1 MAARG
6 PPDDDDK
13 NHERLYV
20 KIQREE
26 RKVIPPVQLARQEI
40 RMTYLPSDQPL
51 PCIITTSSS
60 CEGRRQET
68 EGIVGMEVSPLGSQ
82 SKVRV
87 PKMAGPHGSPITT
100 SSVMEM
106 SSTMTAS
113 SSRHA
118 KMEVNSSS
126 KSSQQEEL
134 LNAQVLEFFEEH
146 GKNIQEQQQQ
156 QQQTQALVPHFQQHK
171 RSPSPSAVRQ
181 SIGLD
186 HLDNLVKL
194 MEQLS
199 TLRDENLKLKKKCD
213 YLESTKH
220 LLQIKSAV
228 ESEIGYLTQ
237 GGSNSLP
244 KPKSKSK
251 SAVRVKT
258 RQRLPSAEDAQCL
271 ERMEV
276 HSESSIKRPKT
287 VPLSKRSFSTGSID
301 IPSDI
306 MEQSGEEE
314 ISEKILSLST
324 NKSRRSSRSSSKAS
338 KSPTTKRKAKT
349 SNWSKIIKVITRQKA
364 PEPYAISMKGSR
376 KSQQGRPHS
385 KELTV
390 PISAVDGRSVDS
402 GVGSGLEADGTEAQR
417 KSTSSGEPMSPPPFT
432 KEELKQKE
440 EMDLT
445 SDIWMGPPEWIKKH
459 EDEFSTVTSDQ
470 SEKEIIILKSNDS
483 KDDSDYLLQVPITRR
498 KSSPS
503 LLDHS
508 DREEDS
514 SDEEE
519 EDFTP
524 LRRSSSYKVQ
534 STQENS
540 DIKDVVDSPKLIKKS
555 HKTPLGK
562 VGKIFHVRKDS
573 IKKQLIKKQRHLGEE
588 GDMDLEGE
596 DEGPI
601 GRSTPKTSPS
611 VLRQRTLELA
621 DSPPSKAST
630 SHGTIDVSALMG
642 NMSDDFSKKMKEWN
656 ELQTTKRFSASQ
668 REGDGSEATIP
679 EQIAAVSPEFQKKM
693 DEWERTRSIK
703 YTSEDHDKSAS
714 RESREGSPEAFT
726 PPDSLSHPINIEEI
740 QRKLTDSFSRKME
753 EWEKQKYKGREGS
766 PGLIRRNSG
775 GKSITRKEERQKSR
789 KVKEGK
795 GKLERQRERELQ
807 RVEKEQQKL
816 EKEKMRLEKERLK
829 ALEREA
835 RIEKMKG
842 RLSQSDM
849 DSKFKNPV
857 LSPLAEYKVTS
868 DFAKKL
874 HQWELKKGPGSVSM
888 ATYLETQ
895 QKSLGQSPSP
905 DSSSKKESFSVED
918 QQQTPVRKLSKGQK
932 PPPLTLMPCS
942 DSPDEVS
949 PGARSRSS
957 LDSFE
962 DETSITTESMTES
975 NISSL
980 EKANAR
986 LLEELQEK
994 EMEYANLQEEVRD
1007 LNDKLN
1013 KARIQHST
1021 ELEHYKECLAGGSTV
1036 PPLSPFTMSN
1046 QLTELESKIQELK
1059 SFGENLAVTLESAAV
1074 CKWQS
1079 IEGEENVN
1087 SRLMDLLEK
1096 MRQMLIQASQSE
1108 EVYQK
1113 SSALHSFEK
1122 LYSQA
1127 MQLQLSNLRLSQ
1139 IERNKEIM
1147 SMKRQLLLQEANNL
1161 LLQADITRRETELLR
1176 YKQVAKKN
1184 PSLKRWNTYGGMEG
1198 RVVEG
1203 KEAESVPPYKRFT
1216 KNIVNKSVVN
1226 GAEEIQEAS
1235 EPSTS
1240 DTSKDESMRT
1250 DDASPAVTR
1259 HTNTRSSSSV
1269 IHVSQAIHP
1278 MSRKPP
1284 SSERVSTSQDQDKE
1298 TSETFE
1304 STVVVPASQ
1313 DPRKII
1319 HTDKG
1324 VEISLT
1330 IKLPKANV
1338 SMPRDISQHELS
1350 VPRSQRGKPVDASK
1364 VTMGQVSEISE
1375 TCSASDITEMKFPEL
1390 LIPEWKKTT
1399 DGGLMKVERLEVEE
1413 PILSNSV
1420 PSVASHPPSETIPV
1434 TSDSSQ
1440 SDSGHYTSVSVDV
1453 SKEKSVDQRVPAISE
1468 EQARSLEQMTQNKRH
1483 TFTGVMDTGSDTA
1496 IAAKPLKQTS
1506 VTISPMICRRTYES
1520 SVHWPRLRNISNI
1533 HRIKPAEELL
1543 QESRR
1548 YRQGQSIYM
1557 TRILQK
1563 YAVSEETKKYFD
1575 ERQSNYDKEN
1585 FAHHGYVKTIVQR
1598 LSREGTPDSGGS
1610 SSNVSAKPGT
1620 SITIHRADSPRAKSE
1635 FVQQIVRKLSA
1646 PTGPGQSRT
1655 GVAPLK
1661 DLTNGVGVK
1670 KLAQAFD
1677 SGRNTPEKT
1686 LSDTEQ
1692 KPFKSVLVTS
1702 LRQKSHDLGHI
1713 SFDSSSSTSTLTSP
1727 NTTEDY
1733 DPFDGRK
1740 ESSVSEHVINF
1751 SSMPLL
1757 SVAEEDSSDTNNGY
1771 RERAATTCEASSS
1784 QGARSSQIDEIH
1796 AFSDSDISCPSS
1808 GKRHIS
1814 HKTIVPAGA
1823 TKMEIVFPQ
1832 RLTEKGSGKVK
1843 MGTIGLLCQQTMLSF
1858 DLGLTMKAEQ
1868 QQQKE
1873 TSEVRLRKKSQGEE
1887 ERPRPLSSCSDTSN
1901 EEKKKAKSKFF
1912 ESNWLQRPRRF
1923 FKVSKCCDRTA
1934 SENINV
1940 FDR

>member
-1 MAARG
+1 
-6 PPDDDDK
+6 
-13 NHERLYV
+13 
-20 KIQREE
+20 
-26 RKVIPPVQLARQEI
+26 
-40 RMTYLPSDQPL
+40 MTYLPSDQPL

-60 CEGRRQET
+60 CEGRQQET
-68 EGIVGMEVSPLGSQ
+68 EGIVGMEVSPMGAQ
-82 SKVRV
+82 SRAAV
-87 PKMAGPHGSPITT
+87 PNMAGPHGSQITT
-100 SSVMEM
+100 TSVMEM
-106 SSTMTAS
+106 SSTLTT
-113 SSRHA
+113 
-118 KMEVNSSS
+118 SSS
-126 KSSQQEEL
+126 KKAKVEVKSSSVLFQEEDL
-134 LNAQVLEFFEEH
+134 LPHAQVLEFFEEH
-146 GKNIQEQQQQ
+146 GKNIQEQQLHQQ
-156 QQQTQALVPHFQQHK
+156 SRNLVPQQHK
-171 RSPSPSAVRQ
+171 RSASPSPVRQ
-181 SIGLD
+181 SMGLD

-237 GGSNSLP
+237 GSNSLP
-244 KPKSKSK
+244 KAKSKPKSVGRS
-251 SAVRVKT
+251 KT
-258 RQRLPSAEDAQCL
+258 RQRLPSAEDAQIL
-271 ERMEV
+271 ESMEV
-276 HSESSIKRPKT
+276 HSESSIKRPKA

-306 MEQSGEEE
+306 MEQSGEDE

-324 NKSRRSSRSSSKAS
+324 NKGRRSSRSSSKAA
-338 KSPTTKRKAKT
+338 KSPTAKRKSKT
-349 SNWSKIIKVITRQKA
+349 SNWSKIIKVITRQKD
-364 PEPYAISMKGSR
+364 PEPYGISVKGSR
-376 KSQQGRPHS
+376 KSQPGRPHS

-390 PISAVDGRSVDS
+390 PSSAIDGRSVDS
-402 GVGSGLEADGTEAQR
+402 GVGSGMEADGTEAQR
-417 KSTSSGEPMSPPPFT
+417 RSTSSGEPMSPPPFT
-432 KEELKQKE
+432 KEEPRQRQEL
-440 EMDLT
+440 DLT

-459 EDEFSTVTSDQ
+459 EDEFSTLTSDQ
-470 SEKEIIILKSNDS
+470 SEKEVIILKSNDS
-483 KDDSDYLLQVPITRR
+483 KDDSDYLQVPITRR

-519 EDFTP
+519 EDYSL
-524 LRRSSSYKVQ
+524 LRRSSSYKIQ
-534 STQENS
+534 STHDNS
-540 DIKDVVDSPKLIKKS
+540 DIKDVVDSPKIIKKT

-573 IKKQLIKKQRHLGEE
+573 VKKQLSKKQKHLGEE
-588 GDMDLEGE
+588 GLEVDLEGE

-611 VLRQRTLELA
+611 VPRQRALEMA
-621 DSPPSKAST
+621 ESPPSKSFT
-630 SHGTIDVSALMG
+630 SHGTFDVSALMG
-642 NMSDDFSKKMKEWN
+642 GMSDEFSKKMKEWN

-668 REGDGSEATIP
+668 RDVEGSESIIP

-703 YTSEDHDKSAS
+703 YTSDDHDKSAS

-726 PPDSLSHPINIEEI
+726 PPDTLGQSINIEEI
-740 QRKLTDSFSRKME
+740 QKKLTDSFSRKME
-753 EWEKQKYKGREGS
+753 EWEKQKYKPREGS
-766 PGLIRRNSG
+766 PGLVRKDSG
-775 GKSITRKEERQKSR
+775 GKSIIRKEERQKSR
-789 KVKEGK
+789 KMKDGK

-849 DSKFKNPV
+849 DTKFKNPV

-874 HQWELKKGPGSVSM
+874 HQWELRKGSGSVSM

-905 DSSSKKESFSVED
+905 DSSTKKETFTVEEEP
-918 QQQTPVRKLSKGQK
+918 QAPTRKLSRGQK

-994 EMEYANLQEEVRD
+994 ELEYANLQEEVRD

-1013 KARIQHST
+1013 KARIQHSK
-1021 ELEHYKECLAGGSTV
+1021 ELEQYKECLAGGSAV
-1036 PPLSPFTMSN
+1036 PPVSPLNMSN

-1216 KNIVNKSVVN
+1216 KNIANKSAVS
-1226 GAEEIQEAS
+1226 ATEEFHDAS

-1240 DTSKDESMRT
+1240 DTSKDDSLRT
-1250 DDASPAVTR
+1250 DDASPMVTR
-1259 HTNTRSSSSV
+1259 HSDTKSSSS
-1269 IHVSQAIHP
+1269 IHVSPVIHTIP
-1278 MSRKPP
+1278 MTSL
-1284 SSERVSTSQDQDKE
+1284 SSEEATIPNKE
-1298 TSETFE
+1298 QVEEIPEKYE

-1313 DPRKII
+1313 NQRQVI

-1338 SMPRDISQHELS
+1338 SLPRDISQHELS
-1350 VPRSQRGKPVDASK
+1350 VPRSQREKHVEPSTVA
-1364 VTMGQVSEISE
+1364 MCQVSELSE
-1375 TCSASDITEMKFPEL
+1375 SCSSSDITEMKFPEL

-1399 DGGLMKVERLEVEE
+1399 DKSLQQVESHEVDEA
-1413 PILSNSV
+1413 ILSTSV
-1420 PSVASHPPSETIPV
+1420 PSVASQPLNDSIQV

-1440 SDSGHYTSVSVDV
+1440 SDSGRFTSVSGEA
-1453 SKEKSVDQRVPAISE
+1453 SKLKAEEQSVPVITE
-1468 EQARSLEQMTQNKRH
+1468 EQAKSLEQLNQNKRH

-1496 IAAKPLKQTS
+1496 IAAKPYKQTS
-1506 VTISPMICRRTYES
+1506 VTISPLIGRRTYES
-1520 SVHWPRLRNISNI
+1520 SVHWPKMRNIANI

-1563 YAVSEETKKYFD
+1563 YALSEETKKYFD
-1575 ERQSNYDKEN
+1575 ERQMSFDKEN

-1598 LSREGTPDSGGS
+1598 LSREGTPESGGS
-1610 SSNVSAKPGT
+1610 SSNISVKPGT

-1677 SGRNTPEKT
+1677 SGRNTPERT

-1692 KPFKSVLVTS
+1692 KPYKSVLVTS
-1702 LRQKSHDLGHI
+1702 LRKRSHDLGHI

-1727 NTTEDY
+1727 NTTEEF
-1733 DPFDGRK
+1733 DPYDGRK
-1740 ESSVSEHVINF
+1740 ADSAISEHVINY

-1771 RERAATTCEASSS
+1771 RERAATTTTCESSS
-1784 QGARSSQIDEIH
+1784 EAGVRSSQIEEIH
-1796 AFSDSDISCPSS
+1796 AFSDSNITCPSTS
-1808 GKRHIS
+1808 KRHIS

-1823 TKMEIVFPQ
+1823 SKMEIVFPQ

-1868 QQQKE
+1868 QQKE
-1873 TSEVRLRKKSQGEE
+1873 TAEVKLRKKSDVEE
-1887 ERPRPLSSCSDTSN
+1887 DRPRPHSTGSDTSS
-1901 EEKKKAKSKFF
+1901 EDKKKAKSKFF

-1923 FKVSKCCDRTA
+1923 FKVSK
-1934 SENINV
+1934 
-1940 FDR
+1940 

>member
-6 PPDDDDK
+6 PPDDK

-20 KIQREE
+20 KVQREE
-26 RKVIPPVQLARQEI
+26 RQIIPPVQLARQEI
-40 RMTYLPSDQPL
+40 KMTYLPSDQPL

-60 CEGRRQET
+60 CEGRQQET
-68 EGIVGMEVSPLGSQ
+68 EGIVGMEVSPMGAQ
-82 SKVRV
+82 SRAAV
-87 PKMAGPHGSPITT
+87 PNMAGPHGSQITT
-100 SSVMEM
+100 TSVMEM
-106 SSTMTAS
+106 SSTLTT
-113 SSRHA
+113 
-118 KMEVNSSS
+118 SSS
-126 KSSQQEEL
+126 KKAKVEVKSSSVLFQEEDL
-134 LNAQVLEFFEEH
+134 LPHAQVLEFFEEH
-146 GKNIQEQQQQ
+146 GKNIQEQQLHQQ
-156 QQQTQALVPHFQQHK
+156 SRNLVPQQHK
-171 RSPSPSAVRQ
+171 RSASPSPVRQ
-181 SIGLD
+181 SMGLD

-237 GGSNSLP
+237 GSNSLP
-244 KPKSKSK
+244 KAKSKPKSVGRS
-251 SAVRVKT
+251 KT
-258 RQRLPSAEDAQCL
+258 RQRLPSAEDAQIL
-271 ERMEV
+271 ESMEV
-276 HSESSIKRPKT
+276 HSESSIKRPKA

-306 MEQSGEEE
+306 MEQSGEDE

-324 NKSRRSSRSSSKAS
+324 NKGRRSSRSSSKAA
-338 KSPTTKRKAKT
+338 KSPTAKRKSKT
-349 SNWSKIIKVITRQKA
+349 SNWSKIIKVITRQKD
-364 PEPYAISMKGSR
+364 PEPYGISVKGSR
-376 KSQQGRPHS
+376 KSQPGRPHS

-390 PISAVDGRSVDS
+390 PSSAIDGRSVDS
-402 GVGSGLEADGTEAQR
+402 GVGSGMEADGTEVQR
-417 KSTSSGEPMSPPPFT
+417 RSTSSGEPMSPPPFT
-432 KEELKQKE
+432 KEEPRQKQE
-440 EMDLT
+440 LDLT

-459 EDEFSTVTSDQ
+459 EDEFSTLTSDQ
-470 SEKEIIILKSNDS
+470 SEKEVIILKSNDS
-483 KDDSDYLLQVPITRR
+483 KDDSDYLQVPITRR

-519 EDFTP
+519 EDYTL
-524 LRRSSSYKVQ
+524 LRRSSSYKIQ
-534 STQENS
+534 STHDNS
-540 DIKDVVDSPKLIKKS
+540 DIKDVVDSPKVIKKT

-573 IKKQLIKKQRHLGEE
+573 VKKQLSKKQKHLGEE
-588 GDMDLEGE
+588 GLEMDLEGE

-601 GRSTPKTSPS
+601 GRSTPRTSPS
-611 VLRQRTLELA
+611 VPRQRALEMA
-621 DSPPSKAST
+621 ESPPSKSFT
-630 SHGTIDVSALMG
+630 SHGTFDVSALMG
-642 NMSDDFSKKMKEWN
+642 GMSDEFSKKMKEWN

-668 REGDGSEATIP
+668 RDVEGSESIIP

-703 YTSEDHDKSAS
+703 YTSDDHDKSAS

-726 PPDSLSHPINIEEI
+726 PPDTLGQSINIEEI
-740 QRKLTDSFSRKME
+740 QKKLTDSFSRKME
-753 EWEKQKYKGREGS
+753 EWEKQKYKPREGS
-766 PGLIRRNSG
+766 PGLVRKDSG
-775 GKSITRKEERQKSR
+775 GKSIVRKEERQKSR
-789 KVKEGK
+789 KMKDGK

-849 DSKFKNPV
+849 DTKFKNPV

-874 HQWELKKGPGSVSM
+874 HQWELRKGSGSVSM

-905 DSSSKKESFSVED
+905 DSSTKKETFTVEEEP
-918 QQQTPVRKLSKGQK
+918 QAPTRKLSRGQK

-994 EMEYANLQEEVRD
+994 ELEYANLQEEVRD

-1013 KARIQHST
+1013 KARIQHSK
-1021 ELEHYKECLAGGSTV
+1021 ELEQYKECLAGGSAV
-1036 PPLSPFTMSN
+1036 PPVSPLNMSN
-1046 QLTELESKIQELK
+1046 QLSELESKIQELK

-1216 KNIVNKSVVN
+1216 KNIANKSAVS
-1226 GAEEIQEAS
+1226 ATEEFHDAS

-1240 DTSKDESMRT
+1240 DTSKDDSLRT
-1250 DDASPAVTR
+1250 DDASPMVTR
-1259 HTNTRSSSSV
+1259 HSDTKSSSS
-1269 IHVSQAIHP
+1269 IHVSPVVHTIP
-1278 MSRKPP
+1278 MTSL
-1284 SSERVSTSQDQDKE
+1284 SSEEATYIPSKE
-1298 TSETFE
+1298 QVEEIPEKYE

-1313 DPRKII
+1313 NQRQVI

-1338 SMPRDISQHELS
+1338 SLPRDISQHELS
-1350 VPRSQRGKPVDASK
+1350 VPRSQREKHVEPSTVA
-1364 VTMGQVSEISE
+1364 MCQVSELSE
-1375 TCSASDITEMKFPEL
+1375 SCSSSDITEMKFPEL

-1399 DGGLMKVERLEVEE
+1399 DKSLQQVESHEVEE
-1413 PILSNSV
+1413 AILSTSV
-1420 PSVASHPPSETIPV
+1420 PSVASQPLNDSIQV

-1440 SDSGHYTSVSVDV
+1440 SDSGRFTSVSGEA
-1453 SKEKSVDQRVPAISE
+1453 SKLKAEEQSVPVITE
-1468 EQARSLEQMTQNKRH
+1468 EQAKSLEQLNQNKRH

-1496 IAAKPLKQTS
+1496 IAAKPYKQTS
-1506 VTISPMICRRTYES
+1506 VTISPLIGRRTYES
-1520 SVHWPRLRNISNI
+1520 SVHWPKMRNIANI

-1563 YAVSEETKKYFD
+1563 YALSEETKKYFD
-1575 ERQSNYDKEN
+1575 ERQMSFDKEN

-1598 LSREGTPDSGGS
+1598 LSREGTPESGGS
-1610 SSNVSAKPGT
+1610 SSNISVKPGT

-1677 SGRNTPEKT
+1677 SGRNTPERT

-1692 KPFKSVLVTS
+1692 KPYKSVLVTS
-1702 LRQKSHDLGHI
+1702 LRKRSHDLGHI

-1727 NTTEDY
+1727 NTTEEF
-1733 DPFDGRK
+1733 DPYDGRK
-1740 ESSVSEHVINF
+1740 ADSAISEHVINY

-1771 RERAATTCEASSS
+1771 RERAATTTTCESSS
-1784 QGARSSQIDEIH
+1784 EAGVRSSQIEEIH
-1796 AFSDSDISCPSS
+1796 AFSDSNITCPSTS
-1808 GKRHIS
+1808 KRHIS

-1823 TKMEIVFPQ
+1823 SKMEIVFPQ

-1868 QQQKE
+1868 QQKE
-1873 TSEVRLRKKSQGEE
+1873 TAEVKLRKKSDVEE
-1887 ERPRPLSSCSDTSN
+1887 DRPRPHSTGSDTSS
-1901 EEKKKAKSKFF
+1901 EDKKKAKSKFF

-1923 FKVSKCCDRTA
+1923 FKVSKCCNRTA
-1934 SENINV
+1934 SDNNYV

>member
-6 PPDDDDK
+6 PPDDK

-20 KIQREE
+20 KVQREE
-26 RKVIPPVQLARQEI
+26 RQIIPPVQLARQEI
-40 RMTYLPSDQPL
+40 KMTYLPSDQPL

-60 CEGRRQET
+60 CEGRQQET
-68 EGIVGMEVSPLGSQ
+68 EGIVGMEVSPMGAQ
-82 SKVRV
+82 SRAAV
-87 PKMAGPHGSPITT
+87 PNMAGPHGSQITT
-100 SSVMEM
+100 TSVMEM
-106 SSTMTAS
+106 SSTLTT
-113 SSRHA
+113 
-118 KMEVNSSS
+118 SSS
-126 KSSQQEEL
+126 KKAKVEVKSSSVLFQEEDL
-134 LNAQVLEFFEEH
+134 LPHAQVLEFFEEH
-146 GKNIQEQQQQ
+146 GKNIQEQQLHQQ
-156 QQQTQALVPHFQQHK
+156 SRNLVPQQHK
-171 RSPSPSAVRQ
+171 RSASPSPVRQ
-181 SIGLD
+181 SMGLD

-237 GGSNSLP
+237 GSNSLP
-244 KPKSKSK
+244 KAKSKPKSVGRS
-251 SAVRVKT
+251 KT
-258 RQRLPSAEDAQCL
+258 RQRLPSAEDAQIL
-271 ERMEV
+271 ESMEV
-276 HSESSIKRPKT
+276 HSESSIKRPKA

-306 MEQSGEEE
+306 MEQSGEDE

-324 NKSRRSSRSSSKAS
+324 NKGRRSSRSSSKAA
-338 KSPTTKRKAKT
+338 KSPTAKRKSKT
-349 SNWSKIIKVITRQKA
+349 SNWSKIIKVITRQKD
-364 PEPYAISMKGSR
+364 PEPYGISVKGSR
-376 KSQQGRPHS
+376 KSQPGRPHS

-390 PISAVDGRSVDS
+390 PSSAIDGRSVDS
-402 GVGSGLEADGTEAQR
+402 GVGSGMEADGTEVQR
-417 KSTSSGEPMSPPPFT
+417 RSTSSGEPMSPPPFT
-432 KEELKQKE
+432 KEEPRQKQE
-440 EMDLT
+440 LDLT

-459 EDEFSTVTSDQ
+459 EDEFSTLTSDQ
-470 SEKEIIILKSNDS
+470 SEKEVIILKSNDS
-483 KDDSDYLLQVPITRR
+483 KDDSDYLQVPITRR

-519 EDFTP
+519 EDYTL
-524 LRRSSSYKVQ
+524 LRRSSSYKIQ
-534 STQENS
+534 STHDNS
-540 DIKDVVDSPKLIKKS
+540 DIKDVVDSPKVIKKT

-573 IKKQLIKKQRHLGEE
+573 VKKQLSKKQKHLGEE
-588 GDMDLEGE
+588 GLEMDLEGE

-601 GRSTPKTSPS
+601 GRSTPRTSPS
-611 VLRQRTLELA
+611 VPRQRALEMA
-621 DSPPSKAST
+621 ESPPSKSFT
-630 SHGTIDVSALMG
+630 SHGTFDVSALMG
-642 NMSDDFSKKMKEWN
+642 GMSDEFSKKMKEWN

-668 REGDGSEATIP
+668 RDVEGSESIIP

-703 YTSEDHDKSAS
+703 YTSDDHDKSAS

-726 PPDSLSHPINIEEI
+726 PPDTLGQSINIEEI
-740 QRKLTDSFSRKME
+740 QKKLTDSFSRKME
-753 EWEKQKYKGREGS
+753 EWEKQKYKPREGS
-766 PGLIRRNSG
+766 PGLVRKDSG
-775 GKSITRKEERQKSR
+775 GKSIVRKEERQKSR
-789 KVKEGK
+789 KMKDGK

-849 DSKFKNPV
+849 DTKFKNPV

-874 HQWELKKGPGSVSM
+874 HQWELRKGSGSVSM

-905 DSSSKKESFSVED
+905 DSSTKKETFTVEEEP
-918 QQQTPVRKLSKGQK
+918 QAPTRKLSRGQK

-994 EMEYANLQEEVRD
+994 ELEYANLQEEVRD

-1013 KARIQHST
+1013 KARIQHSK
-1021 ELEHYKECLAGGSTV
+1021 ELEQYKECLAGGSAV
-1036 PPLSPFTMSN
+1036 PPVSPLNMSN
-1046 QLTELESKIQELK
+1046 QLSELESKIQELK

-1127 MQLQLSNLRLSQ
+1127 MQLQVQLSNLRLSQ

-1216 KNIVNKSVVN
+1216 KNIANKSAVS
-1226 GAEEIQEAS
+1226 ATEEFHDAS

-1240 DTSKDESMRT
+1240 DTSKDDSLRT
-1250 DDASPAVTR
+1250 DDASPMVTR
-1259 HTNTRSSSSV
+1259 HSDTKSSSS
-1269 IHVSQAIHP
+1269 IHVSPVVHTIP
-1278 MSRKPP
+1278 MTSL
-1284 SSERVSTSQDQDKE
+1284 SSEEATYIPSKE
-1298 TSETFE
+1298 QVEEIPEKYE

-1313 DPRKII
+1313 NQRQVI

-1338 SMPRDISQHELS
+1338 SLPRDISQHELS
-1350 VPRSQRGKPVDASK
+1350 VPRSQREKHVEPSTVA
-1364 VTMGQVSEISE
+1364 MCQVSELSE
-1375 TCSASDITEMKFPEL
+1375 SCSSSDITEMKFPEL

-1399 DGGLMKVERLEVEE
+1399 DKSLQQVESHEVEE
-1413 PILSNSV
+1413 AILSTSV
-1420 PSVASHPPSETIPV
+1420 PSVASQPLNDSIQV

-1440 SDSGHYTSVSVDV
+1440 SDSGRFTSVSGEA
-1453 SKEKSVDQRVPAISE
+1453 SKLKAEEQSVPVITE
-1468 EQARSLEQMTQNKRH
+1468 EQAKSLEQLNQNKRH

-1496 IAAKPLKQTS
+1496 IAAKPYKQTS
-1506 VTISPMICRRTYES
+1506 VTISPLIGRRTYES
-1520 SVHWPRLRNISNI
+1520 SVHWPKMRNIANI

-1563 YAVSEETKKYFD
+1563 YALSEETKKYFD
-1575 ERQSNYDKEN
+1575 ERQMSFDKEN

-1598 LSREGTPDSGGS
+1598 LSREGTPESGGS
-1610 SSNVSAKPGT
+1610 SSNISVKPGT

-1677 SGRNTPEKT
+1677 SGRNTPERT

-1692 KPFKSVLVTS
+1692 KPYKSVLVTS
-1702 LRQKSHDLGHI
+1702 LRKRSHDLGHI

-1727 NTTEDY
+1727 NTTEEF
-1733 DPFDGRK
+1733 DPYDGRK
-1740 ESSVSEHVINF
+1740 ADSAISEHVINY

-1771 RERAATTCEASSS
+1771 RERAATTTTCESSS
-1784 QGARSSQIDEIH
+1784 EAGVRSSQIEEIH
-1796 AFSDSDISCPSS
+1796 AFSDSNITCPSTS
-1808 GKRHIS
+1808 KRHIS

-1823 TKMEIVFPQ
+1823 SKMEIVFPQ

-1868 QQQKE
+1868 QQKE
-1873 TSEVRLRKKSQGEE
+1873 TAEVKLRKKSDVEE
-1887 ERPRPLSSCSDTSN
+1887 DRPRPHSTGSDTSS
-1901 EEKKKAKSKFF
+1901 EDKKKAKSKFF

-1923 FKVSKCCDRTA
+1923 FKVSK
-1934 SENINV
+1934 
-1940 FDR
+1940 

>member
-6 PPDDDDK
+6 PPDDK

-20 KIQREE
+20 KVQREE
-26 RKVIPPVQLARQEI
+26 RQIIPPVQLARQEI
-40 RMTYLPSDQPL
+40 KMTYLPSDQPL

-60 CEGRRQET
+60 CEGRQQET
-68 EGIVGMEVSPLGSQ
+68 EGIVGMEVSPMGAQ
-82 SKVRV
+82 SRAAV
-87 PKMAGPHGSPITT
+87 PNMAGPHGSQITT
-100 SSVMEM
+100 TSVMEM
-106 SSTMTAS
+106 SSTLTT
-113 SSRHA
+113 
-118 KMEVNSSS
+118 SSS
-126 KSSQQEEL
+126 KKAKVEVKSSSVLFQEEDL
-134 LNAQVLEFFEEH
+134 LPHAQVLEFFEEH
-146 GKNIQEQQQQ
+146 GKNIQEQQLHQQ
-156 QQQTQALVPHFQQHK
+156 SRNLVPQQHK
-171 RSPSPSAVRQ
+171 RSASPSPVRQ
-181 SIGLD
+181 SMGLD

-237 GGSNSLP
+237 GSNSLP
-244 KPKSKSK
+244 KAKSKPKSVGRS
-251 SAVRVKT
+251 KT
-258 RQRLPSAEDAQCL
+258 RQRLPSAEDAQIL
-271 ERMEV
+271 ESMEV
-276 HSESSIKRPKT
+276 HSESSIKRPKA

-306 MEQSGEEE
+306 MEQSGEDE

-324 NKSRRSSRSSSKAS
+324 NKGRRSSRSSSKAA
-338 KSPTTKRKAKT
+338 KSPTAKRKSKT
-349 SNWSKIIKVITRQKA
+349 SNWSKIIKVITRQKD
-364 PEPYAISMKGSR
+364 PEPYGISVKGSR
-376 KSQQGRPHS
+376 KSQPGRPHS

-390 PISAVDGRSVDS
+390 PSSAIDGRSVDS
-402 GVGSGLEADGTEAQR
+402 GVGSGMEADGTEAQR
-417 KSTSSGEPMSPPPFT
+417 RSTSSGEPMSPPPFT
-432 KEELKQKE
+432 KEEPRQRQEL
-440 EMDLT
+440 DLT

-459 EDEFSTVTSDQ
+459 EDEFSTLTSDQ
-470 SEKEIIILKSNDS
+470 SEKEVIILKSNDS
-483 KDDSDYLLQVPITRR
+483 KDDSDYLQVPITRR

-519 EDFTP
+519 EDYSL
-524 LRRSSSYKVQ
+524 LRRSSSYKIQ
-534 STQENS
+534 STHDNS
-540 DIKDVVDSPKLIKKS
+540 DIKDVVDSPKIIKKT

-573 IKKQLIKKQRHLGEE
+573 VKKQLSKKQKHLGEE
-588 GDMDLEGE
+588 GLEVDLEGE

-611 VLRQRTLELA
+611 VPRQRALEMA
-621 DSPPSKAST
+621 ESPPSKSFT
-630 SHGTIDVSALMG
+630 SHGTFDVSALMG
-642 NMSDDFSKKMKEWN
+642 GMSDEFSKKMKEWN

-668 REGDGSEATIP
+668 RDVEGSESIIP

-703 YTSEDHDKSAS
+703 YTSDDHDKSAS

-726 PPDSLSHPINIEEI
+726 PPDTLGQSINIEEI
-740 QRKLTDSFSRKME
+740 QKKLTDSFSRKME
-753 EWEKQKYKGREGS
+753 EWEKQKYKPREGS
-766 PGLIRRNSG
+766 PGLVRKDSG
-775 GKSITRKEERQKSR
+775 GKSIIRKEERQKSR
-789 KVKEGK
+789 KMKDGK

-849 DSKFKNPV
+849 DTKFKNPV

-874 HQWELKKGPGSVSM
+874 HQWELRKGSGSVSM

-905 DSSSKKESFSVED
+905 DSSTKKETFTVEEEP
-918 QQQTPVRKLSKGQK
+918 QAPTRKLSRGQK

-994 EMEYANLQEEVRD
+994 ELEYANLQEEVRD

-1013 KARIQHST
+1013 KARIQHSK
-1021 ELEHYKECLAGGSTV
+1021 ELEQYKECLAGGSAV
-1036 PPLSPFTMSN
+1036 PPVSPLNMSN

-1216 KNIVNKSVVN
+1216 KNIANKSAVS
-1226 GAEEIQEAS
+1226 ATEEFHDAS

-1240 DTSKDESMRT
+1240 DTSKDDSLRT
-1250 DDASPAVTR
+1250 DDASPMVTR
-1259 HTNTRSSSSV
+1259 HSDTKSSSS
-1269 IHVSQAIHP
+1269 IHVSPVIHTIP
-1278 MSRKPP
+1278 MTSL
-1284 SSERVSTSQDQDKE
+1284 SSEEATIPNKE
-1298 TSETFE
+1298 QVEEIPEKYE

-1313 DPRKII
+1313 NQRQVI

-1338 SMPRDISQHELS
+1338 SLPRDISQHELS
-1350 VPRSQRGKPVDASK
+1350 VPRSQREKHVEPSTVA
-1364 VTMGQVSEISE
+1364 MCQVSELSE
-1375 TCSASDITEMKFPEL
+1375 SCSSSDITEMKFPEL

-1399 DGGLMKVERLEVEE
+1399 DKSLQQVESHEVDEA
-1413 PILSNSV
+1413 ILSTSV
-1420 PSVASHPPSETIPV
+1420 PSVASQPLNDSIQV

-1440 SDSGHYTSVSVDV
+1440 SDSGRFTSVSGEA
-1453 SKEKSVDQRVPAISE
+1453 SKLKAEEQSVPVITE
-1468 EQARSLEQMTQNKRH
+1468 EQAKSLEQLNQNKRH

-1496 IAAKPLKQTS
+1496 IAAKPYKQTS
-1506 VTISPMICRRTYES
+1506 VTISPLIGRRTYES
-1520 SVHWPRLRNISNI
+1520 SVHWPKMRNIANI

-1563 YAVSEETKKYFD
+1563 YALSEETKKYFD
-1575 ERQSNYDKEN
+1575 ERQMSFDKEN

-1598 LSREGTPDSGGS
+1598 LSREGTPESGGS
-1610 SSNVSAKPGT
+1610 SSNISVKPGT

-1677 SGRNTPEKT
+1677 SGRNTPERT

-1692 KPFKSVLVTS
+1692 KPYKSVLVTS
-1702 LRQKSHDLGHI
+1702 LRKRSHDLGHI

-1727 NTTEDY
+1727 NTTEEF
-1733 DPFDGRK
+1733 DPYDGRK
-1740 ESSVSEHVINF
+1740 ADSAISEHVINY

-1771 RERAATTCEASSS
+1771 RERAATTTTCESSS
-1784 QGARSSQIDEIH
+1784 EAGVRSSQIEEIH
-1796 AFSDSDISCPSS
+1796 AFSDSNITCPSTS
-1808 GKRHIS
+1808 KRHIS

-1823 TKMEIVFPQ
+1823 SKMEIVFPQ

-1868 QQQKE
+1868 QQKE
-1873 TSEVRLRKKSQGEE
+1873 TAEVKLRKKSDVEE
-1887 ERPRPLSSCSDTSN
+1887 DRPRPHSTGSDTSS
-1901 EEKKKAKSKFF
+1901 EDKKKAKSKFF

-1923 FKVSKCCDRTA
+1923 FKVSKCCNRTA
-1934 SENINV
+1934 SDNNYV

>member
-6 PPDDDDK
+6 PPDDK

-20 KIQREE
+20 KVQREE
-26 RKVIPPVQLARQEI
+26 RQIIPPVQLARQEI
-40 RMTYLPSDQPL
+40 KMTYLPSDQPL

-60 CEGRRQET
+60 CEGRQQET
-68 EGIVGMEVSPLGSQ
+68 EGIVGMEVSPMGAQ
-82 SKVRV
+82 SRAAV
-87 PKMAGPHGSPITT
+87 PNMAGPHGSQITT
-100 SSVMEM
+100 TSVMEM
-106 SSTMTAS
+106 SSTLTT
-113 SSRHA
+113 
-118 KMEVNSSS
+118 SSS
-126 KSSQQEEL
+126 KKAKVEVKSSSVLFQEEDL
-134 LNAQVLEFFEEH
+134 LPHAQVLEFFEEH
-146 GKNIQEQQQQ
+146 GKNIQEQQLHQQ
-156 QQQTQALVPHFQQHK
+156 SRNLVPQQHK
-171 RSPSPSAVRQ
+171 RSASPSPVRQ
-181 SIGLD
+181 SMGLD

-237 GGSNSLP
+237 GSNSLP
-244 KPKSKSK
+244 KAKSKPKSVGRS
-251 SAVRVKT
+251 KT
-258 RQRLPSAEDAQCL
+258 RQRLPSAEDAQIL
-271 ERMEV
+271 ESMEV
-276 HSESSIKRPKT
+276 HSESSIKRPKA

-306 MEQSGEEE
+306 MEQSGEDE

-324 NKSRRSSRSSSKAS
+324 NKGRRSSRSSSKAA
-338 KSPTTKRKAKT
+338 KSPTAKRKSKT
-349 SNWSKIIKVITRQKA
+349 SNWSKIIKVITRQKD
-364 PEPYAISMKGSR
+364 PEPYGISVKGSR
-376 KSQQGRPHS
+376 KSQPGRPHS

-390 PISAVDGRSVDS
+390 PSSAIDGRSVDS
-402 GVGSGLEADGTEAQR
+402 GVGSGMEADGTEAQR
-417 KSTSSGEPMSPPPFT
+417 RSTSSGEPMSPPPFT
-432 KEELKQKE
+432 KEEPRQRQEL
-440 EMDLT
+440 DLT

-459 EDEFSTVTSDQ
+459 EDEFSTLTSDQ
-470 SEKEIIILKSNDS
+470 SEKEVIILKSNDS
-483 KDDSDYLLQVPITRR
+483 KDDSDYLQVPITRR

-519 EDFTP
+519 EDYTL
-524 LRRSSSYKVQ
+524 LRRSSSYKIQ
-534 STQENS
+534 STHDNS
-540 DIKDVVDSPKLIKKS
+540 DIKDVVDSPKIIKKT

-573 IKKQLIKKQRHLGEE
+573 VKKQLSKKQKHLGEE
-588 GDMDLEGE
+588 GLEMDLEGE

-601 GRSTPKTSPS
+601 GRSTPRTSPS
-611 VLRQRTLELA
+611 VPRQRALEMA
-621 DSPPSKAST
+621 ESPPSKSFT
-630 SHGTIDVSALMG
+630 SHGTFDVSALMG
-642 NMSDDFSKKMKEWN
+642 GMSDEFSKKMKEWN

-668 REGDGSEATIP
+668 RDVEGSESIIP

-703 YTSEDHDKSAS
+703 YTSDDHDKSAS

-726 PPDSLSHPINIEEI
+726 PPDTLGQSINIEEI
-740 QRKLTDSFSRKME
+740 QKKLTDSFSRKME
-753 EWEKQKYKGREGS
+753 EWEKQKYKPREGS
-766 PGLIRRNSG
+766 PGLVRKDSG
-775 GKSITRKEERQKSR
+775 GKSIVRKEERQKSR
-789 KVKEGK
+789 KMKDGK

-849 DSKFKNPV
+849 DTKFKNPV

-874 HQWELKKGPGSVSM
+874 HQWELRKGSGSVSM

-905 DSSSKKESFSVED
+905 DSSTKKETFTVEEEP
-918 QQQTPVRKLSKGQK
+918 QAPTRKLSRGQK

-994 EMEYANLQEEVRD
+994 ELEYANLQEEVRD

-1013 KARIQHST
+1013 KARIQHSK
-1021 ELEHYKECLAGGSTV
+1021 ELEQYKECLAGGSAV
-1036 PPLSPFTMSN
+1036 PPVSPLNMSN

-1127 MQLQLSNLRLSQ
+1127 MQLQVQLSNLRLSQ

-1216 KNIVNKSVVN
+1216 KNIANKSAVS
-1226 GAEEIQEAS
+1226 ATEEFHDAS

-1240 DTSKDESMRT
+1240 DTSKDDSLRT
-1250 DDASPAVTR
+1250 DDASPMVTR
-1259 HTNTRSSSSV
+1259 HSDTKSSSS
-1269 IHVSQAIHP
+1269 IHVSPVVHTIP
-1278 MSRKPP
+1278 MTSL
-1284 SSERVSTSQDQDKE
+1284 SSEEATYIPSKE
-1298 TSETFE
+1298 QVEEIPEKYE

-1313 DPRKII
+1313 NQRQVI

-1338 SMPRDISQHELS
+1338 SLPRDISQHELS
-1350 VPRSQRGKPVDASK
+1350 VPRSQREKHVEPSTVA
-1364 VTMGQVSEISE
+1364 MCQVSELSE
-1375 TCSASDITEMKFPEL
+1375 SCSSSDITEMKFPEL

-1399 DGGLMKVERLEVEE
+1399 DKSLQQVESHEVEE
-1413 PILSNSV
+1413 AILSTSV
-1420 PSVASHPPSETIPV
+1420 PSVASQPLNDSIQV

-1440 SDSGHYTSVSVDV
+1440 SDSGRFTSVSGEA
-1453 SKEKSVDQRVPAISE
+1453 SKLKAEEQSVPVITE
-1468 EQARSLEQMTQNKRH
+1468 EQAKSLEQLNQNKRH

-1496 IAAKPLKQTS
+1496 IAAKPYKQTS
-1506 VTISPMICRRTYES
+1506 VTISPLIGRRTYES
-1520 SVHWPRLRNISNI
+1520 SVHWPKMRNIANI

-1563 YAVSEETKKYFD
+1563 YALSEETKKYFD
-1575 ERQSNYDKEN
+1575 ERQMSFDKEN

-1598 LSREGTPDSGGS
+1598 LSREGTPESGGS
-1610 SSNVSAKPGT
+1610 SSNISVKPGT

-1677 SGRNTPEKT
+1677 SGRNTPERT

-1692 KPFKSVLVTS
+1692 KPYKSVLVTS
-1702 LRQKSHDLGHI
+1702 LRKRSHDLGHI

-1727 NTTEDY
+1727 NTTEEF
-1733 DPFDGRK
+1733 DPYDGRK
-1740 ESSVSEHVINF
+1740 ADSAISEHVINY

-1757 SVAEEDSSDTNNGY
+1757 SVAEEDSSDANNGY
-1771 RERAATTCEASSS
+1771 RERAATTTTCESSS
-1784 QGARSSQIDEIH
+1784 EAGVRSSQIEEIH
-1796 AFSDSDISCPSS
+1796 AFSDSNITCPSTS
-1808 GKRHIS
+1808 KRHIS
-1814 HKTIVPAGA
+1814 PKTIVPAGA
-1823 TKMEIVFPQ
+1823 SKMEIVFPQ

-1868 QQQKE
+1868 QQKE
-1873 TSEVRLRKKSQGEE
+1873 TAEVKLRKKSDVEE
-1887 ERPRPLSSCSDTSN
+1887 DRPRPHSTGSDTSS
-1901 EEKKKAKSKFF
+1901 EDKKKAKSKFF

-1923 FKVSKCCDRTA
+1923 FKVSK
-1934 SENINV
+1934 
-1940 FDR
+1940 

>member
-6 PPDDDDK
+6 PPDDK

-20 KIQREE
+20 KVQREE
-26 RKVIPPVQLARQEI
+26 RQIIPPVQLARQEI
-40 RMTYLPSDQPL
+40 KMTYLPSDQPL

-60 CEGRRQET
+60 CEGRQQET
-68 EGIVGMEVSPLGSQ
+68 EGIVGMEVSPMGAQ
-82 SKVRV
+82 SRAAV
-87 PKMAGPHGSPITT
+87 PNMAGPHGSQITT
-100 SSVMEM
+100 TSVMEM
-106 SSTMTAS
+106 SSTLTT
-113 SSRHA
+113 
-118 KMEVNSSS
+118 SSS
-126 KSSQQEEL
+126 KKAKVEVKSSSVLFQEEDL
-134 LNAQVLEFFEEH
+134 LPHAQVLEFFEEH
-146 GKNIQEQQQQ
+146 GKNIQEQQLHQQ
-156 QQQTQALVPHFQQHK
+156 SRNLVPQQHK
-171 RSPSPSAVRQ
+171 RSASPSPVRQ
-181 SIGLD
+181 SMGLD

-237 GGSNSLP
+237 GSNSLP
-244 KPKSKSK
+244 KAKSKPKSVGRS
-251 SAVRVKT
+251 KT
-258 RQRLPSAEDAQCL
+258 RQRLPSAEDAQIL
-271 ERMEV
+271 ESMEV
-276 HSESSIKRPKT
+276 HSESSIKRPKA

-306 MEQSGEEE
+306 MEQSGEDE

-324 NKSRRSSRSSSKAS
+324 NKGRRSSRSSSKAA
-338 KSPTTKRKAKT
+338 KSPTAKRKSKT
-349 SNWSKIIKVITRQKA
+349 SNWSKIIKVITRQKD
-364 PEPYAISMKGSR
+364 PEPYGISVKGSR
-376 KSQQGRPHS
+376 KSQPGRPHS

-390 PISAVDGRSVDS
+390 PSSAIDGRSVDS
-402 GVGSGLEADGTEAQR
+402 GVGSGMEADGTEAQR
-417 KSTSSGEPMSPPPFT
+417 RSTSSGEPMSPPPFT
-432 KEELKQKE
+432 KEEPRQRQEL
-440 EMDLT
+440 DLT

-459 EDEFSTVTSDQ
+459 EDEFSTLTSDQ
-470 SEKEIIILKSNDS
+470 SEKEVIILKSNDS
-483 KDDSDYLLQVPITRR
+483 KDDSDYLQVPITRR

-519 EDFTP
+519 EDYTL
-524 LRRSSSYKVQ
+524 LRRSSSYKIQ
-534 STQENS
+534 STHDNS
-540 DIKDVVDSPKLIKKS
+540 DIKDVVDSPKIIKKT

-573 IKKQLIKKQRHLGEE
+573 VKKQLSKKQKHLGEE
-588 GDMDLEGE
+588 GLEMDLEGE

-611 VLRQRTLELA
+611 VPRQRALEMA
-621 DSPPSKAST
+621 ESPPSKSFT
-630 SHGTIDVSALMG
+630 SHGTFDVSALMG
-642 NMSDDFSKKMKEWN
+642 GMSDEFSKKMKEWN

-668 REGDGSEATIP
+668 RDVEGSESIIP

-703 YTSEDHDKSAS
+703 YTSDDHDKSAS

-726 PPDSLSHPINIEEI
+726 PPDTLGQSINIEEI
-740 QRKLTDSFSRKME
+740 QKKLTDSFSRKME
-753 EWEKQKYKGREGS
+753 EWEKQKYKPREGS
-766 PGLIRRNSG
+766 PGLVRKDSG
-775 GKSITRKEERQKSR
+775 GKSIVRKEERQKSR
-789 KVKEGK
+789 KMKDGK

-849 DSKFKNPV
+849 DTKFKNPV

-874 HQWELKKGPGSVSM
+874 HQWELRKGSGSVSM

-905 DSSSKKESFSVED
+905 DSSTKKETFTVEEEP
-918 QQQTPVRKLSKGQK
+918 QAPTRKLSRGQK

-994 EMEYANLQEEVRD
+994 ELEYANLQEEVRD

-1013 KARIQHST
+1013 KARIQHSK
-1021 ELEHYKECLAGGSTV
+1021 ELGGSAV
-1036 PPLSPFTMSN
+1036 PPVSPLNMSN
-1046 QLTELESKIQELK
+1046 QLSELESKIQELK

-1127 MQLQLSNLRLSQ
+1127 MQLQVQLSNLRLSQ

-1216 KNIVNKSVVN
+1216 KNIANKSAVS
-1226 GAEEIQEAS
+1226 ATEEFHDAS

-1240 DTSKDESMRT
+1240 DTSKDDSLRT
-1250 DDASPAVTR
+1250 DDASPMVTR
-1259 HTNTRSSSSV
+1259 HSDTKSSSS
-1269 IHVSQAIHP
+1269 IHVSPVVHTIP
-1278 MSRKPP
+1278 MTSL
-1284 SSERVSTSQDQDKE
+1284 SSEEATYIPSKE
-1298 TSETFE
+1298 QVEEIPEKYE

-1313 DPRKII
+1313 NQRQVI

-1330 IKLPKANV
+1330 IKLPKANI
-1338 SMPRDISQHELS
+1338 SLPRDISQHELS
-1350 VPRSQRGKPVDASK
+1350 VPRSQREKHVEPSTVA
-1364 VTMGQVSEISE
+1364 MCQVSELSE
-1375 TCSASDITEMKFPEL
+1375 SCSSSDITEMKFPEL

-1399 DGGLMKVERLEVEE
+1399 DKSLQQVESHEVEE
-1413 PILSNSV
+1413 AILSISV
-1420 PSVASHPPSETIPV
+1420 PSVASQPLNDSIQV

-1440 SDSGHYTSVSVDV
+1440 SDSGRFTSVSGEA
-1453 SKEKSVDQRVPAISE
+1453 SKLKAEEQSVPVITE
-1468 EQARSLEQMTQNKRH
+1468 EQAKSLEQLNQNKRH

-1496 IAAKPLKQTS
+1496 IAAKPYKQTS
-1506 VTISPMICRRTYES
+1506 VTISPLIGRRTYES
-1520 SVHWPRLRNISNI
+1520 SVHWPKMRNIANI

-1563 YAVSEETKKYFD
+1563 YALSEETKKYFD
-1575 ERQSNYDKEN
+1575 ERQMSFDKEN

-1598 LSREGTPDSGGS
+1598 LSREGTPESGGS
-1610 SSNVSAKPGT
+1610 SSNISVKPGT

-1677 SGRNTPEKT
+1677 SGRNTPERT

-1692 KPFKSVLVTS
+1692 KPYKSVLVTS
-1702 LRQKSHDLGHI
+1702 LRKRSHDLGHI

-1727 NTTEDY
+1727 NTTEEF
-1733 DPFDGRK
+1733 DPYDGRK
-1740 ESSVSEHVINF
+1740 ADSAISEHVINY

-1771 RERAATTCEASSS
+1771 RERAATTTTCESSS
-1784 QGARSSQIDEIH
+1784 EAGVRSSQIEEIH
-1796 AFSDSDISCPSS
+1796 AFSDSNITCPSTS
-1808 GKRHIS
+1808 KRHIS

-1823 TKMEIVFPQ
+1823 SKMEIVFPQ

-1868 QQQKE
+1868 QQKE
-1873 TSEVRLRKKSQGEE
+1873 TAEVKLRKKSDVEE
-1887 ERPRPLSSCSDTSN
+1887 DRPRPHSTGSDTSS
-1901 EEKKKAKSKFF
+1901 EDKKKAKSKFF

-1923 FKVSKCCDRTA
+1923 FKVSKC
-1934 SENINV
+1934 
-1940 FDR
+1940 

>member
-6 PPDDDDK
+6 PPDDK

-20 KIQREE
+20 KVQREE
-26 RKVIPPVQLARQEI
+26 RQIIPPVQLARQEI
-40 RMTYLPSDQPL
+40 KMTYLPSDQPL

-60 CEGRRQET
+60 CEGRQQET
-68 EGIVGMEVSPLGSQ
+68 EGIVGMEVSPMGAQ
-82 SKVRV
+82 SRAAV
-87 PKMAGPHGSPITT
+87 PNMAGPHGSQITT
-100 SSVMEM
+100 TSVMEM
-106 SSTMTAS
+106 SSTLTT
-113 SSRHA
+113 
-118 KMEVNSSS
+118 SSS
-126 KSSQQEEL
+126 KKAKVEVKSSSVLFQEEDL
-134 LNAQVLEFFEEH
+134 LPHAQVLEFFEEH
-146 GKNIQEQQQQ
+146 GKNIQEQQLHQQ
-156 QQQTQALVPHFQQHK
+156 SRNLVPQQHK
-171 RSPSPSAVRQ
+171 RSASPSPVRQ
-181 SIGLD
+181 SMGLD

-237 GGSNSLP
+237 GSNSLP
-244 KPKSKSK
+244 KAKSKPKSVGRS
-251 SAVRVKT
+251 KT
-258 RQRLPSAEDAQCL
+258 RQRLPSAEDAQIL
-271 ERMEV
+271 ESMEV
-276 HSESSIKRPKT
+276 HSESSIKRPKA

-306 MEQSGEEE
+306 MEQSGEDE

-324 NKSRRSSRSSSKAS
+324 NKGRRSSRSSSKAA
-338 KSPTTKRKAKT
+338 KSPTAKRKSKT
-349 SNWSKIIKVITRQKA
+349 SNWSKIIKVITRQKD
-364 PEPYAISMKGSR
+364 PEPYGISVKGSR
-376 KSQQGRPHS
+376 KSQPGRPHS

-390 PISAVDGRSVDS
+390 PSSAIDGRSVDS
-402 GVGSGLEADGTEAQR
+402 GVGSGMEADGTEAQR
-417 KSTSSGEPMSPPPFT
+417 RSTSSGEPMSPPPFT
-432 KEELKQKE
+432 KEEPRQRQEL
-440 EMDLT
+440 DLT

-459 EDEFSTVTSDQ
+459 EDEFSTLTSDQ
-470 SEKEIIILKSNDS
+470 SEKEVIILKSNDS
-483 KDDSDYLLQVPITRR
+483 KDDSDYLQVPITRR

-519 EDFTP
+519 EDYSL
-524 LRRSSSYKVQ
+524 LRRSSSYKIQ
-534 STQENS
+534 STHDNS
-540 DIKDVVDSPKLIKKS
+540 DIKDVVDSPKIIKKT

-573 IKKQLIKKQRHLGEE
+573 VKKQLSKKQKHLGEE
-588 GDMDLEGE
+588 GLEMDLEGE

-601 GRSTPKTSPS
+601 GRSTPRTSPS
-611 VLRQRTLELA
+611 VPRQRALEMA
-621 DSPPSKAST
+621 ESPPSKSFT
-630 SHGTIDVSALMG
+630 SHGTFDVSALMG
-642 NMSDDFSKKMKEWN
+642 GMSDEFSKKMKEWN

-668 REGDGSEATIP
+668 RDVEGSESIIP

-703 YTSEDHDKSAS
+703 YTSDDHDKSAS

-726 PPDSLSHPINIEEI
+726 PPDTLGQSINIEEI
-740 QRKLTDSFSRKME
+740 QKKLTDSFSRKME
-753 EWEKQKYKGREGS
+753 EWEKQKYKPREGS
-766 PGLIRRNSG
+766 PGLVRKDSG
-775 GKSITRKEERQKSR
+775 GKSIVRKEERQKSR
-789 KVKEGK
+789 KMKDGK

-849 DSKFKNPV
+849 DTKFKNPV

-874 HQWELKKGPGSVSM
+874 HQWELRKGSGSVSM

-905 DSSSKKESFSVED
+905 DSSTKKETFTVEEEP
-918 QQQTPVRKLSKGQK
+918 QAPTRKLSRGQK

-994 EMEYANLQEEVRD
+994 ELEYANLQEEVRD

-1013 KARIQHST
+1013 KARIQHSK
-1021 ELEHYKECLAGGSTV
+1021 ELGGSAV
-1036 PPLSPFTMSN
+1036 PPVSPLNMSN

-1127 MQLQLSNLRLSQ
+1127 MQLQVQLSNLRLSQ

-1216 KNIVNKSVVN
+1216 KNIANKSAVS
-1226 GAEEIQEAS
+1226 ATEEFHDAS

-1240 DTSKDESMRT
+1240 DTSKDDSLRT
-1250 DDASPAVTR
+1250 DDASPMVTR
-1259 HTNTRSSSSV
+1259 HSDTKSSSS
-1269 IHVSQAIHP
+1269 IHVSPVVHTIP
-1278 MSRKPP
+1278 MTSL
-1284 SSERVSTSQDQDKE
+1284 SSEEATYIPSKE
-1298 TSETFE
+1298 QVEEIPEKYE

-1313 DPRKII
+1313 NQRQVI

-1338 SMPRDISQHELS
+1338 SLPRDISQHELS
-1350 VPRSQRGKPVDASK
+1350 VPRSQREKHVEPSTVA
-1364 VTMGQVSEISE
+1364 MCQVSELSE
-1375 TCSASDITEMKFPEL
+1375 SCSSSDITEMKFPEL

-1399 DGGLMKVERLEVEE
+1399 DKSLQQVESHEVEE
-1413 PILSNSV
+1413 AILSISV
-1420 PSVASHPPSETIPV
+1420 PSVASQPLNDSIQV

-1440 SDSGHYTSVSVDV
+1440 SDSGRFTSVSGEA
-1453 SKEKSVDQRVPAISE
+1453 SKLKAEEQSVPVITE
-1468 EQARSLEQMTQNKRH
+1468 EQAKSLEQLNQNKRH

-1496 IAAKPLKQTS
+1496 IAAKPYKQTS
-1506 VTISPMICRRTYES
+1506 VTISPLIGRRTYES
-1520 SVHWPRLRNISNI
+1520 SVHWPKMRNIANI

-1563 YAVSEETKKYFD
+1563 YALSEETKKYFD
-1575 ERQSNYDKEN
+1575 ERQMSFDKEN

-1598 LSREGTPDSGGS
+1598 LSREGTPESGGS
-1610 SSNVSAKPGT
+1610 SSNISVKPGT

-1646 PTGPGQSRT
+1646 PTGPGQTRT

-1677 SGRNTPEKT
+1677 SGRNTPERT

-1692 KPFKSVLVTS
+1692 KPYKSVLVTS
-1702 LRQKSHDLGHI
+1702 LRKRSHDLGHI

-1727 NTTEDY
+1727 NTTEEF
-1733 DPFDGRK
+1733 DPYDGRK
-1740 ESSVSEHVINF
+1740 ADSAISEHVINY

-1771 RERAATTCEASSS
+1771 RERAATTTTCESSS
-1784 QGARSSQIDEIH
+1784 EAGVRSSQIEEIH
-1796 AFSDSDISCPSS
+1796 AFSDSNITCPSTS
-1808 GKRHIS
+1808 KRHIS

-1823 TKMEIVFPQ
+1823 SKMEIVFPQ

-1868 QQQKE
+1868 QQKE
-1873 TSEVRLRKKSQGEE
+1873 TAEVKLRKKSDVEE
-1887 ERPRPLSSCSDTSN
+1887 DRPRPHSTGSDTSS
-1901 EEKKKAKSKFF
+1901 EDKKKAKSKFF

-1923 FKVSKCCDRTA
+1923 FKVSKCCNRTA
-1934 SENINV
+1934 SDNNYV

>member
-6 PPDDDDK
+6 PPDDK

-20 KIQREE
+20 KVQREE
-26 RKVIPPVQLARQEI
+26 RQIIPPVQLARQEI
-40 RMTYLPSDQPL
+40 KMTYLPSDQPL

-60 CEGRRQET
+60 CEGRQQET
-68 EGIVGMEVSPLGSQ
+68 EGIVGMEVSPMGAQ
-82 SKVRV
+82 SRAAV
-87 PKMAGPHGSPITT
+87 PNMAGPHGSQITT
-100 SSVMEM
+100 TSVMEM
-106 SSTMTAS
+106 SSTLTT
-113 SSRHA
+113 
-118 KMEVNSSS
+118 SSS
-126 KSSQQEEL
+126 KKAKVEVKSSSVLFQEEDL
-134 LNAQVLEFFEEH
+134 LPHAQVLEFFEEH
-146 GKNIQEQQQQ
+146 GKNIQEQQLHQQ
-156 QQQTQALVPHFQQHK
+156 SRNLVPQQHK
-171 RSPSPSAVRQ
+171 RSASPSPVRQ
-181 SIGLD
+181 SMGLD

-237 GGSNSLP
+237 GSNSLP
-244 KPKSKSK
+244 KVKSKPKSVGRS
-251 SAVRVKT
+251 KT
-258 RQRLPSAEDAQCL
+258 RQRLPSAEDAQIL
-271 ERMEV
+271 ESMEV
-276 HSESSIKRPKT
+276 HSESSIKRPKA

-306 MEQSGEEE
+306 MEQSGEDE

-324 NKSRRSSRSSSKAS
+324 NKGRRSSRSSSKAA
-338 KSPTTKRKAKT
+338 KSPTAKRKSKT
-349 SNWSKIIKVITRQKA
+349 SNWSKIIKVITRQKD
-364 PEPYAISMKGSR
+364 PEPYSISVKGSR
-376 KSQQGRPHS
+376 KSQPGRPHS

-390 PISAVDGRSVDS
+390 PSSAIDGRSVDS
-402 GVGSGLEADGTEAQR
+402 GVGSGMEADGTEAQR
-417 KSTSSGEPMSPPPFT
+417 RSTSSGEPMSPPPFT
-432 KEELKQKE
+432 KEEPRQRQEL
-440 EMDLT
+440 DLT

-459 EDEFSTVTSDQ
+459 EDEFSTLTSDQ
-470 SEKEIIILKSNDS
+470 SEKEVIILKSNDS
-483 KDDSDYLLQVPITRR
+483 KDDSDYLQVPITRR

-519 EDFTP
+519 EDYSL
-524 LRRSSSYKVQ
+524 LRRSSSYKIQ
-534 STQENS
+534 STHDNS
-540 DIKDVVDSPKLIKKS
+540 DIKDVVDSPKIIKKT

-573 IKKQLIKKQRHLGEE
+573 VKKQLSKKQKHLGEE
-588 GDMDLEGE
+588 GLEMDLEGE

-601 GRSTPKTSPS
+601 GRSTPRTSPS
-611 VLRQRTLELA
+611 VPRQRALEMA
-621 DSPPSKAST
+621 ESPPSKSFT
-630 SHGTIDVSALMG
+630 SHGTFDVSALMG
-642 NMSDDFSKKMKEWN
+642 GMSDEFSKKMKEWN

-668 REGDGSEATIP
+668 RDVEGSESIIP

-703 YTSEDHDKSAS
+703 YTSDDHDKSAS

-726 PPDSLSHPINIEEI
+726 PPDTLGQSINIEEI
-740 QRKLTDSFSRKME
+740 QKKLTDSFSRKME
-753 EWEKQKYKGREGS
+753 EWEKQKYKPREGS
-766 PGLIRRNSG
+766 PGLVRKDSG
-775 GKSITRKEERQKSR
+775 GKSIVRKEERQKSR
-789 KVKEGK
+789 KMKDGK

-849 DSKFKNPV
+849 DTKFKNPV

-874 HQWELKKGPGSVSM
+874 HQWELRKGSGSVSM

-905 DSSSKKESFSVED
+905 DSSTKKETFTVEEEP
-918 QQQTPVRKLSKGQK
+918 QAPTRKLSRGQK

-994 EMEYANLQEEVRD
+994 ELEYANLQEEVRD

-1013 KARIQHST
+1013 KARIQHSK
-1021 ELEHYKECLAGGSTV
+1021 ELGGSAV
-1036 PPLSPFTMSN
+1036 PPVSPLNMSN

-1127 MQLQLSNLRLSQ
+1127 MQLQVQLSNLRLSQ

-1216 KNIVNKSVVN
+1216 KNIANKSAVS
-1226 GAEEIQEAS
+1226 ATEEFHDAS

-1240 DTSKDESMRT
+1240 DTSKDDSLRT
-1250 DDASPAVTR
+1250 DDASPMVTR
-1259 HTNTRSSSSV
+1259 HSDTKSSSS
-1269 IHVSQAIHP
+1269 IHVSPVVHTIP
-1278 MSRKPP
+1278 MTSL
-1284 SSERVSTSQDQDKE
+1284 SSEEATYIPSKE
-1298 TSETFE
+1298 QVEEIPEKYE

-1313 DPRKII
+1313 NQRQVI

-1338 SMPRDISQHELS
+1338 SLPRDISQHELS
-1350 VPRSQRGKPVDASK
+1350 VPRSQREKHVEPSTVA
-1364 VTMGQVSEISE
+1364 MCQVSELSE
-1375 TCSASDITEMKFPEL
+1375 SCSSSDITEMKFPEL

-1399 DGGLMKVERLEVEE
+1399 DKSLQQVESHEVEE
-1413 PILSNSV
+1413 AILSISV
-1420 PSVASHPPSETIPV
+1420 PSVASQPLNDSIQV

-1440 SDSGHYTSVSVDV
+1440 SDSGRFTSVSGEA
-1453 SKEKSVDQRVPAISE
+1453 SKLKAEEQSVPVITE
-1468 EQARSLEQMTQNKRH
+1468 EQAKSLEQLNQNKRH

-1496 IAAKPLKQTS
+1496 IAAKPYKQTS
-1506 VTISPMICRRTYES
+1506 VTISPLIGRRTYES
-1520 SVHWPRLRNISNI
+1520 SVHWPKMRNIANI

-1563 YAVSEETKKYFD
+1563 YALSEETKKYFD
-1575 ERQSNYDKEN
+1575 ERQMSFDKEN

-1598 LSREGTPDSGGS
+1598 LSREGTPESGGS
-1610 SSNVSAKPGT
+1610 SSNISVKPGT

-1677 SGRNTPEKT
+1677 SGRNTPERT

-1692 KPFKSVLVTS
+1692 KPYKSVLVTS
-1702 LRQKSHDLGHI
+1702 LRKRSHDLGHI

-1727 NTTEDY
+1727 NTTEEF
-1733 DPFDGRK
+1733 DPYDGRK
-1740 ESSVSEHVINF
+1740 ADSAISEHVINY

-1771 RERAATTCEASSS
+1771 RERAATTTTCESSS
-1784 QGARSSQIDEIH
+1784 EAGVRSSQIEEIH
-1796 AFSDSDISCPSS
+1796 AFSDSNITCPSTS
-1808 GKRHIS
+1808 KRHIS

-1823 TKMEIVFPQ
+1823 SKMEIVFPQ

-1868 QQQKE
+1868 QQKE
-1873 TSEVRLRKKSQGEE
+1873 TAEVKLRKKSDVEE
-1887 ERPRPLSSCSDTSN
+1887 DRPRPHSTGSDTSS
-1901 EEKKKAKSKFF
+1901 EDKKKAKSKFF

-1923 FKVSKCCDRTA
+1923 FKVSKCCNRTA
-1934 SENINV
+1934 SDNNYV

>member
-6 PPDDDDK
+6 PPDDK

-20 KIQREE
+20 KVQREE
-26 RKVIPPVQLARQEI
+26 RQIIPPVQLARQEI
-40 RMTYLPSDQPL
+40 KMTYLPSDQPL

-60 CEGRRQET
+60 CEGRQQET
-68 EGIVGMEVSPLGSQ
+68 EGIVGMEVSPMGAQ
-82 SKVRV
+82 SRAAV
-87 PKMAGPHGSPITT
+87 PNMAGPHGSQITT
-100 SSVMEM
+100 TSVMEM
-106 SSTMTAS
+106 SSTLTT
-113 SSRHA
+113 
-118 KMEVNSSS
+118 SSS
-126 KSSQQEEL
+126 KKAKVEVKSSSVLFQEEDL
-134 LNAQVLEFFEEH
+134 LPHAQVLEFFEEH
-146 GKNIQEQQQQ
+146 GKNIQEQQLHQQ
-156 QQQTQALVPHFQQHK
+156 SRNLVPQQHK
-171 RSPSPSAVRQ
+171 RSASPSPVRQ
-181 SIGLD
+181 SMGLD

-237 GGSNSLP
+237 GSNSLP
-244 KPKSKSK
+244 KAKSKPKSVGRS
-251 SAVRVKT
+251 KT
-258 RQRLPSAEDAQCL
+258 RQRLPSAEDAQIL
-271 ERMEV
+271 ESMEV
-276 HSESSIKRPKT
+276 HSESSIKRPKA

-306 MEQSGEEE
+306 MEQSGEDE

-324 NKSRRSSRSSSKAS
+324 NKGRRSSRSSSKAA
-338 KSPTTKRKAKT
+338 KSPTAKRKSKT
-349 SNWSKIIKVITRQKA
+349 SNWSKIIKVITRQKD
-364 PEPYAISMKGSR
+364 PEPYGISVKGSR
-376 KSQQGRPHS
+376 KSQPGRPHS

-390 PISAVDGRSVDS
+390 PSSAIDGRSVDS
-402 GVGSGLEADGTEAQR
+402 GVGSGMEADGTEAQR
-417 KSTSSGEPMSPPPFT
+417 RSTSSGEPMSPPPFT
-432 KEELKQKE
+432 KEEPRQRQEL
-440 EMDLT
+440 DLT

-459 EDEFSTVTSDQ
+459 EDEFSTLTCDQ
-470 SEKEIIILKSNDS
+470 SEKEVIILKSNDS
-483 KDDSDYLLQVPITRR
+483 KDDSDYLQVPITRR

-519 EDFTP
+519 EDYTL
-524 LRRSSSYKVQ
+524 LRRSSSYKIQ
-534 STQENS
+534 STHDNS
-540 DIKDVVDSPKLIKKS
+540 DIKDVVDSPKIIKKT

-573 IKKQLIKKQRHLGEE
+573 VKKQLSKKQKHLGEE
-588 GDMDLEGE
+588 GLEMDLEGE

-611 VLRQRTLELA
+611 VPRQRALEMA
-621 DSPPSKAST
+621 ESPPSKSFT
-630 SHGTIDVSALMG
+630 SHGTFDVSALMG
-642 NMSDDFSKKMKEWN
+642 GMSDEFSKKMKEWN

-668 REGDGSEATIP
+668 RDVEGSESIIP

-703 YTSEDHDKSAS
+703 YTSDDHDKSAS

-726 PPDSLSHPINIEEI
+726 PPDTLGQSINIEEI
-740 QRKLTDSFSRKME
+740 QKKLTDSFSRKME
-753 EWEKQKYKGREGS
+753 EWEKQKYKPREGS
-766 PGLIRRNSG
+766 PGLVRKDSG
-775 GKSITRKEERQKSR
+775 GKSIVRKEERQKSR
-789 KVKEGK
+789 KMKDGK

-849 DSKFKNPV
+849 DTKFKNPV

-874 HQWELKKGPGSVSM
+874 HQWELRKGSGSVSM

-905 DSSSKKESFSVED
+905 DSSTKKETFTVEEEP
-918 QQQTPVRKLSKGQK
+918 QAPTRKLSRGQK

-994 EMEYANLQEEVRD
+994 ELEYANLQEEVRD

-1013 KARIQHST
+1013 KARIQHSK
-1021 ELEHYKECLAGGSTV
+1021 ELGGSAV
-1036 PPLSPFTMSN
+1036 PPVSPLNMSN

-1127 MQLQLSNLRLSQ
+1127 MQLQVQLSNLRLSQ

-1216 KNIVNKSVVN
+1216 KNIANKSAVS
-1226 GAEEIQEAS
+1226 ATEEFHDAS

-1240 DTSKDESMRT
+1240 DTSKDDSLRT
-1250 DDASPAVTR
+1250 DDASPMVTR
-1259 HTNTRSSSSV
+1259 HSDTKSSSS
-1269 IHVSQAIHP
+1269 IHVSPVVHTIP
-1278 MSRKPP
+1278 MTSL
-1284 SSERVSTSQDQDKE
+1284 SSEEATYIPSKE
-1298 TSETFE
+1298 QVEEIPEKYE

-1313 DPRKII
+1313 NQRQVI

-1338 SMPRDISQHELS
+1338 SLPRDISQHELS
-1350 VPRSQRGKPVDASK
+1350 VPRSQREKHVEPSTVA
-1364 VTMGQVSEISE
+1364 MCQVSELSE
-1375 TCSASDITEMKFPEL
+1375 SCSSSDITEMKFPEL

-1399 DGGLMKVERLEVEE
+1399 DKSLQQVESHEVEE
-1413 PILSNSV
+1413 AILSTSV
-1420 PSVASHPPSETIPV
+1420 LSVASQPLNDSIQV

-1440 SDSGHYTSVSVDV
+1440 SDSGRFTSVSGEA
-1453 SKEKSVDQRVPAISE
+1453 SKLKAEEQSVPVITE
-1468 EQARSLEQMTQNKRH
+1468 EQAKSLEQLNQNKRH

-1496 IAAKPLKQTS
+1496 IAAKPYKQTS
-1506 VTISPMICRRTYES
+1506 VTISPLIGRRTYES
-1520 SVHWPRLRNISNI
+1520 SVHWPKMRNIANI

-1563 YAVSEETKKYFD
+1563 YALSEETKKYFD
-1575 ERQSNYDKEN
+1575 ERQMSFDKEN

-1598 LSREGTPDSGGS
+1598 LSREGTPESGGS
-1610 SSNVSAKPGT
+1610 SSNISVKPGT

-1677 SGRNTPEKT
+1677 SGRNTPERT

-1692 KPFKSVLVTS
+1692 KPYKSVLVTS
-1702 LRQKSHDLGHI
+1702 LRKRSHDLGHI

-1727 NTTEDY
+1727 NTTEEF
-1733 DPFDGRK
+1733 DPYDGRK
-1740 ESSVSEHVINF
+1740 ADSAISEHVINY

-1771 RERAATTCEASSS
+1771 RERAATTTTCESSS
-1784 QGARSSQIDEIH
+1784 EAGVRSSQIEEIH
-1796 AFSDSDISCPSS
+1796 AFSDSNITCPSTS
-1808 GKRHIS
+1808 KRHIS

-1823 TKMEIVFPQ
+1823 SKMEIVFPQ

-1868 QQQKE
+1868 QQKE
-1873 TSEVRLRKKSQGEE
+1873 TAEVKLRKKSDVEE
-1887 ERPRPLSSCSDTSN
+1887 DRPRPHSTGSDTSS
-1901 EEKKKAKSKFF
+1901 EDKKKAKSKFF

-1923 FKVSKCCDRTA
+1923 FKVSKC
-1934 SENINV
+1934 
-1940 FDR
+1940 

>member
-6 PPDDDDK
+6 PPDDK

-20 KIQREE
+20 KVQREE
-26 RKVIPPVQLARQEI
+26 RQIIPPVQLARQEI
-40 RMTYLPSDQPL
+40 KMTYLPSDQPL

-60 CEGRRQET
+60 CEGRQQET
-68 EGIVGMEVSPLGSQ
+68 EGIVGMEVSPMGAQ
-82 SKVRV
+82 SRAAV
-87 PKMAGPHGSPITT
+87 PNMAGPHGSQITT
-100 SSVMEM
+100 TSVMEM
-106 SSTMTAS
+106 SSTLTT
-113 SSRHA
+113 
-118 KMEVNSSS
+118 SSS
-126 KSSQQEEL
+126 KKAKVEVKSSSVLFQEEDL
-134 LNAQVLEFFEEH
+134 LPHAQVLEFFEEH
-146 GKNIQEQQQQ
+146 GKNIQEQQLHQQ
-156 QQQTQALVPHFQQHK
+156 SRNLVPQQHK
-171 RSPSPSAVRQ
+171 RSASPSPVRQ
-181 SIGLD
+181 SMGLD

-237 GGSNSLP
+237 GSNSLP
-244 KPKSKSK
+244 KAKSKPKSVGRS
-251 SAVRVKT
+251 KT
-258 RQRLPSAEDAQCL
+258 RQRLPSAEDAQIL
-271 ERMEV
+271 ESMEV
-276 HSESSIKRPKT
+276 HSESSIKRPKA

-306 MEQSGEEE
+306 MEQSGEDE

-324 NKSRRSSRSSSKAS
+324 NKGRRSSRSSSKAA
-338 KSPTTKRKAKT
+338 KSPTAKRKSKT
-349 SNWSKIIKVITRQKA
+349 SNWSKIIKVITRQKD
-364 PEPYAISMKGSR
+364 PEPYGISVKGSR
-376 KSQQGRPHS
+376 KSQPGRPHS

-390 PISAVDGRSVDS
+390 PSSAIDGRSVDS
-402 GVGSGLEADGTEAQR
+402 GVGSGMEADGTEAQR
-417 KSTSSGEPMSPPPFT
+417 RSTSSGEPMSPPPFT
-432 KEELKQKE
+432 KEEPRQRQEL
-440 EMDLT
+440 DLT

-459 EDEFSTVTSDQ
+459 EDEFSTLTSDQ
-470 SEKEIIILKSNDS
+470 SEKEVIILKSNDS
-483 KDDSDYLLQVPITRR
+483 KDDSDYLQVPITRR

-519 EDFTP
+519 EDYSL
-524 LRRSSSYKVQ
+524 LRRSSSYKIQ
-534 STQENS
+534 STHDNS
-540 DIKDVVDSPKLIKKS
+540 DIKDVVDSPKIIKKT

-573 IKKQLIKKQRHLGEE
+573 VKKQLSKKQKHLGEE
-588 GDMDLEGE
+588 GLEVDLEGE

-611 VLRQRTLELA
+611 VPRQRALEMA
-621 DSPPSKAST
+621 ESPPSKSFT
-630 SHGTIDVSALMG
+630 SHGTFDVSALMG
-642 NMSDDFSKKMKEWN
+642 GMSDEFSKKMKEWN

-668 REGDGSEATIP
+668 RDVEGSESIIP

-703 YTSEDHDKSAS
+703 YTSDDHDKSAS

-726 PPDSLSHPINIEEI
+726 PPDTLGQSINIEEI
-740 QRKLTDSFSRKME
+740 QKKLTDSFSRKME
-753 EWEKQKYKGREGS
+753 EWEKQKYKPREGS
-766 PGLIRRNSG
+766 PGLVRKDSG
-775 GKSITRKEERQKSR
+775 GKSIIRKEERQKSR
-789 KVKEGK
+789 KMKDGK

-849 DSKFKNPV
+849 DTKFKNPV

-874 HQWELKKGPGSVSM
+874 HQWELRKGSGSVSM

-905 DSSSKKESFSVED
+905 DSSTKKETFTVEEEP
-918 QQQTPVRKLSKGQK
+918 QAPTRKLSRGQK

-994 EMEYANLQEEVRD
+994 ELEYANLQEEVRD

-1013 KARIQHST
+1013 KARIQHSK
-1021 ELEHYKECLAGGSTV
+1021 ELEQYKECLAGGSAV
-1036 PPLSPFTMSN
+1036 PPVSPLNMSN

-1127 MQLQLSNLRLSQ
+1127 MQLQVQLSNLRLSQ

-1216 KNIVNKSVVN
+1216 KNIANKSAVS
-1226 GAEEIQEAS
+1226 ATEEFHDAS

-1240 DTSKDESMRT
+1240 DTSKDDSLRT
-1250 DDASPAVTR
+1250 DDASPMVTR
-1259 HTNTRSSSSV
+1259 HSDTKSSSS
-1269 IHVSQAIHP
+1269 IHVSPVIHTIP
-1278 MSRKPP
+1278 MTSL
-1284 SSERVSTSQDQDKE
+1284 SSEEATIPNKE
-1298 TSETFE
+1298 QVEEIPEKYE

-1313 DPRKII
+1313 NQRQVI

-1338 SMPRDISQHELS
+1338 SLPRDISQHELS
-1350 VPRSQRGKPVDASK
+1350 VPRSQREKHVEPSTVA
-1364 VTMGQVSEISE
+1364 MCQVSELSE
-1375 TCSASDITEMKFPEL
+1375 SCSSSDITEMKFPEL

-1399 DGGLMKVERLEVEE
+1399 DKSLQQVESHEVDEA
-1413 PILSNSV
+1413 ILSTSV
-1420 PSVASHPPSETIPV
+1420 PSVASQPLNDSIQV

-1440 SDSGHYTSVSVDV
+1440 SDSGRFTSVSGEA
-1453 SKEKSVDQRVPAISE
+1453 SKLKAEEQSVPVITE
-1468 EQARSLEQMTQNKRH
+1468 EQAKSLEQLNQNKRH

-1496 IAAKPLKQTS
+1496 IAAKPYKQTS
-1506 VTISPMICRRTYES
+1506 VTISPLIGRRTYES
-1520 SVHWPRLRNISNI
+1520 SVHWPKMRNIANI

-1563 YAVSEETKKYFD
+1563 YALSEETKKYFD
-1575 ERQSNYDKEN
+1575 ERQMSFDKEN

-1598 LSREGTPDSGGS
+1598 LSREGTPESGGS
-1610 SSNVSAKPGT
+1610 SSNISVKPGT

-1677 SGRNTPEKT
+1677 SGRNTPERT

-1692 KPFKSVLVTS
+1692 KPYKSVLVTS
-1702 LRQKSHDLGHI
+1702 LRKRSHDLGHI

-1727 NTTEDY
+1727 NTTEEF
-1733 DPFDGRK
+1733 DPYDGRK
-1740 ESSVSEHVINF
+1740 ADSAISEHVINY

-1771 RERAATTCEASSS
+1771 RERAATTTTCESSS
-1784 QGARSSQIDEIH
+1784 EAGVRSSQIEEIH
-1796 AFSDSDISCPSS
+1796 AFSDSNITCPSTS
-1808 GKRHIS
+1808 KRHIS

-1823 TKMEIVFPQ
+1823 SKMEIVFPQ

-1868 QQQKE
+1868 QQKE
-1873 TSEVRLRKKSQGEE
+1873 TAEVKLRKKSDVEE
-1887 ERPRPLSSCSDTSN
+1887 DRPRPHSTGSDTSS
-1901 EEKKKAKSKFF
+1901 EDKKKAKSKFF

-1923 FKVSKCCDRTA
+1923 FKVSKC
-1934 SENINV
+1934 
-1940 FDR
+1940 

>member
-6 PPDDDDK
+6 PPDDK

-20 KIQREE
+20 KVQREE
-26 RKVIPPVQLARQEI
+26 RQIIPPVQLARQEI
-40 RMTYLPSDQPL
+40 KMTYLPSDQPL

-60 CEGRRQET
+60 CEGRQQET
-68 EGIVGMEVSPLGSQ
+68 EGIVGMEVSPMGAQ
-82 SKVRV
+82 SRAAV
-87 PKMAGPHGSPITT
+87 PNMAGPHGSQITT
-100 SSVMEM
+100 TSVMEM
-106 SSTMTAS
+106 SSTLTT
-113 SSRHA
+113 
-118 KMEVNSSS
+118 SSS
-126 KSSQQEEL
+126 KKAKVEVKSSSVLFQEEDL
-134 LNAQVLEFFEEH
+134 LPHAQVLEFFEEH
-146 GKNIQEQQQQ
+146 GKNIQEQQLHQQ
-156 QQQTQALVPHFQQHK
+156 SRNLVPQQHK
-171 RSPSPSAVRQ
+171 RSASPSPVRQ
-181 SIGLD
+181 SMGLD

-237 GGSNSLP
+237 GSNSLP
-244 KPKSKSK
+244 KAKSKPKSVGRS
-251 SAVRVKT
+251 KT
-258 RQRLPSAEDAQCL
+258 RQRLPSAEDAQIL
-271 ERMEV
+271 ESMEV
-276 HSESSIKRPKT
+276 HSESSIKRPKA

-306 MEQSGEEE
+306 MEQSGEDE

-324 NKSRRSSRSSSKAS
+324 NKGRRSSRSSSKAA
-338 KSPTTKRKAKT
+338 KSPTAKRKSKT
-349 SNWSKIIKVITRQKA
+349 SNWSKIIKVITRQKD
-364 PEPYAISMKGSR
+364 PEPYGISVKGSR
-376 KSQQGRPHS
+376 KSQPGRPHS

-390 PISAVDGRSVDS
+390 PSSAIDGRSVDS
-402 GVGSGLEADGTEAQR
+402 GVGSGMEADGTEAQR
-417 KSTSSGEPMSPPPFT
+417 RSTSSGEPMSPPPFT
-432 KEELKQKE
+432 KEEPRQRQEL
-440 EMDLT
+440 DLT

-459 EDEFSTVTSDQ
+459 EDEFSTLTSDQ
-470 SEKEIIILKSNDS
+470 SEKEVIILKSNDS
-483 KDDSDYLLQVPITRR
+483 KDDSDYLQVPITRR

-519 EDFTP
+519 EDYTL
-524 LRRSSSYKVQ
+524 LRRSSSYKIQ
-534 STQENS
+534 STHDNS
-540 DIKDVVDSPKLIKKS
+540 DIKDVVDSPKIIKKT

-573 IKKQLIKKQRHLGEE
+573 VKKQLSKKQKHLGEE
-588 GDMDLEGE
+588 GLEMDLEGE

-601 GRSTPKTSPS
+601 GRSTPRTSPS
-611 VLRQRTLELA
+611 VPRQRALEMA
-621 DSPPSKAST
+621 ESPPSKSFT
-630 SHGTIDVSALMG
+630 SHGTFDVSALMG
-642 NMSDDFSKKMKEWN
+642 GMSDEFSKKMKEWN

-668 REGDGSEATIP
+668 RDVEGSESIIP

-703 YTSEDHDKSAS
+703 YTSDDHDKSAS

-726 PPDSLSHPINIEEI
+726 PPDTLGQSINIEEI
-740 QRKLTDSFSRKME
+740 QKKLTDSFSRKME
-753 EWEKQKYKGREGS
+753 EWEKQKYKPREGS
-766 PGLIRRNSG
+766 PGLVRKDSG
-775 GKSITRKEERQKSR
+775 GKSIVRKEERQKSR
-789 KVKEGK
+789 KMKDGK

-849 DSKFKNPV
+849 DTKFKNPV

-874 HQWELKKGPGSVSM
+874 HQWELRKGSGSVSM

-905 DSSSKKESFSVED
+905 DSSTKKETFTVEEEP
-918 QQQTPVRKLSKGQK
+918 QAPTRKLSRGQK

-994 EMEYANLQEEVRD
+994 ELEYANLQEEVRD

-1013 KARIQHST
+1013 KARIQHSK
-1021 ELEHYKECLAGGSTV
+1021 ELGGSAV
-1036 PPLSPFTMSN
+1036 PPVSPLNMSN

-1127 MQLQLSNLRLSQ
+1127 MQLQVQLSNLRLSQ

-1216 KNIVNKSVVN
+1216 KNIANKSAVS
-1226 GAEEIQEAS
+1226 ATEEFHDAS

-1240 DTSKDESMRT
+1240 DTSKDDSLRT
-1250 DDASPAVTR
+1250 DDASPMVTR
-1259 HTNTRSSSSV
+1259 HSDTKSSSS
-1269 IHVSQAIHP
+1269 IHVSPVVHTIP
-1278 MSRKPP
+1278 MTSL
-1284 SSERVSTSQDQDKE
+1284 SSEEATYIPSKE
-1298 TSETFE
+1298 QVEEIPEKYE

-1313 DPRKII
+1313 NQRQVI

-1338 SMPRDISQHELS
+1338 SLPRDISQHELS
-1350 VPRSQRGKPVDASK
+1350 VPRSQREKHVEPSTVA
-1364 VTMGQVSEISE
+1364 MCQVSELSE
-1375 TCSASDITEMKFPEL
+1375 SCSSSDITEMKFPEL

-1399 DGGLMKVERLEVEE
+1399 DKSLQQVESHEVDEA
-1413 PILSNSV
+1413 ILSTSV
-1420 PSVASHPPSETIPV
+1420 PSVASQPLNDSIQV

-1440 SDSGHYTSVSVDV
+1440 SDSGRFTSVSGEA
-1453 SKEKSVDQRVPAISE
+1453 SKLKAEEQSVPVITE
-1468 EQARSLEQMTQNKRH
+1468 EQAKSLEQLNQNKRH

-1496 IAAKPLKQTS
+1496 IAAKPYKQTS
-1506 VTISPMICRRTYES
+1506 VTISPLIGRRTYES
-1520 SVHWPRLRNISNI
+1520 SVHWPKMRNIANI

-1563 YAVSEETKKYFD
+1563 YALSEETKKYFD
-1575 ERQSNYDKEN
+1575 ERQMSFDKEN

-1598 LSREGTPDSGGS
+1598 LSREGTPESGGS
-1610 SSNVSAKPGT
+1610 SSNISVKPGT

-1677 SGRNTPEKT
+1677 SGRNTPERT

-1692 KPFKSVLVTS
+1692 KPYKSVLVTS
-1702 LRQKSHDLGHI
+1702 LRKRSHDLGHI

-1727 NTTEDY
+1727 NTTEEF
-1733 DPFDGRK
+1733 DPYDGRK
-1740 ESSVSEHVINF
+1740 ADSAISEHVINY

-1771 RERAATTCEASSS
+1771 RERAATTTTCESSS
-1784 QGARSSQIDEIH
+1784 EAGVRSSQIEEIH
-1796 AFSDSDISCPSS
+1796 AFSDSNITCPSTS
-1808 GKRHIS
+1808 KRHIS

-1823 TKMEIVFPQ
+1823 SKMEIVFPQ

-1868 QQQKE
+1868 QQKE
-1873 TSEVRLRKKSQGEE
+1873 TAEVKLRKKSDVEE
-1887 ERPRPLSSCSDTSN
+1887 DRPRPHSTGSDTSS
-1901 EEKKKAKSKFF
+1901 EDKKKAKSKFF

-1923 FKVSKCCDRTA
+1923 FKVSKCCNRTA
-1934 SENINV
+1934 SDNNYV

>member
-6 PPDDDDK
+6 PPDDK

-20 KIQREE
+20 KVQREE
-26 RKVIPPVQLARQEI
+26 RQIIPPVQLARQEI
-40 RMTYLPSDQPL
+40 KMTYLPSDQPL

-60 CEGRRQET
+60 CEGRQQET
-68 EGIVGMEVSPLGSQ
+68 EGIVGMEVSPMGAQ
-82 SKVRV
+82 SRAAV
-87 PKMAGPHGSPITT
+87 PNMAGPHGSQITT
-100 SSVMEM
+100 TSVMEM
-106 SSTMTAS
+106 SSTLTT
-113 SSRHA
+113 
-118 KMEVNSSS
+118 SSS
-126 KSSQQEEL
+126 KKAKVEVKSSSVLFQEEDL
-134 LNAQVLEFFEEH
+134 LPHAQVLEFFEEH
-146 GKNIQEQQQQ
+146 GKNIQEQQLHQQ
-156 QQQTQALVPHFQQHK
+156 SRNLVPQQHK
-171 RSPSPSAVRQ
+171 RSASPSPVRQ
-181 SIGLD
+181 SMGLD

-237 GGSNSLP
+237 GSNSLP
-244 KPKSKSK
+244 KAKSKTK
-251 SAVRVKT
+251 SVGRSKT
-258 RQRLPSAEDAQCL
+258 RQRLPSAEDAQIL
-271 ERMEV
+271 ESMEV
-276 HSESSIKRPKT
+276 HSESSIKRPKA

-306 MEQSGEEE
+306 MEQSGEDE

-324 NKSRRSSRSSSKAS
+324 NKGRRSSRSSSKAA
-338 KSPTTKRKAKT
+338 KSPTAKRKSKT
-349 SNWSKIIKVITRQKA
+349 SNWSKIIKVITRQKD
-364 PEPYAISMKGSR
+364 PEPYGISVKGSR
-376 KSQQGRPHS
+376 KSQPGRPHS

-390 PISAVDGRSVDS
+390 PSSAIDGRSVDS
-402 GVGSGLEADGTEAQR
+402 GVGSGMEADGTEAQR
-417 KSTSSGEPMSPPPFT
+417 RSTSSGEPMSPPPFT
-432 KEELKQKE
+432 KEEPRQRQEL
-440 EMDLT
+440 DLT

-459 EDEFSTVTSDQ
+459 EDEFSTLTSDQ
-470 SEKEIIILKSNDS
+470 SEKEVIILKPNDS
-483 KDDSDYLLQVPITRR
+483 KDDSDYLQVPITRR

-519 EDFTP
+519 EDFTL
-524 LRRSSSYKVQ
+524 LRRSSSYKIQ
-534 STQENS
+534 STHDNS
-540 DIKDVVDSPKLIKKS
+540 DIKDVVDSPKIIKKT

-573 IKKQLIKKQRHLGEE
+573 VKKQSSKKQKHLGEE
-588 GDMDLEGE
+588 GLEMDLEGE

-611 VLRQRTLELA
+611 VPRQRALEMA
-621 DSPPSKAST
+621 ESPPSKSFT
-630 SHGTIDVSALMG
+630 SHGTFDVSALMG
-642 NMSDDFSKKMKEWN
+642 GMSDEFSKKMKEWN

-668 REGDGSEATIP
+668 RDVEGSESIIP

-703 YTSEDHDKSAS
+703 YTSDDHDKSAS

-726 PPDSLSHPINIEEI
+726 PPDTLGQSINIEEI
-740 QRKLTDSFSRKME
+740 QKKLTDSFSRKME
-753 EWEKQKYKGREGS
+753 EWEKQKYKPREGS
-766 PGLIRRNSG
+766 PGLVRKDSG
-775 GKSITRKEERQKSR
+775 GKSIVRKEERQKSR
-789 KVKEGK
+789 KMKDGK

-849 DSKFKNPV
+849 DTKFKNPV

-874 HQWELKKGPGSVSM
+874 HQWELRKGSGSVSM

-905 DSSSKKESFSVED
+905 DSSTKKETFTVEEEP
-918 QQQTPVRKLSKGQK
+918 QAPTRKLSRGQK

-994 EMEYANLQEEVRD
+994 ELEYANLQEEVRD

-1013 KARIQHST
+1013 KARIQHSK
-1021 ELEHYKECLAGGSTV
+1021 ELEQYKECLAGGSAV
-1036 PPLSPFTMSN
+1036 PPVSPLNMSN

-1127 MQLQLSNLRLSQ
+1127 MQLQVQLSNLRLSQ

-1216 KNIVNKSVVN
+1216 KNIANKSAVS
-1226 GAEEIQEAS
+1226 ATEEFHDAS

-1240 DTSKDESMRT
+1240 DTSKDDSLRT
-1250 DDASPAVTR
+1250 DDASPMVTR
-1259 HTNTRSSSSV
+1259 HSDTKSSSS
-1269 IHVSQAIHP
+1269 IHVSPVIHTIP
-1278 MSRKPP
+1278 MTSL
-1284 SSERVSTSQDQDKE
+1284 SSEEATIPNKE
-1298 TSETFE
+1298 QVEEIPEKYE

-1313 DPRKII
+1313 NQRQVI

-1338 SMPRDISQHELS
+1338 SLPRDISQHELS
-1350 VPRSQRGKPVDASK
+1350 VPRSQREKHVEPSTVA
-1364 VTMGQVSEISE
+1364 MCQVSELSE
-1375 TCSASDITEMKFPEL
+1375 SCSSSDITEMKFPEL

-1399 DGGLMKVERLEVEE
+1399 DKSLQQVESHEVDEA
-1413 PILSNSV
+1413 ILSTSV
-1420 PSVASHPPSETIPV
+1420 PSVASQPLNDSIQV

-1440 SDSGHYTSVSVDV
+1440 SDSGRFTSVSGEA
-1453 SKEKSVDQRVPAISE
+1453 SKLKAEEQSVPVITE
-1468 EQARSLEQMTQNKRH
+1468 EQAKSLEQLNQNKRH

-1496 IAAKPLKQTS
+1496 IAAKPYKQTS
-1506 VTISPMICRRTYES
+1506 VTISPLIGRRTYES
-1520 SVHWPRLRNISNI
+1520 SVHWPKMRNIANI

-1563 YAVSEETKKYFD
+1563 YALSEETKKYFD
-1575 ERQSNYDKEN
+1575 ERQMSFDKEN

-1598 LSREGTPDSGGS
+1598 LSREGTPESGGS
-1610 SSNVSAKPGT
+1610 SSNISVKPGT

-1677 SGRNTPEKT
+1677 SGRNTPERT

-1692 KPFKSVLVTS
+1692 KPYKSVLVTS
-1702 LRQKSHDLGHI
+1702 LRKRSHDLGHI

-1727 NTTEDY
+1727 NTTEEF
-1733 DPFDGRK
+1733 DPYDGRK
-1740 ESSVSEHVINF
+1740 ADSAISEHVINY

-1771 RERAATTCEASSS
+1771 RERAATTTTCESSS
-1784 QGARSSQIDEIH
+1784 EAGVRSSQIEEIH
-1796 AFSDSDISCPSS
+1796 AFSDSNITCPSTS
-1808 GKRHIS
+1808 KRHIS

-1823 TKMEIVFPQ
+1823 SKMEIVFPQ

-1868 QQQKE
+1868 QQKE
-1873 TSEVRLRKKSQGEE
+1873 TAEVKLRKKSDVEE
-1887 ERPRPLSSCSDTSN
+1887 DRPRPHSTGSDTSS
-1901 EEKKKAKSKFF
+1901 EDKKKAKSKFF

-1923 FKVSKCCDRTA
+1923 FKVSK
-1934 SENINV
+1934 
-1940 FDR
+1940 

>member
-6 PPDDDDK
+6 PPDDK

-20 KIQREE
+20 KVQREE
-26 RKVIPPVQLARQEI
+26 RQIIPPVQLARQEI
-40 RMTYLPSDQPL
+40 KMTYLPSDQPL

-60 CEGRRQET
+60 CEGRQQET
-68 EGIVGMEVSPLGSQ
+68 EGIVGMEVSPMGAQ
-82 SKVRV
+82 SRAAV
-87 PKMAGPHGSPITT
+87 PNMAGPHGSQITT
-100 SSVMEM
+100 TSVMEM
-106 SSTMTAS
+106 SSTLTT
-113 SSRHA
+113 
-118 KMEVNSSS
+118 SSS
-126 KSSQQEEL
+126 KKAKVEVKSSSVLFQEEDL
-134 LNAQVLEFFEEH
+134 LPHAQVLEFFEEH
-146 GKNIQEQQQQ
+146 GKNIQEQQLHQQ
-156 QQQTQALVPHFQQHK
+156 SRNLVPQQHK
-171 RSPSPSAVRQ
+171 RSASPSPVRQ
-181 SIGLD
+181 SMGLD

-237 GGSNSLP
+237 GSNSLP
-244 KPKSKSK
+244 KAKSKPKSVGRS
-251 SAVRVKT
+251 KT
-258 RQRLPSAEDAQCL
+258 RQRLPSAEDAQIL
-271 ERMEV
+271 ESMEV
-276 HSESSIKRPKT
+276 HSESSIKRPKA

-306 MEQSGEEE
+306 MEQSGEDE

-324 NKSRRSSRSSSKAS
+324 NKGRRSSRSSSKAA
-338 KSPTTKRKAKT
+338 KSPTAKRKSKT
-349 SNWSKIIKVITRQKA
+349 SNWSKIIKVITRQKD
-364 PEPYAISMKGSR
+364 PEPYGISVKGSR
-376 KSQQGRPHS
+376 KSQPGRPHS

-390 PISAVDGRSVDS
+390 PSSAIDGRSVDS
-402 GVGSGLEADGTEAQR
+402 GVGSGMEADGTEVQR
-417 KSTSSGEPMSPPPFT
+417 RSTSSGEPMSPPPFT
-432 KEELKQKE
+432 KEEPRQKQE
-440 EMDLT
+440 LDLT

-459 EDEFSTVTSDQ
+459 EDEFSTLTSDQ
-470 SEKEIIILKSNDS
+470 SEKEVIILKSNDS
-483 KDDSDYLLQVPITRR
+483 KDDSDYLQVPITRR

-519 EDFTP
+519 EDYTL
-524 LRRSSSYKVQ
+524 LRRSSSYKIQ
-534 STQENS
+534 STHDNS
-540 DIKDVVDSPKLIKKS
+540 DIKDVVDSPKVIKKT

-573 IKKQLIKKQRHLGEE
+573 VKKQLSKKQKHLGEE
-588 GDMDLEGE
+588 GLEMDLEGE

-601 GRSTPKTSPS
+601 GRSTPRTSPS
-611 VLRQRTLELA
+611 VPRQRALEMA
-621 DSPPSKAST
+621 ESPPSKSFT
-630 SHGTIDVSALMG
+630 SHGTFDVSALMG
-642 NMSDDFSKKMKEWN
+642 GMSDEFSKKMKEWN

-668 REGDGSEATIP
+668 RDVEGSESIIP

-703 YTSEDHDKSAS
+703 YTSDDHDKSAS

-726 PPDSLSHPINIEEI
+726 PPDTLGQSINIEEI
-740 QRKLTDSFSRKME
+740 QKKLTDSFSRKME
-753 EWEKQKYKGREGS
+753 EWEKQKYKPREGS
-766 PGLIRRNSG
+766 PGLVRKDSG
-775 GKSITRKEERQKSR
+775 GKSIVRKEERQKSR
-789 KVKEGK
+789 KMKDGK

-849 DSKFKNPV
+849 DTKFKNPV

-874 HQWELKKGPGSVSM
+874 HQWELRKGSGSVSM

-905 DSSSKKESFSVED
+905 DSSTKKETFTVEEEP
-918 QQQTPVRKLSKGQK
+918 QAPTRKLSRGQK

-994 EMEYANLQEEVRD
+994 ELEYANLQEEVRD

-1013 KARIQHST
+1013 KARIQHSK
-1021 ELEHYKECLAGGSTV
+1021 ELEQYKECLAGGSAV
-1036 PPLSPFTMSN
+1036 PPVSPLNMSN
-1046 QLTELESKIQELK
+1046 QLSELESKIQELK

-1127 MQLQLSNLRLSQ
+1127 MQLQVQLSNLRLSQ

-1216 KNIVNKSVVN
+1216 KNIANKSAVS
-1226 GAEEIQEAS
+1226 ATEEFHDAS

-1240 DTSKDESMRT
+1240 DTSKDDSLRT
-1250 DDASPAVTR
+1250 DDASPMVTR
-1259 HTNTRSSSSV
+1259 HSDTKSSSS
-1269 IHVSQAIHP
+1269 IHVSPVVHTIP
-1278 MSRKPP
+1278 MTSL
-1284 SSERVSTSQDQDKE
+1284 SSEEATYIPSKE
-1298 TSETFE
+1298 QVEEIPEKYE

-1313 DPRKII
+1313 NQRQVI

-1338 SMPRDISQHELS
+1338 SLPRDISQHELS
-1350 VPRSQRGKPVDASK
+1350 VPRSQREKHVEPSTVA
-1364 VTMGQVSEISE
+1364 MCQVSELSE
-1375 TCSASDITEMKFPEL
+1375 SCSSSDITEMKFPEL

-1399 DGGLMKVERLEVEE
+1399 DKSLQQVESHEVEE
-1413 PILSNSV
+1413 AILSTSV
-1420 PSVASHPPSETIPV
+1420 PSVASQPLNDSIQV

-1440 SDSGHYTSVSVDV
+1440 SDSGRFTSVSGEA
-1453 SKEKSVDQRVPAISE
+1453 SKLKAEEQSVPVITE
-1468 EQARSLEQMTQNKRH
+1468 EQAKSLEQLNQNKRH

-1496 IAAKPLKQTS
+1496 IAAKPYKQTS
-1506 VTISPMICRRTYES
+1506 VTISPLIGRRTYES
-1520 SVHWPRLRNISNI
+1520 SVHWPKMRNIANI

-1563 YAVSEETKKYFD
+1563 YALSEETKKYFD
-1575 ERQSNYDKEN
+1575 ERQMSFDKEN

-1598 LSREGTPDSGGS
+1598 LSREGTPESGGS
-1610 SSNVSAKPGT
+1610 SSNISVKPGT

-1677 SGRNTPEKT
+1677 SGRNTPERT

-1692 KPFKSVLVTS
+1692 KPYKSVLVTS
-1702 LRQKSHDLGHI
+1702 LRKRSHDLGHI

-1727 NTTEDY
+1727 NTTEEF
-1733 DPFDGRK
+1733 DPYDGRK
-1740 ESSVSEHVINF
+1740 ADSAISEHVINY

-1771 RERAATTCEASSS
+1771 RERAATTTTCESSS
-1784 QGARSSQIDEIH
+1784 EAGVRSSQIEEIH
-1796 AFSDSDISCPSS
+1796 AFSDSNITCPSTS
-1808 GKRHIS
+1808 KRHIS

-1823 TKMEIVFPQ
+1823 SKMEIVFPQ

-1868 QQQKE
+1868 QQKE
-1873 TSEVRLRKKSQGEE
+1873 TAEVKLRKKSDVEE
-1887 ERPRPLSSCSDTSN
+1887 DRPRPHSTGSDTSS
-1901 EEKKKAKSKFF
+1901 EDKKKAKSKFF

-1923 FKVSKCCDRTA
+1923 FKVSKC
-1934 SENINV
+1934 
-1940 FDR
+1940 

>member
-6 PPDDDDK
+6 PPDDK

-20 KIQREE
+20 KVQREE
-26 RKVIPPVQLARQEI
+26 RQIIPPVQLARQEI
-40 RMTYLPSDQPL
+40 KMTYLPSDQPL

-60 CEGRRQET
+60 CEGRQQET
-68 EGIVGMEVSPLGSQ
+68 EGIVGMEVSPMGAQ
-82 SKVRV
+82 SRAAV
-87 PKMAGPHGSPITT
+87 PNMAGPHGSQITT
-100 SSVMEM
+100 TSVMEM
-106 SSTMTAS
+106 SSTLTT
-113 SSRHA
+113 
-118 KMEVNSSS
+118 SSS
-126 KSSQQEEL
+126 KKAKVEVKSSSVLFQEEDL
-134 LNAQVLEFFEEH
+134 LPHAQVLEFFEEH
-146 GKNIQEQQQQ
+146 GKNIQEQQLHQQ
-156 QQQTQALVPHFQQHK
+156 SRNLVPQQHK
-171 RSPSPSAVRQ
+171 RSASPSPVRQ
-181 SIGLD
+181 SMGLD

-237 GGSNSLP
+237 GSNSLP
-244 KPKSKSK
+244 KAKSKPKSVGRS
-251 SAVRVKT
+251 KT
-258 RQRLPSAEDAQCL
+258 RQRLPSAEDAQIL
-271 ERMEV
+271 ESMEV
-276 HSESSIKRPKT
+276 HSESSIKRPKA

-306 MEQSGEEE
+306 MEQSGEDE

-324 NKSRRSSRSSSKAS
+324 NKGRRSSRSSSKAA
-338 KSPTTKRKAKT
+338 KSPTAKRKSKT
-349 SNWSKIIKVITRQKA
+349 SNWSKIIKVITRQKD
-364 PEPYAISMKGSR
+364 PEPYGISVKGSR
-376 KSQQGRPHS
+376 KSQPGRPHS

-390 PISAVDGRSVDS
+390 PSSAIDGRSVDS
-402 GVGSGLEADGTEAQR
+402 GVGSGMEADGTEAQR
-417 KSTSSGEPMSPPPFT
+417 RSTSSGEPMSPPPFT
-432 KEELKQKE
+432 KEEPRQRQEL
-440 EMDLT
+440 DLT

-459 EDEFSTVTSDQ
+459 EDEFSTLTSDQ
-470 SEKEIIILKSNDS
+470 SEKEVIILKSNDS
-483 KDDSDYLLQVPITRR
+483 KDDSDYLQVPITRR

-519 EDFTP
+519 EDYSL
-524 LRRSSSYKVQ
+524 LRRSSSYKIQ
-534 STQENS
+534 STHDNS
-540 DIKDVVDSPKLIKKS
+540 DIKDVVDSPKIIKKT

-573 IKKQLIKKQRHLGEE
+573 VKKQLSKKQKHLGEE
-588 GDMDLEGE
+588 GLEVDLEGE

-611 VLRQRTLELA
+611 VPRQRALEMA
-621 DSPPSKAST
+621 ESPPSKSFT
-630 SHGTIDVSALMG
+630 SHGTFDVSALMG
-642 NMSDDFSKKMKEWN
+642 GMSDEFSKKMKEWN

-668 REGDGSEATIP
+668 RDVEGSESIIP

-703 YTSEDHDKSAS
+703 YTSDDHDKSAS

-726 PPDSLSHPINIEEI
+726 PPDTLGQSINIEEI
-740 QRKLTDSFSRKME
+740 QKKLTDSFSRKME
-753 EWEKQKYKGREGS
+753 EWEKQKYKPREGS
-766 PGLIRRNSG
+766 PGLVRKDSG
-775 GKSITRKEERQKSR
+775 GKSIIRKEERQKSR
-789 KVKEGK
+789 KMKDGK

-849 DSKFKNPV
+849 DTKFKNPV

-874 HQWELKKGPGSVSM
+874 HQWELRKGSGSVSM

-905 DSSSKKESFSVED
+905 DSSTKKETFTVEEEP
-918 QQQTPVRKLSKGQK
+918 QAPTRKLSRGQK

-994 EMEYANLQEEVRD
+994 ELEYANLQEEVRD

-1013 KARIQHST
+1013 KARIQHSK
-1021 ELEHYKECLAGGSTV
+1021 ELEQYKECLAGGSAV
-1036 PPLSPFTMSN
+1036 PPVSPLNMSN

-1127 MQLQLSNLRLSQ
+1127 MQLQVQLSNLRLSQ

-1216 KNIVNKSVVN
+1216 KNIANKSAVS
-1226 GAEEIQEAS
+1226 ATEEFHDAS

-1240 DTSKDESMRT
+1240 DTSKDDSLRT
-1250 DDASPAVTR
+1250 DDASPMVTR
-1259 HTNTRSSSSV
+1259 HSDTKSSSS
-1269 IHVSQAIHP
+1269 IHVSPVIHTIP
-1278 MSRKPP
+1278 MTSL
-1284 SSERVSTSQDQDKE
+1284 SSEEATIPNKE
-1298 TSETFE
+1298 QVEEIPEKYE

-1313 DPRKII
+1313 NQRQVI

-1338 SMPRDISQHELS
+1338 SLPRDISQHELS
-1350 VPRSQRGKPVDASK
+1350 VPRSQREKHVEPSTVA
-1364 VTMGQVSEISE
+1364 MCQVSELSE
-1375 TCSASDITEMKFPEL
+1375 SCSSSDITEMKFPEL

-1399 DGGLMKVERLEVEE
+1399 DKSLQQVESHEVDEA
-1413 PILSNSV
+1413 ILSTSV
-1420 PSVASHPPSETIPV
+1420 PSVASQPLNDSIQV

-1440 SDSGHYTSVSVDV
+1440 SDSGRFTSVSGEA
-1453 SKEKSVDQRVPAISE
+1453 SKLKAEEQSVPVITE
-1468 EQARSLEQMTQNKRH
+1468 EQAKSLEQLNQNKRH

-1496 IAAKPLKQTS
+1496 IAAKPYKQTS
-1506 VTISPMICRRTYES
+1506 VTISPLIGRRTYES
-1520 SVHWPRLRNISNI
+1520 SVHWPKMRNIANI

-1563 YAVSEETKKYFD
+1563 YALSEETKKYFD
-1575 ERQSNYDKEN
+1575 ERQMSFDKEN

-1598 LSREGTPDSGGS
+1598 LSREGTPESGGS
-1610 SSNVSAKPGT
+1610 SSNISVKPGT

-1677 SGRNTPEKT
+1677 SGRNTPERT

-1692 KPFKSVLVTS
+1692 KPYKSVLVTS
-1702 LRQKSHDLGHI
+1702 LRKRSHDLGHI

-1727 NTTEDY
+1727 NTTEEF
-1733 DPFDGRK
+1733 DPYDGRK
-1740 ESSVSEHVINF
+1740 ADSAISEHVINY

-1771 RERAATTCEASSS
+1771 RERAATTTTCESSS
-1784 QGARSSQIDEIH
+1784 EAGVRSSQIEEIH
-1796 AFSDSDISCPSS
+1796 AFSDSNITCPSTS
-1808 GKRHIS
+1808 KRHIS

-1823 TKMEIVFPQ
+1823 SKMEIVFPQ

-1868 QQQKE
+1868 QQKE
-1873 TSEVRLRKKSQGEE
+1873 TAEVKLRKKSDVEE
-1887 ERPRPLSSCSDTSN
+1887 DRPRPHSTGSDTSS
-1901 EEKKKAKSKFF
+1901 EDKKKAKSKFF

-1923 FKVSKCCDRTA
+1923 FKVSK
-1934 SENINV
+1934 
-1940 FDR
+1940 

>member
-6 PPDDDDK
+6 PPDDK

-20 KIQREE
+20 KVQREE
-26 RKVIPPVQLARQEI
+26 RQIIPPVQLARQEI
-40 RMTYLPSDQPL
+40 KMTYLPSDQPL

-60 CEGRRQET
+60 CEGRQQET
-68 EGIVGMEVSPLGSQ
+68 EGIVGMEVSPMGAQ
-82 SKVRV
+82 SRAAV
-87 PKMAGPHGSPITT
+87 PNMAGPHGSQITT
-100 SSVMEM
+100 TSVMEM
-106 SSTMTAS
+106 SSTLTT
-113 SSRHA
+113 
-118 KMEVNSSS
+118 SSS
-126 KSSQQEEL
+126 KKAKVEVKSSSVLFQEEDL
-134 LNAQVLEFFEEH
+134 LPHAQVLEFFEEH
-146 GKNIQEQQQQ
+146 GKNIQEQQLHQQ
-156 QQQTQALVPHFQQHK
+156 SRNLVPQQHK
-171 RSPSPSAVRQ
+171 RSASPSPVRQ
-181 SIGLD
+181 SMGLD

-237 GGSNSLP
+237 GSNSLP
-244 KPKSKSK
+244 KAKSKPKSVGRS
-251 SAVRVKT
+251 KT
-258 RQRLPSAEDAQCL
+258 RQRLPSAEDAQIL
-271 ERMEV
+271 ESMEV
-276 HSESSIKRPKT
+276 HSESSIKRPKA

-306 MEQSGEEE
+306 MEQSGEDE

-324 NKSRRSSRSSSKAS
+324 NKGRRSSRSSSKAA
-338 KSPTTKRKAKT
+338 KSPTAKRKSKT
-349 SNWSKIIKVITRQKA
+349 SNWSKIIKVITRQKD
-364 PEPYAISMKGSR
+364 PEPYGISVKGSR
-376 KSQQGRPHS
+376 KSQPGRPHS

-390 PISAVDGRSVDS
+390 PSSAIDGRSVDS
-402 GVGSGLEADGTEAQR
+402 GVGSGMEADGTEAQR
-417 KSTSSGEPMSPPPFT
+417 RSTSSGEPMSPPPFT
-432 KEELKQKE
+432 KEEPRQRQEL
-440 EMDLT
+440 DLT

-459 EDEFSTVTSDQ
+459 EDEFSTLTSDQ
-470 SEKEIIILKSNDS
+470 SEKEVIILKSNDS
-483 KDDSDYLLQVPITRR
+483 KDDSDYLQVPITRR

-519 EDFTP
+519 EDYTL
-524 LRRSSSYKVQ
+524 LRRSSSYKIQ
-534 STQENS
+534 STHDNS
-540 DIKDVVDSPKLIKKS
+540 DIKDVVDSPKIIKKT

-573 IKKQLIKKQRHLGEE
+573 VKKQLSKKQKHLGEE
-588 GDMDLEGE
+588 GLEMDLEGE

-611 VLRQRTLELA
+611 VPRQRALEMA
-621 DSPPSKAST
+621 ESPPSKSFT
-630 SHGTIDVSALMG
+630 SHGTFDVSALMG
-642 NMSDDFSKKMKEWN
+642 GMSDEFSKKMKEWN

-668 REGDGSEATIP
+668 RDVEGSESIIP

-703 YTSEDHDKSAS
+703 YTSDDHDKSAS

-726 PPDSLSHPINIEEI
+726 PPDTLGQSINIEEI
-740 QRKLTDSFSRKME
+740 QKKLTDSFSRKME
-753 EWEKQKYKGREGS
+753 EWEKQKYKPREGS
-766 PGLIRRNSG
+766 PGLVRKDSG
-775 GKSITRKEERQKSR
+775 GKSIVRKEERQKSR
-789 KVKEGK
+789 KMKDGK

-849 DSKFKNPV
+849 DTKFKNPV

-874 HQWELKKGPGSVSM
+874 HQWELRKGSGSVSM

-905 DSSSKKESFSVED
+905 DSSTKKETFTVEEEP
-918 QQQTPVRKLSKGQK
+918 QAPTRKLSRGQK

-994 EMEYANLQEEVRD
+994 ELEYANLQEEVRD

-1013 KARIQHST
+1013 KARIQHSK
-1021 ELEHYKECLAGGSTV
+1021 ELGGSAV
-1036 PPLSPFTMSN
+1036 PPVSPLNMSN

-1127 MQLQLSNLRLSQ
+1127 MQLQVQLSNLRLSQ

-1216 KNIVNKSVVN
+1216 KNIANKSAVS
-1226 GAEEIQEAS
+1226 ATEEFHDAS

-1240 DTSKDESMRT
+1240 DTSKDDSLRT
-1250 DDASPAVTR
+1250 DDASPMVTR
-1259 HTNTRSSSSV
+1259 HSDTKSSSS
-1269 IHVSQAIHP
+1269 IHVSPVVHTIP
-1278 MSRKPP
+1278 MTSL
-1284 SSERVSTSQDQDKE
+1284 SSEEATYIPSKE
-1298 TSETFE
+1298 QVEEIPEKYE

-1313 DPRKII
+1313 NQRQVI

-1338 SMPRDISQHELS
+1338 SLPRDISQHELS
-1350 VPRSQRGKPVDASK
+1350 VPRSQREKHVEPSTVA
-1364 VTMGQVSEISE
+1364 MCQVSELSE
-1375 TCSASDITEMKFPEL
+1375 SCSSSDITEMKFPEL

-1399 DGGLMKVERLEVEE
+1399 DKSLQQVESHEVDEA
-1413 PILSNSV
+1413 ILSTSV
-1420 PSVASHPPSETIPV
+1420 PSVASQPLNDSIQV

-1440 SDSGHYTSVSVDV
+1440 SDSGRFTSVSGEA
-1453 SKEKSVDQRVPAISE
+1453 SKLKAEEQCVPVITE
-1468 EQARSLEQMTQNKRH
+1468 EQAKSLEQLNQNKRH

-1496 IAAKPLKQTS
+1496 IAAKPYKQTS
-1506 VTISPMICRRTYES
+1506 VTISPLIGRRTYES
-1520 SVHWPRLRNISNI
+1520 SVHWPKMRNIANI

-1563 YAVSEETKKYFD
+1563 YALSEETKKYFD
-1575 ERQSNYDKEN
+1575 ERQMSFDKEN

-1598 LSREGTPDSGGS
+1598 LSREGTPESGGS
-1610 SSNVSAKPGT
+1610 SSNISVKPGT

-1677 SGRNTPEKT
+1677 SGRNTPERT

-1692 KPFKSVLVTS
+1692 KPYKSVLVTS
-1702 LRQKSHDLGHI
+1702 LRKRSHDLGHI

-1727 NTTEDY
+1727 NTTEEF
-1733 DPFDGRK
+1733 DPYDGRK
-1740 ESSVSEHVINF
+1740 ADSAISEHVINY

-1771 RERAATTCEASSS
+1771 RERAATTTTCESSS
-1784 QGARSSQIDEIH
+1784 EAGVRSSQIEEIH
-1796 AFSDSDISCPSS
+1796 AFSDSNITCPSTS
-1808 GKRHIS
+1808 KRHIS

-1823 TKMEIVFPQ
+1823 SKMEIVFPQ

-1868 QQQKE
+1868 QQKE
-1873 TSEVRLRKKSQGEE
+1873 TAEVKLRKKSDVEE
-1887 ERPRPLSSCSDTSN
+1887 DRPRPHSTGSDTSS
-1901 EEKKKAKSKFF
+1901 EDKKKAKSKFF

-1923 FKVSKCCDRTA
+1923 FKVSKC
-1934 SENINV
+1934 
-1940 FDR
+1940 

>member
-6 PPDDDDK
+6 PPDDK

-20 KIQREE
+20 KVQREE
-26 RKVIPPVQLARQEI
+26 RQIIPPVQLARQEI
-40 RMTYLPSDQPL
+40 KMTYLPSDQPL

-60 CEGRRQET
+60 CEGRQQET
-68 EGIVGMEVSPLGSQ
+68 EGIVGMEVSPMGAQ
-82 SKVRV
+82 SRAAV
-87 PKMAGPHGSPITT
+87 PNMAGPHGSQITT
-100 SSVMEM
+100 TSVMEM
-106 SSTMTAS
+106 SSTLTT
-113 SSRHA
+113 
-118 KMEVNSSS
+118 SSS
-126 KSSQQEEL
+126 KKAKVEVKSSSVLFQEEDL
-134 LNAQVLEFFEEH
+134 LPHAQVLEFFEEH
-146 GKNIQEQQQQ
+146 GKNIQEQQLHQQ
-156 QQQTQALVPHFQQHK
+156 SRNLVPQQHK
-171 RSPSPSAVRQ
+171 RSASPSPVRQ
-181 SIGLD
+181 SMGLD

-237 GGSNSLP
+237 GSNSLP
-244 KPKSKSK
+244 KAKSKPKSVGRS
-251 SAVRVKT
+251 KT
-258 RQRLPSAEDAQCL
+258 RQRLPSAEDAQIL
-271 ERMEV
+271 ESMEV
-276 HSESSIKRPKT
+276 HSESSIKRPKA

-306 MEQSGEEE
+306 MEQSGEDE

-324 NKSRRSSRSSSKAS
+324 NKGRRSSRSSSKAA
-338 KSPTTKRKAKT
+338 KSPTAKRKSKT
-349 SNWSKIIKVITRQKA
+349 SNWSKIIKVITRQKD
-364 PEPYAISMKGSR
+364 PEPYGISVKGSR
-376 KSQQGRPHS
+376 KSQPGRPHS

-390 PISAVDGRSVDS
+390 PSSAIDGRSVDS
-402 GVGSGLEADGTEAQR
+402 GVGSGMEADGTEAQR
-417 KSTSSGEPMSPPPFT
+417 RSTSSGEPMSPPPFT
-432 KEELKQKE
+432 KEEPRQRQEL
-440 EMDLT
+440 DLT

-459 EDEFSTVTSDQ
+459 EDEFSTLTSDQ
-470 SEKEIIILKSNDS
+470 SEKEVIILKSNDS
-483 KDDSDYLLQVPITRR
+483 KDDSDYLQVPITRR

-519 EDFTP
+519 EDYTL
-524 LRRSSSYKVQ
+524 LRRSSSYKIQ
-534 STQENS
+534 STHDNS
-540 DIKDVVDSPKLIKKS
+540 DIKDVVDSPKIIKKT

-573 IKKQLIKKQRHLGEE
+573 VKKQLSKKQKHLGEE
-588 GDMDLEGE
+588 GLEMDLEGE

-601 GRSTPKTSPS
+601 GRSTPRTSPS
-611 VLRQRTLELA
+611 VPRQRALEMA
-621 DSPPSKAST
+621 ESPPSKSFT
-630 SHGTIDVSALMG
+630 SHGTFDVSALMG
-642 NMSDDFSKKMKEWN
+642 GMSDEFSKKMKEWN

-668 REGDGSEATIP
+668 RDVEGSESIIP

-703 YTSEDHDKSAS
+703 YTSDDHDKSAS

-726 PPDSLSHPINIEEI
+726 PPDTLGQSINIEEI
-740 QRKLTDSFSRKME
+740 QKKLTDSFSRKME
-753 EWEKQKYKGREGS
+753 EWEKQKYKPREGS
-766 PGLIRRNSG
+766 PGLVRKDSG
-775 GKSITRKEERQKSR
+775 GKSIVRKEERQKSR
-789 KVKEGK
+789 KMKDGK

-849 DSKFKNPV
+849 DTKFKNPV

-874 HQWELKKGPGSVSM
+874 HQWELRKGSGSVSM

-905 DSSSKKESFSVED
+905 DSSTKKETFTVEEEP
-918 QQQTPVRKLSKGQK
+918 QAPTRKLSRGQK

-994 EMEYANLQEEVRD
+994 ELEYANLQEEVRD

-1013 KARIQHST
+1013 KARIQHSK
-1021 ELEHYKECLAGGSTV
+1021 ELGGSAV
-1036 PPLSPFTMSN
+1036 PPVSPLNMSN

-1127 MQLQLSNLRLSQ
+1127 MQLQVQLSNLRLSQ

-1216 KNIVNKSVVN
+1216 KNIANKSAVS
-1226 GAEEIQEAS
+1226 ATEEFHDAS

-1240 DTSKDESMRT
+1240 DTSKDDSLRT
-1250 DDASPAVTR
+1250 DDASPMVTR
-1259 HTNTRSSSSV
+1259 HSDTKSSSS
-1269 IHVSQAIHP
+1269 IHVSPVVHTIP
-1278 MSRKPP
+1278 MTSL
-1284 SSERVSTSQDQDKE
+1284 SSEEATYIPSKE
-1298 TSETFE
+1298 QVEEIPEKYE

-1313 DPRKII
+1313 NQRQVI

-1338 SMPRDISQHELS
+1338 SLPRDISQHELS
-1350 VPRSQRGKPVDASK
+1350 VPRSQREKHVEPSTVA
-1364 VTMGQVSEISE
+1364 MCQVSELSE
-1375 TCSASDITEMKFPEL
+1375 SCSSSDITEMKFPEL

-1399 DGGLMKVERLEVEE
+1399 DKSLQQVESHEVEE
-1413 PILSNSV
+1413 AILSTSV
-1420 PSVASHPPSETIPV
+1420 PSVASQPLNDSIQV

-1440 SDSGHYTSVSVDV
+1440 SDSGRFTSVSGEA
-1453 SKEKSVDQRVPAISE
+1453 SKLKAEEQSVPVITE
-1468 EQARSLEQMTQNKRH
+1468 EQAKSLEQLNQNKRH

-1496 IAAKPLKQTS
+1496 IAAKPYKQTS
-1506 VTISPMICRRTYES
+1506 VTISPLIGRRTYES
-1520 SVHWPRLRNISNI
+1520 SVHWPKMRNIANI

-1563 YAVSEETKKYFD
+1563 YALSEETKKYFD
-1575 ERQSNYDKEN
+1575 ERQMSFDKEN

-1598 LSREGTPDSGGS
+1598 LSREGTPESGGS
-1610 SSNVSAKPGT
+1610 SSNISVKPGT

-1677 SGRNTPEKT
+1677 SGRNTPERT

-1692 KPFKSVLVTS
+1692 KPYKSVLVTS
-1702 LRQKSHDLGHI
+1702 LRKRSHDLGHI

-1727 NTTEDY
+1727 NTTEEF
-1733 DPFDGRK
+1733 DPYDGRK
-1740 ESSVSEHVINF
+1740 ADSAISEHVINY

-1757 SVAEEDSSDTNNGY
+1757 SVAEEDSSDANNGY
-1771 RERAATTCEASSS
+1771 RERAATTTTCESSS
-1784 QGARSSQIDEIH
+1784 EAGVRSSQIEEIH
-1796 AFSDSDISCPSS
+1796 AFSDSNITCPSTS
-1808 GKRHIS
+1808 KRHIS
-1814 HKTIVPAGA
+1814 PKTIVPAGA
-1823 TKMEIVFPQ
+1823 SKMEIVFPQ

-1868 QQQKE
+1868 QQKE
-1873 TSEVRLRKKSQGEE
+1873 TAEVKLRKKSDVEE
-1887 ERPRPLSSCSDTSN
+1887 DRPRPHSTGSDTSS
-1901 EEKKKAKSKFF
+1901 EDKKKAKSKFF

-1923 FKVSKCCDRTA
+1923 FKVSKCCNRTA
-1934 SENINV
+1934 SDNNYV

>member
-6 PPDDDDK
+6 PPDDK

-20 KIQREE
+20 KVQREE
-26 RKVIPPVQLARQEI
+26 RQIIPPVQLARQEI
-40 RMTYLPSDQPL
+40 KMTYLPSDQPL

-60 CEGRRQET
+60 CEGRQQET
-68 EGIVGMEVSPLGSQ
+68 EGIVGMEVSPMGAQ
-82 SKVRV
+82 SRAAV
-87 PKMAGPHGSPITT
+87 PNMAGPHGSQITT
-100 SSVMEM
+100 TSVMEM
-106 SSTMTAS
+106 SSTLTT
-113 SSRHA
+113 
-118 KMEVNSSS
+118 SSS
-126 KSSQQEEL
+126 KKAKVEVKSSSVLFQEEDL
-134 LNAQVLEFFEEH
+134 LPHAQVLEFFEEH
-146 GKNIQEQQQQ
+146 GKNIQEQQLHQQ
-156 QQQTQALVPHFQQHK
+156 SRNLVPQQHK
-171 RSPSPSAVRQ
+171 RSASPSPVRQ
-181 SIGLD
+181 SMGLD

-237 GGSNSLP
+237 GSNSLP
-244 KPKSKSK
+244 KAKSKPKSVGRS
-251 SAVRVKT
+251 KT
-258 RQRLPSAEDAQCL
+258 RQRLPSAEDAQIL
-271 ERMEV
+271 ESMEV
-276 HSESSIKRPKT
+276 HSESSIKRPKA

-306 MEQSGEEE
+306 MEQSGEDE

-324 NKSRRSSRSSSKAS
+324 NKGRRSSRSSSKAA
-338 KSPTTKRKAKT
+338 KSPTAKRKSKT
-349 SNWSKIIKVITRQKA
+349 SNWSKIIKVITRQKD
-364 PEPYAISMKGSR
+364 PEPYGISVKGSR
-376 KSQQGRPHS
+376 KSQPGRPHS

-390 PISAVDGRSVDS
+390 PSSAIDGRSVDS
-402 GVGSGLEADGTEAQR
+402 GVGSGMEADGTEAQQR
-417 KSTSSGEPMSPPPFT
+417 STSSGEPMSPPPFT
-432 KEELKQKE
+432 KEEPRQRQEL
-440 EMDLT
+440 DLT

-459 EDEFSTVTSDQ
+459 EDEFSTLTCDQ
-470 SEKEIIILKSNDS
+470 SEKEVIILKSNDS
-483 KDDSDYLLQVPITRR
+483 KDDSDYLQVPITRR

-519 EDFTP
+519 EDYTL
-524 LRRSSSYKVQ
+524 LRRSSSYKIQ
-534 STQENS
+534 STHDNS
-540 DIKDVVDSPKLIKKS
+540 DIKDVVDSPKIIKKT

-573 IKKQLIKKQRHLGEE
+573 VKKQLSKKQKHLGEE
-588 GDMDLEGE
+588 GLEMDLEGE

-601 GRSTPKTSPS
+601 GRSTPRTSPS
-611 VLRQRTLELA
+611 VPRQRALEMA
-621 DSPPSKAST
+621 ESPPSKSFT
-630 SHGTIDVSALMG
+630 SHGTFDVSALMG
-642 NMSDDFSKKMKEWN
+642 GMSDEFSKKMKEWN

-668 REGDGSEATIP
+668 RDVEGSESIIP

-703 YTSEDHDKSAS
+703 YTSDDHDKSAS

-726 PPDSLSHPINIEEI
+726 PPDTLGQSINIEEI
-740 QRKLTDSFSRKME
+740 QKKLTDSFSRKME
-753 EWEKQKYKGREGS
+753 EWEKQKYKPREGS
-766 PGLIRRNSG
+766 PGLVRKDSG
-775 GKSITRKEERQKSR
+775 GKSIVRKEERQKSR
-789 KVKEGK
+789 KMKDGK

-849 DSKFKNPV
+849 DTKFKNPV

-874 HQWELKKGPGSVSM
+874 HQWELRKGSGSVSM

-905 DSSSKKESFSVED
+905 DSSTKKETFTVEEEP
-918 QQQTPVRKLSKGQK
+918 QAPTRKLSRGQK

-994 EMEYANLQEEVRD
+994 ELEYANLQEEVRD

-1013 KARIQHST
+1013 KARIQHSK
-1021 ELEHYKECLAGGSTV
+1021 ELGGSAV
-1036 PPLSPFTMSN
+1036 PPVSPLNMSN

-1127 MQLQLSNLRLSQ
+1127 MQLQVQLSNLRLSQ

-1216 KNIVNKSVVN
+1216 KNIANKSAVS
-1226 GAEEIQEAS
+1226 ATEEFHDAS

-1240 DTSKDESMRT
+1240 DTSKDDSLRT
-1250 DDASPAVTR
+1250 DDASPMVTR
-1259 HTNTRSSSSV
+1259 HSDTKSSSS
-1269 IHVSQAIHP
+1269 IHVSPVVHTIP
-1278 MSRKPP
+1278 MTSL
-1284 SSERVSTSQDQDKE
+1284 SSEEATYIPSKE
-1298 TSETFE
+1298 QVEEIPEKYE

-1313 DPRKII
+1313 NQRQVI

-1338 SMPRDISQHELS
+1338 SLPRDISQHELS
-1350 VPRSQRGKPVDASK
+1350 VPRSQREKHVEPSTVA
-1364 VTMGQVSEISE
+1364 MCQVSELSE
-1375 TCSASDITEMKFPEL
+1375 SCSSSDITEMKFPEL

-1399 DGGLMKVERLEVEE
+1399 DKSLQQVESHEVDEA
-1413 PILSNSV
+1413 ILSTSV
-1420 PSVASHPPSETIPV
+1420 PSVASQPLNDSIQV

-1440 SDSGHYTSVSVDV
+1440 SDSGRFTSVSGEA
-1453 SKEKSVDQRVPAISE
+1453 SKLKAEEQSVPVITE
-1468 EQARSLEQMTQNKRH
+1468 EQAKSLEQLNQNKRH

-1496 IAAKPLKQTS
+1496 IAAKPYKQTS
-1506 VTISPMICRRTYES
+1506 VTISPLIGRRTYES
-1520 SVHWPRLRNISNI
+1520 SVHWPKMRNIANI

-1563 YAVSEETKKYFD
+1563 YALSEETKKYFD
-1575 ERQSNYDKEN
+1575 ERQMSFDKEN

-1598 LSREGTPDSGGS
+1598 LSREGTPESGGS
-1610 SSNVSAKPGT
+1610 SSNISVKPGT

-1677 SGRNTPEKT
+1677 SGRNTPERT

-1692 KPFKSVLVTS
+1692 KPYKSVLVTS
-1702 LRQKSHDLGHI
+1702 LRKRSHDLGHI

-1727 NTTEDY
+1727 NTTEEF
-1733 DPFDGRK
+1733 DPYDGRK
-1740 ESSVSEHVINF
+1740 ADSAISEHVINY

-1771 RERAATTCEASSS
+1771 RERAATTTTCESSS
-1784 QGARSSQIDEIH
+1784 EAGVRSSQIEEIH
-1796 AFSDSDISCPSS
+1796 AFSDSNITCPSTS
-1808 GKRHIS
+1808 KRHIS

-1823 TKMEIVFPQ
+1823 SKMEIVFPQ

-1868 QQQKE
+1868 QQKE
-1873 TSEVRLRKKSQGEE
+1873 TAEVKLRKKSDVEE
-1887 ERPRPLSSCSDTSN
+1887 DRPRPHSTGSDTSS
-1901 EEKKKAKSKFF
+1901 EDKKKAKSKFF

-1923 FKVSKCCDRTA
+1923 FKVSKCCNRTA
-1934 SENINV
+1934 SDNNYV

>member
-6 PPDDDDK
+6 PPDDK

-20 KIQREE
+20 KVQREE
-26 RKVIPPVQLARQEI
+26 RQIIPPVQLARQEI
-40 RMTYLPSDQPL
+40 KMTYLPSDQPL

-60 CEGRRQET
+60 CEGRQQET
-68 EGIVGMEVSPLGSQ
+68 EGIVGMEVSPMGAQ
-82 SKVRV
+82 SRAAV
-87 PKMAGPHGSPITT
+87 PNMAGPHGSQITT
-100 SSVMEM
+100 TSVMEM
-106 SSTMTAS
+106 SSTLTT
-113 SSRHA
+113 
-118 KMEVNSSS
+118 SSS
-126 KSSQQEEL
+126 KKAKVEVKSSSVLFQEEDL
-134 LNAQVLEFFEEH
+134 LPHAQVLEFFEEH
-146 GKNIQEQQQQ
+146 GKNIQEQQLHQQ
-156 QQQTQALVPHFQQHK
+156 SRNLVPQQHK
-171 RSPSPSAVRQ
+171 RSASPSPVRQ
-181 SIGLD
+181 SMGLD

-237 GGSNSLP
+237 GSNSLP
-244 KPKSKSK
+244 KAKSKAK
-251 SAVRVKT
+251 SVGRSKT
-258 RQRLPSAEDAQCL
+258 RQRLPSAEDAQIL
-271 ERMEV
+271 ESMEV
-276 HSESSIKRPKT
+276 HSESSIKRPKA

-306 MEQSGEEE
+306 MEQSGEDE

-324 NKSRRSSRSSSKAS
+324 NKGRRSSRSSSKAA
-338 KSPTTKRKAKT
+338 KSPTAKRKSKT
-349 SNWSKIIKVITRQKA
+349 SNWSKIIKVITRQKD
-364 PEPYAISMKGSR
+364 PEPYGISVKGSR
-376 KSQQGRPHS
+376 KSQPGRPHS

-390 PISAVDGRSVDS
+390 PSSAIDGRSVDS
-402 GVGSGLEADGTEAQR
+402 GVGSGMEADGTEAQR
-417 KSTSSGEPMSPPPFT
+417 RSTSSGEPMSPPPFT
-432 KEELKQKE
+432 KEEPRQRQEL
-440 EMDLT
+440 DLT

-459 EDEFSTVTSDQ
+459 EDEFSTLTSDQ
-470 SEKEIIILKSNDS
+470 SEKEVIILKSNDS
-483 KDDSDYLLQVPITRR
+483 KDDSDYLQVPITRR

-519 EDFTP
+519 EDYTL
-524 LRRSSSYKVQ
+524 LRRSSSYKIQ
-534 STQENS
+534 STHDNS
-540 DIKDVVDSPKLIKKS
+540 DIKDVVDSPKIIKKT

-573 IKKQLIKKQRHLGEE
+573 VKKQLSKKQKHLGEE
-588 GDMDLEGE
+588 GLEVDLEGE

-601 GRSTPKTSPS
+601 GRSTPRTSPS
-611 VLRQRTLELA
+611 VPRQRALEMA
-621 DSPPSKAST
+621 ESPPSKSFT
-630 SHGTIDVSALMG
+630 SHGTFDVSALMG
-642 NMSDDFSKKMKEWN
+642 GMSDEFSKKMKEWN

-668 REGDGSEATIP
+668 RDVEGSESIIP

-703 YTSEDHDKSAS
+703 YTSDDHDKSAS

-726 PPDSLSHPINIEEI
+726 PPDTLGQSINIEEI
-740 QRKLTDSFSRKME
+740 QKKLTDSFSRKME
-753 EWEKQKYKGREGS
+753 EWEKQKYKPREGS
-766 PGLIRRNSG
+766 PGLVRKDSG
-775 GKSITRKEERQKSR
+775 GKSIVRKEERQKSR
-789 KVKEGK
+789 KMKDGK

-849 DSKFKNPV
+849 DTKFKNPV

-874 HQWELKKGPGSVSM
+874 HQWELRKGSGSVSM

-905 DSSSKKESFSVED
+905 DSSTKKETFTVEEEP
-918 QQQTPVRKLSKGQK
+918 QAPTRKLSRGQK

-994 EMEYANLQEEVRD
+994 ELEYANLQEEVRD

-1013 KARIQHST
+1013 KARIQHSK
-1021 ELEHYKECLAGGSTV
+1021 ELGGSAV
-1036 PPLSPFTMSN
+1036 PPVSPLNMSN
-1046 QLTELESKIQELK
+1046 QLSELESKIQELK

-1127 MQLQLSNLRLSQ
+1127 MQLQVQLSNLRLSQ

-1216 KNIVNKSVVN
+1216 KNIANKSAVS
-1226 GAEEIQEAS
+1226 ATEEFHDAS

-1240 DTSKDESMRT
+1240 DTSKDDSLRT
-1250 DDASPAVTR
+1250 DDASPMVTR
-1259 HTNTRSSSSV
+1259 HSDTKSSSS
-1269 IHVSQAIHP
+1269 IHVSPVIHTIP
-1278 MSRKPP
+1278 MTSL
-1284 SSERVSTSQDQDKE
+1284 SSEEATIPNKE
-1298 TSETFE
+1298 QVEEIPEKYE

-1313 DPRKII
+1313 NQRQVI

-1338 SMPRDISQHELS
+1338 SLPRDISQHELS
-1350 VPRSQRGKPVDASK
+1350 VPRSQREKHVEPSTVA
-1364 VTMGQVSEISE
+1364 MCQVSELSE
-1375 TCSASDITEMKFPEL
+1375 SCSSSDITEMKFPEL

-1399 DGGLMKVERLEVEE
+1399 DKSLQQVESHEVDEA
-1413 PILSNSV
+1413 ILSTSV
-1420 PSVASHPPSETIPV
+1420 PSVASQPLNDSIQV

-1440 SDSGHYTSVSVDV
+1440 SDSGRFTSVSGEA
-1453 SKEKSVDQRVPAISE
+1453 SKLKAEEQSVPVITE
-1468 EQARSLEQMTQNKRH
+1468 EQAKSLEQLNQNKRH

-1496 IAAKPLKQTS
+1496 IAAKPYKQTS
-1506 VTISPMICRRTYES
+1506 VTISPLIGRRTYES
-1520 SVHWPRLRNISNI
+1520 SVHWPKMRNIANI

-1563 YAVSEETKKYFD
+1563 YALSEETKKYFD
-1575 ERQSNYDKEN
+1575 ERQMSFDKEN

-1598 LSREGTPDSGGS
+1598 LSREGTPESGGS
-1610 SSNVSAKPGT
+1610 SSNISVKPGT

-1677 SGRNTPEKT
+1677 SGRNTPERT

-1692 KPFKSVLVTS
+1692 KPYKSVLVTS
-1702 LRQKSHDLGHI
+1702 LRKRSHDLGHI

-1727 NTTEDY
+1727 NTTEEF
-1733 DPFDGRK
+1733 DPYDGRK
-1740 ESSVSEHVINF
+1740 ADSAISEHVINY

-1771 RERAATTCEASSS
+1771 RERAATTTTCESSS
-1784 QGARSSQIDEIH
+1784 EAGVRSSQIEEIH
-1796 AFSDSDISCPSS
+1796 AFSDSNITCPSTS
-1808 GKRHIS
+1808 KRHIS

-1823 TKMEIVFPQ
+1823 SKMEIVFPQ

-1868 QQQKE
+1868 QQKE
-1873 TSEVRLRKKSQGEE
+1873 TAEVKLRKKSDVEE
-1887 ERPRPLSSCSDTSN
+1887 DRPRPHSTGSDTSS
-1901 EEKKKAKSKFF
+1901 EDKKKAKSKFF

-1923 FKVSKCCDRTA
+1923 FKVSKCCNRTA
-1934 SENINV
+1934 SDNNYV

>member
-6 PPDDDDK
+6 PPDDK

-20 KIQREE
+20 KVQREE
-26 RKVIPPVQLARQEI
+26 RQIIPPVQLARQEI
-40 RMTYLPSDQPL
+40 KMTYLPSDQPL

-60 CEGRRQET
+60 CEGRQQET
-68 EGIVGMEVSPLGSQ
+68 EGIVGMEVSPMGAQ
-82 SKVRV
+82 SRAAV
-87 PKMAGPHGSPITT
+87 PNMAGPHGSQITT
-100 SSVMEM
+100 TSVMEM
-106 SSTMTAS
+106 SSTLTT
-113 SSRHA
+113 
-118 KMEVNSSS
+118 SSS
-126 KSSQQEEL
+126 KKAKVEVKSSSVLFQEEDL
-134 LNAQVLEFFEEH
+134 LPHAQVLEFFEEH
-146 GKNIQEQQQQ
+146 GKNIQEQQLHQQ
-156 QQQTQALVPHFQQHK
+156 SRNLVPQQHK
-171 RSPSPSAVRQ
+171 RSASPSPVRQ
-181 SIGLD
+181 SMGLD

-237 GGSNSLP
+237 GSNSLP
-244 KPKSKSK
+244 KAKSKPKSVGRS
-251 SAVRVKT
+251 KT
-258 RQRLPSAEDAQCL
+258 RQRLPSAEDAQIL
-271 ERMEV
+271 ESMEV
-276 HSESSIKRPKT
+276 HSESSIKRPKA

-306 MEQSGEEE
+306 MEQSGEDE

-324 NKSRRSSRSSSKAS
+324 NKGRRSSRSSSKAA
-338 KSPTTKRKAKT
+338 KSPTAKRKSKT
-349 SNWSKIIKVITRQKA
+349 SNWSKIIKVITRQKD
-364 PEPYAISMKGSR
+364 PEPYGISVKGSR
-376 KSQQGRPHS
+376 KSQPGRPHS

-390 PISAVDGRSVDS
+390 PSSAIDGRSVDS
-402 GVGSGLEADGTEAQR
+402 GVGSGMEADGTEAQR
-417 KSTSSGEPMSPPPFT
+417 RSTSSGEPMSPPPFT
-432 KEELKQKE
+432 KEEPRQRQEL
-440 EMDLT
+440 DLT

-459 EDEFSTVTSDQ
+459 EDEFSTLTSDQ
-470 SEKEIIILKSNDS
+470 SEKEVIILKSNDS
-483 KDDSDYLLQVPITRR
+483 KDDSDYLQVPITRR

-519 EDFTP
+519 EDYTL
-524 LRRSSSYKVQ
+524 LRRSSSYKIQ
-534 STQENS
+534 STHDNS
-540 DIKDVVDSPKLIKKS
+540 DIKDVVDSPKIIKKT

-573 IKKQLIKKQRHLGEE
+573 VKKQLSKKQKHLGEE
-588 GDMDLEGE
+588 GLEMDLEGE

-601 GRSTPKTSPS
+601 GRSTPRTSPS
-611 VLRQRTLELA
+611 VPRQRALEMA
-621 DSPPSKAST
+621 ESPPSKSFT
-630 SHGTIDVSALMG
+630 SHGTFDVSALMG
-642 NMSDDFSKKMKEWN
+642 GMSDEFSKKMKEWN

-668 REGDGSEATIP
+668 RDVEGSESIIP

-703 YTSEDHDKSAS
+703 YTSDDHDKSAS

-726 PPDSLSHPINIEEI
+726 PPDTLGQSINIEEI
-740 QRKLTDSFSRKME
+740 QKKLTDSFSRKME
-753 EWEKQKYKGREGS
+753 EWEKQKYKPREGS
-766 PGLIRRNSG
+766 PGLVRKDSG
-775 GKSITRKEERQKSR
+775 GKSIVRKEERQKSR
-789 KVKEGK
+789 KMKDGK

-849 DSKFKNPV
+849 DTKFKNPV

-874 HQWELKKGPGSVSM
+874 HQWELRKGSGSVSM

-905 DSSSKKESFSVED
+905 DSSTKKETFTVEEEP
-918 QQQTPVRKLSKGQK
+918 QAPTRKLSRGQK

-994 EMEYANLQEEVRD
+994 ELEYANLQEEVRD

-1013 KARIQHST
+1013 KARIQHSK
-1021 ELEHYKECLAGGSTV
+1021 ELGGSAV
-1036 PPLSPFTMSN
+1036 PPVSPLNMSN
-1046 QLTELESKIQELK
+1046 QLSELESKIQELK

-1127 MQLQLSNLRLSQ
+1127 MQLQVQLSNLRLSQ

-1216 KNIVNKSVVN
+1216 KNIANKSAVS
-1226 GAEEIQEAS
+1226 ATEEFHDAS

-1240 DTSKDESMRT
+1240 DTSKDDSLRT
-1250 DDASPAVTR
+1250 DDASPMVTR
-1259 HTNTRSSSSV
+1259 HSDTKSSSS
-1269 IHVSQAIHP
+1269 IHVSPVVHTIP
-1278 MSRKPP
+1278 MTSL
-1284 SSERVSTSQDQDKE
+1284 SSEEATYIPSKE
-1298 TSETFE
+1298 QVEEIPEKYE

-1313 DPRKII
+1313 NQRQVI

-1330 IKLPKANV
+1330 IKLPKANI
-1338 SMPRDISQHELS
+1338 SLPRDISQHELS
-1350 VPRSQRGKPVDASK
+1350 VPRSQREKHVEPSTVA
-1364 VTMGQVSEISE
+1364 MCQVSELSE
-1375 TCSASDITEMKFPEL
+1375 SCSSSDITEMKFPEL

-1399 DGGLMKVERLEVEE
+1399 DKSLQQVESHEVEE
-1413 PILSNSV
+1413 AILSISV
-1420 PSVASHPPSETIPV
+1420 PSVASQPLNDSIQV

-1440 SDSGHYTSVSVDV
+1440 SDSGRFTSVSGEA
-1453 SKEKSVDQRVPAISE
+1453 SKLKAEEQSVPVITE
-1468 EQARSLEQMTQNKRH
+1468 EQAKSLEQLNQNKRH

-1496 IAAKPLKQTS
+1496 IAAKPYKQTS
-1506 VTISPMICRRTYES
+1506 VTISPLIGRRTYES
-1520 SVHWPRLRNISNI
+1520 SVHWPKMRNIANI

-1563 YAVSEETKKYFD
+1563 YALSEETKKYFD
-1575 ERQSNYDKEN
+1575 ERQMSFDKEN

-1598 LSREGTPDSGGS
+1598 LSREGTPESGGS
-1610 SSNVSAKPGT
+1610 SSNISVKPGT

-1677 SGRNTPEKT
+1677 SGRNTPERT

-1692 KPFKSVLVTS
+1692 KPYKSVLVTS
-1702 LRQKSHDLGHI
+1702 LRKRSHDLGHI

-1727 NTTEDY
+1727 NTTEEF
-1733 DPFDGRK
+1733 DPYDGRK
-1740 ESSVSEHVINF
+1740 ADSAISEHVINY

-1771 RERAATTCEASSS
+1771 RERAATTTTCESSS
-1784 QGARSSQIDEIH
+1784 EAGVRSSQIEEIH
-1796 AFSDSDISCPSS
+1796 AFSDSNITCPSTS
-1808 GKRHIS
+1808 KRHIS

-1823 TKMEIVFPQ
+1823 SKMEIVFPQ

-1868 QQQKE
+1868 QQKE
-1873 TSEVRLRKKSQGEE
+1873 TAEVKLRKKSDVEE
-1887 ERPRPLSSCSDTSN
+1887 DRPRPHSTGSDTSS
-1901 EEKKKAKSKFF
+1901 EDKKKAKSKFF

-1923 FKVSKCCDRTA
+1923 FKVSKCCNRTA
-1934 SENINV
+1934 SDNNYV

>member
-6 PPDDDDK
+6 PPDDK

-20 KIQREE
+20 KVQREE
-26 RKVIPPVQLARQEI
+26 RQIIPPVQLARQEI
-40 RMTYLPSDQPL
+40 KMTYLPSDQPL

-60 CEGRRQET
+60 CEGRQQET
-68 EGIVGMEVSPLGSQ
+68 EGIVGMEVSPMGAQ
-82 SKVRV
+82 SRAAV
-87 PKMAGPHGSPITT
+87 PNMAGPHGSQITT
-100 SSVMEM
+100 TSVMEM
-106 SSTMTAS
+106 SSTLTT
-113 SSRHA
+113 
-118 KMEVNSSS
+118 SSS
-126 KSSQQEEL
+126 KKAKVEVKSSSVLFQEEDL
-134 LNAQVLEFFEEH
+134 LPHAQVLEFFEEH
-146 GKNIQEQQQQ
+146 GKNIQEQQLHQQ
-156 QQQTQALVPHFQQHK
+156 SRNLVPQQHK
-171 RSPSPSAVRQ
+171 RSASPSPVRQ
-181 SIGLD
+181 SMGLD

-237 GGSNSLP
+237 GSNSLP
-244 KPKSKSK
+244 KAKSKPKSVGRS
-251 SAVRVKT
+251 KT
-258 RQRLPSAEDAQCL
+258 RQRLPSAEDAQIL
-271 ERMEV
+271 ESMEV
-276 HSESSIKRPKT
+276 HSESSIKRPKA

-306 MEQSGEEE
+306 MEQSGEDE

-324 NKSRRSSRSSSKAS
+324 NKGRRSSRSSSKAA
-338 KSPTTKRKAKT
+338 KSPTAKRKSKT
-349 SNWSKIIKVITRQKA
+349 SNWSKIIKVITRQKD
-364 PEPYAISMKGSR
+364 PEPYGISVKGSR
-376 KSQQGRPHS
+376 KSQPGRPHS

-390 PISAVDGRSVDS
+390 PSSAIDGRSVDS
-402 GVGSGLEADGTEAQR
+402 GVGSGMEADGTEAQR
-417 KSTSSGEPMSPPPFT
+417 RSTSSGEPMSPPPFT
-432 KEELKQKE
+432 KEEPRQRQEL
-440 EMDLT
+440 DLT

-459 EDEFSTVTSDQ
+459 EDEFSTLTSDQ
-470 SEKEIIILKSNDS
+470 SEKEVIILKSNDS
-483 KDDSDYLLQVPITRR
+483 KDDSDYLQVPITRR

-519 EDFTP
+519 EDYTL
-524 LRRSSSYKVQ
+524 LRRSSSYKIQ
-534 STQENS
+534 STHDNS
-540 DIKDVVDSPKLIKKS
+540 DIKDVVDSPKIIKKT

-573 IKKQLIKKQRHLGEE
+573 VKKQLSKKQKHLGEE
-588 GDMDLEGE
+588 GLEMDLEGE

-601 GRSTPKTSPS
+601 GRSTPRTSPS
-611 VLRQRTLELA
+611 VPRQRALEMA
-621 DSPPSKAST
+621 ESPPSKSFT
-630 SHGTIDVSALMG
+630 SHGTFDVSALMG
-642 NMSDDFSKKMKEWN
+642 GMSDEFSKKMKEWN

-668 REGDGSEATIP
+668 RDVEGSESIIP

-703 YTSEDHDKSAS
+703 YTSDDHDKSAS

-726 PPDSLSHPINIEEI
+726 PPDTLGQSINIEEI
-740 QRKLTDSFSRKME
+740 QKKLTDSFSRKME
-753 EWEKQKYKGREGS
+753 EWEKQKYKPREGS
-766 PGLIRRNSG
+766 PGLVRKDSG
-775 GKSITRKEERQKSR
+775 GKSIVRKEERQKSR
-789 KVKEGK
+789 KMKDGK

-849 DSKFKNPV
+849 DTKFKNPV

-874 HQWELKKGPGSVSM
+874 HQWELRKGSGSVSM

-905 DSSSKKESFSVED
+905 DSSTKKETFTVEEEP
-918 QQQTPVRKLSKGQK
+918 QAPTRKLSRGQK

-994 EMEYANLQEEVRD
+994 ELEYANLQEEVRD

-1013 KARIQHST
+1013 KARIQHSK
-1021 ELEHYKECLAGGSTV
+1021 ELEQYKECLAGGSAV
-1036 PPLSPFTMSN
+1036 PPVSPLNMSN

-1127 MQLQLSNLRLSQ
+1127 MQLQVQLSNLRLSQ

-1216 KNIVNKSVVN
+1216 KNIANKSAVS
-1226 GAEEIQEAS
+1226 ATEEFHDAS

-1240 DTSKDESMRT
+1240 DTSKDDSLRT
-1250 DDASPAVTR
+1250 DDASPMVTR
-1259 HTNTRSSSSV
+1259 HSDTKSSSS
-1269 IHVSQAIHP
+1269 IHVSPVVHTIP
-1278 MSRKPP
+1278 MTSL
-1284 SSERVSTSQDQDKE
+1284 SSEEATYIPSKE
-1298 TSETFE
+1298 QVEEIPEKYE

-1313 DPRKII
+1313 NQRQVI

-1338 SMPRDISQHELS
+1338 SLPRDISQHELS
-1350 VPRSQRGKPVDASK
+1350 VPRSQREKHVEPSTVA
-1364 VTMGQVSEISE
+1364 MCQVSELSE
-1375 TCSASDITEMKFPEL
+1375 SCSSSDITEMKFPEL

-1399 DGGLMKVERLEVEE
+1399 DKSLQQVESHEVEE
-1413 PILSNSV
+1413 AILSTSV
-1420 PSVASHPPSETIPV
+1420 PSVASQPLNDSIQV

-1440 SDSGHYTSVSVDV
+1440 SDSGRFTSVSGEA
-1453 SKEKSVDQRVPAISE
+1453 SKLKAEEQSVPVITE
-1468 EQARSLEQMTQNKRH
+1468 EQAKSLEQLNQNKRH

-1496 IAAKPLKQTS
+1496 IAAKPYKQTS
-1506 VTISPMICRRTYES
+1506 VTISPLIGRRTYES
-1520 SVHWPRLRNISNI
+1520 SVHWPKMRNIANI

-1563 YAVSEETKKYFD
+1563 YALSEETKKYFD
-1575 ERQSNYDKEN
+1575 ERQMSFDKEN

-1598 LSREGTPDSGGS
+1598 LSREGTPESGGS
-1610 SSNVSAKPGT
+1610 SSNISVKPGT

-1677 SGRNTPEKT
+1677 SGRNTPERT

-1692 KPFKSVLVTS
+1692 KPYKSVLVTS
-1702 LRQKSHDLGHI
+1702 LRKRSHDLGHI

-1727 NTTEDY
+1727 NTTEEF
-1733 DPFDGRK
+1733 DPYDGRK
-1740 ESSVSEHVINF
+1740 ADSAISEHVINY

-1757 SVAEEDSSDTNNGY
+1757 SVAEEDSSDANNGY
-1771 RERAATTCEASSS
+1771 RERAATTTTCESSS
-1784 QGARSSQIDEIH
+1784 EAGVRSSQIEEIH
-1796 AFSDSDISCPSS
+1796 AFSDSNITCPSTS
-1808 GKRHIS
+1808 KRHIS
-1814 HKTIVPAGA
+1814 PKTIVPAGA
-1823 TKMEIVFPQ
+1823 SKMEIVFPQ

-1868 QQQKE
+1868 QQKE
-1873 TSEVRLRKKSQGEE
+1873 TAEVKLRKKSDVEE
-1887 ERPRPLSSCSDTSN
+1887 DRPRPHSTGSDTSS
-1901 EEKKKAKSKFF
+1901 EDKKKAKSKFF

-1923 FKVSKCCDRTA
+1923 FKVSKC
-1934 SENINV
+1934 
-1940 FDR
+1940 

>member
-1 MAARG
+1 
-6 PPDDDDK
+6 
-13 NHERLYV
+13 
-20 KIQREE
+20 
-26 RKVIPPVQLARQEI
+26 
-40 RMTYLPSDQPL
+40 MTYLPSDQPL

-60 CEGRRQET
+60 CEGRQQET
-68 EGIVGMEVSPLGSQ
+68 EGIVGMEVSPMGAQ
-82 SKVRV
+82 SRAAV
-87 PKMAGPHGSPITT
+87 PNMAGPHGSQITT
-100 SSVMEM
+100 TSVMEM
-106 SSTMTAS
+106 SSTLTT
-113 SSRHA
+113 
-118 KMEVNSSS
+118 SSS
-126 KSSQQEEL
+126 KKAKVEVKSSSVLFQEEDL
-134 LNAQVLEFFEEH
+134 LPHAQVLEFFEEH
-146 GKNIQEQQQQ
+146 GKNIQEQQLHQQ
-156 QQQTQALVPHFQQHK
+156 SRNLVPQQHK
-171 RSPSPSAVRQ
+171 RSASPSPVRQ
-181 SIGLD
+181 SMGLD

-237 GGSNSLP
+237 GSNSLP
-244 KPKSKSK
+244 KAKSKPKSVGRS
-251 SAVRVKT
+251 KT
-258 RQRLPSAEDAQCL
+258 RQRLPSAEDAQIL
-271 ERMEV
+271 ESMEV
-276 HSESSIKRPKT
+276 HSESSIKRPKA

-306 MEQSGEEE
+306 MEQSGEDE

-324 NKSRRSSRSSSKAS
+324 NKGRRSSRSSSKAA
-338 KSPTTKRKAKT
+338 KSPTAKRKSKT
-349 SNWSKIIKVITRQKA
+349 SNWSKIIKVITRQKD
-364 PEPYAISMKGSR
+364 PEPYGISVKGSR
-376 KSQQGRPHS
+376 KSQPGRPHS

-390 PISAVDGRSVDS
+390 PSSAIDGRSVDS
-402 GVGSGLEADGTEAQR
+402 GVGSGMEADGTEAQR
-417 KSTSSGEPMSPPPFT
+417 RSTSSGEPMSPPPFT
-432 KEELKQKE
+432 KEEPRQRQEL
-440 EMDLT
+440 DLT

-459 EDEFSTVTSDQ
+459 EDEFSTLTSDQ
-470 SEKEIIILKSNDS
+470 SEKEVIILKSNDS
-483 KDDSDYLLQVPITRR
+483 KDDSDYLQVPITRR

-519 EDFTP
+519 EDYSL
-524 LRRSSSYKVQ
+524 LRRSSSYKIQ
-534 STQENS
+534 STHDNS
-540 DIKDVVDSPKLIKKS
+540 DIKDVVDSPKIIKKT

-573 IKKQLIKKQRHLGEE
+573 VKKQLSKKQKHLGEE
-588 GDMDLEGE
+588 GLEVDLEGE

-611 VLRQRTLELA
+611 VPRQRALEMA
-621 DSPPSKAST
+621 ESPPSKSFT
-630 SHGTIDVSALMG
+630 SHGTFDVSALMG
-642 NMSDDFSKKMKEWN
+642 GMSDEFSKKMKEWN

-668 REGDGSEATIP
+668 RDVEGSESIIP

-703 YTSEDHDKSAS
+703 YTSDDHDKSAS

-726 PPDSLSHPINIEEI
+726 PPDTLGQSINIEEI
-740 QRKLTDSFSRKME
+740 QKKLTDSFSRKME
-753 EWEKQKYKGREGS
+753 EWEKQKYKPREGS
-766 PGLIRRNSG
+766 PGLVRKDSG
-775 GKSITRKEERQKSR
+775 GKSIIRKEERQKSR
-789 KVKEGK
+789 KMKDGK

-849 DSKFKNPV
+849 DTKFKNPV

-874 HQWELKKGPGSVSM
+874 HQWELRKGSGSVSM

-905 DSSSKKESFSVED
+905 DSSTKKETFTVEEEP
-918 QQQTPVRKLSKGQK
+918 QAPTRKLSRGQK

-994 EMEYANLQEEVRD
+994 ELEYANLQEEVRD

-1013 KARIQHST
+1013 KARIQHSK
-1021 ELEHYKECLAGGSTV
+1021 ELGGSAV
-1036 PPLSPFTMSN
+1036 PPVSPLNMSN

-1127 MQLQLSNLRLSQ
+1127 MQLQVQLSNLRLSQ

-1216 KNIVNKSVVN
+1216 KNIANKSAVS
-1226 GAEEIQEAS
+1226 ATEEFHDAS

-1240 DTSKDESMRT
+1240 DTSKDDSLRT
-1250 DDASPAVTR
+1250 DDASPMVTR
-1259 HTNTRSSSSV
+1259 HSDTKSSSS
-1269 IHVSQAIHP
+1269 IHVSPVIHTIP
-1278 MSRKPP
+1278 MTSL
-1284 SSERVSTSQDQDKE
+1284 SSEEATIPNKE
-1298 TSETFE
+1298 QVEEIPEKYE

-1313 DPRKII
+1313 NQRQVI

-1338 SMPRDISQHELS
+1338 SLPRDISQHELS
-1350 VPRSQRGKPVDASK
+1350 VPRSQREKHVEPSTVA
-1364 VTMGQVSEISE
+1364 MCQVSELSE
-1375 TCSASDITEMKFPEL
+1375 SCSSSDITEMKFPEL

-1399 DGGLMKVERLEVEE
+1399 DKSLQQVESHEVDEA
-1413 PILSNSV
+1413 ILSTSV
-1420 PSVASHPPSETIPV
+1420 PSVASQPLNDSIQV

-1440 SDSGHYTSVSVDV
+1440 SDSGRFTSVSGEA
-1453 SKEKSVDQRVPAISE
+1453 SKLKAEEQSVPVITE
-1468 EQARSLEQMTQNKRH
+1468 EQAKSLEQLNQNKRH

-1496 IAAKPLKQTS
+1496 IAAKPYKQTS
-1506 VTISPMICRRTYES
+1506 VTISPLIGRRTYES
-1520 SVHWPRLRNISNI
+1520 SVHWPKMRNIANI

-1563 YAVSEETKKYFD
+1563 YALSEETKKYFD
-1575 ERQSNYDKEN
+1575 ERQMSFDKEN

-1598 LSREGTPDSGGS
+1598 LSREGTPESGGS
-1610 SSNVSAKPGT
+1610 SSNISVKPGT

-1677 SGRNTPEKT
+1677 SGRNTPERT

-1692 KPFKSVLVTS
+1692 KPYKSVLVTS
-1702 LRQKSHDLGHI
+1702 LRKRSHDLGHI

-1727 NTTEDY
+1727 NTTEEF
-1733 DPFDGRK
+1733 DPYDGRK
-1740 ESSVSEHVINF
+1740 ADSAISEHVINY

-1771 RERAATTCEASSS
+1771 RERAATTTTCESSS
-1784 QGARSSQIDEIH
+1784 EAGVRSSQIEEIH
-1796 AFSDSDISCPSS
+1796 AFSDSNITCPSTS
-1808 GKRHIS
+1808 KRHIS

-1823 TKMEIVFPQ
+1823 SKMEIVFPQ

-1868 QQQKE
+1868 QQKE
-1873 TSEVRLRKKSQGEE
+1873 TAEVKLRKKSDVEE
-1887 ERPRPLSSCSDTSN
+1887 DRPRPHSTGSDTSS
-1901 EEKKKAKSKFF
+1901 EDKKKAKSKFF

-1923 FKVSKCCDRTA
+1923 FKVSK
-1934 SENINV
+1934 
-1940 FDR
+1940 

>member
-6 PPDDDDK
+6 PPDDK

-20 KIQREE
+20 KVQREE
-26 RKVIPPVQLARQEI
+26 RQIIPPVQLARQEI
-40 RMTYLPSDQPL
+40 KMTYLPSDQPL

-60 CEGRRQET
+60 CEGRQQET
-68 EGIVGMEVSPLGSQ
+68 EGIVGMEVSPMGAQ
-82 SKVRV
+82 SRAAV
-87 PKMAGPHGSPITT
+87 PNMAGPHGSQITT
-100 SSVMEM
+100 TSVMEM
-106 SSTMTAS
+106 SSTLTT
-113 SSRHA
+113 
-118 KMEVNSSS
+118 SSS
-126 KSSQQEEL
+126 KKAKVEVKSSSVLFQEEDL
-134 LNAQVLEFFEEH
+134 LPHAQVLEFFEEH
-146 GKNIQEQQQQ
+146 GKNIQEQQLHQQ
-156 QQQTQALVPHFQQHK
+156 SRNLVPQQHK
-171 RSPSPSAVRQ
+171 RSASPSPVRQ
-181 SIGLD
+181 SMGLD

-237 GGSNSLP
+237 GSNSLP
-244 KPKSKSK
+244 KAKSKPKSVGRS
-251 SAVRVKT
+251 KT
-258 RQRLPSAEDAQCL
+258 RQRLPSAEDAQIL
-271 ERMEV
+271 ESMEV
-276 HSESSIKRPKT
+276 HSESSIKRPKA

-306 MEQSGEEE
+306 MEQSGEDE

-324 NKSRRSSRSSSKAS
+324 NKGRRSSRSSSKAA
-338 KSPTTKRKAKT
+338 KSPTAKRKSKT
-349 SNWSKIIKVITRQKA
+349 SNWSKIIKVITRQKD
-364 PEPYAISMKGSR
+364 PEPYGISVKGSR
-376 KSQQGRPHS
+376 KSQPGRPHS

-390 PISAVDGRSVDS
+390 PSSAIDGRSVDS
-402 GVGSGLEADGTEAQR
+402 GVGSGMEADGTEVQR
-417 KSTSSGEPMSPPPFT
+417 RSTSSGEPMSPPPFT
-432 KEELKQKE
+432 KEEPRQKQE
-440 EMDLT
+440 LDLT

-459 EDEFSTVTSDQ
+459 EDEFSTLTSDQ
-470 SEKEIIILKSNDS
+470 SEKEVIILKSNDS
-483 KDDSDYLLQVPITRR
+483 KDDSDYLQVPITRR

-519 EDFTP
+519 EDYTL
-524 LRRSSSYKVQ
+524 LRRSSSYKIQ
-534 STQENS
+534 STHDNS
-540 DIKDVVDSPKLIKKS
+540 DIKDVVDSPKVIKKT

-573 IKKQLIKKQRHLGEE
+573 VKKQLSKKQKHLGEE
-588 GDMDLEGE
+588 GLEMDLEGE

-601 GRSTPKTSPS
+601 GRSTPRTSPS
-611 VLRQRTLELA
+611 VPRQRALEMA
-621 DSPPSKAST
+621 ESPPSKSFT
-630 SHGTIDVSALMG
+630 SHGTFDVSALMG
-642 NMSDDFSKKMKEWN
+642 GMSDEFSKKMKEWN

-668 REGDGSEATIP
+668 RDVEGSESIIP

-703 YTSEDHDKSAS
+703 YTSDDHDKSAS

-726 PPDSLSHPINIEEI
+726 PPDTLGQSINIEEI
-740 QRKLTDSFSRKME
+740 QKKLTDSFSRKME
-753 EWEKQKYKGREGS
+753 EWEKQKYKPREGS
-766 PGLIRRNSG
+766 PGLVRKDSG
-775 GKSITRKEERQKSR
+775 GKSIVRKEERQKSR
-789 KVKEGK
+789 KMKDGK

-849 DSKFKNPV
+849 DTKFKNPV

-874 HQWELKKGPGSVSM
+874 HQWELRKGSGSVSM

-905 DSSSKKESFSVED
+905 DSSTKKETFTVEEEP
-918 QQQTPVRKLSKGQK
+918 QAPTRKLSRGQK

-994 EMEYANLQEEVRD
+994 ELEYANLQEEVRD

-1013 KARIQHST
+1013 KARIQHSK
-1021 ELEHYKECLAGGSTV
+1021 ELGGSAV
-1036 PPLSPFTMSN
+1036 PPVSPLNMSN
-1046 QLTELESKIQELK
+1046 QLSELESKIQELK

-1127 MQLQLSNLRLSQ
+1127 MQLQVQLSNLRLSQ

-1216 KNIVNKSVVN
+1216 KNIANKSAVS
-1226 GAEEIQEAS
+1226 ATEEFHDAS

-1240 DTSKDESMRT
+1240 DTSKDDSLRT
-1250 DDASPAVTR
+1250 DDASPMVTR
-1259 HTNTRSSSSV
+1259 HSDTKSSSS
-1269 IHVSQAIHP
+1269 IHVSPVVHTIP
-1278 MSRKPP
+1278 MTSL
-1284 SSERVSTSQDQDKE
+1284 SSEEATYIPSKE
-1298 TSETFE
+1298 QVEEIPEKYE

-1313 DPRKII
+1313 NQRQVI

-1338 SMPRDISQHELS
+1338 SLPRDISQHELS
-1350 VPRSQRGKPVDASK
+1350 VPRSQREKHVEPSTVA
-1364 VTMGQVSEISE
+1364 MCQVSELSE
-1375 TCSASDITEMKFPEL
+1375 SCSSSDITEMKFPEL

-1399 DGGLMKVERLEVEE
+1399 DKSLQQVESHEVEE
-1413 PILSNSV
+1413 AILSTSV
-1420 PSVASHPPSETIPV
+1420 PSVASQPLNDSIQV

-1440 SDSGHYTSVSVDV
+1440 SDSGRFTSVSGEA
-1453 SKEKSVDQRVPAISE
+1453 SKLKAEEQSVPVITE
-1468 EQARSLEQMTQNKRH
+1468 EQAKSLEQLNQNKRH

-1496 IAAKPLKQTS
+1496 IAAKPYKQTS
-1506 VTISPMICRRTYES
+1506 VTISPLIGRRTYES
-1520 SVHWPRLRNISNI
+1520 SVHWPKMRNIANI

-1563 YAVSEETKKYFD
+1563 YALSEETKKYFD
-1575 ERQSNYDKEN
+1575 ERQMSFDKEN

-1598 LSREGTPDSGGS
+1598 LSREGTPESGGS
-1610 SSNVSAKPGT
+1610 SSNISVKPGT

-1677 SGRNTPEKT
+1677 SGRNTPERT

-1692 KPFKSVLVTS
+1692 KPYKSVLVTS
-1702 LRQKSHDLGHI
+1702 LRKRSHDLGHI

-1727 NTTEDY
+1727 NTTEEF
-1733 DPFDGRK
+1733 DPYDGRK
-1740 ESSVSEHVINF
+1740 ADSAISEHVINY

-1771 RERAATTCEASSS
+1771 RERAATTTTCESSS
-1784 QGARSSQIDEIH
+1784 EAGVRSSQIEEIH
-1796 AFSDSDISCPSS
+1796 AFSDSNITCPSTS
-1808 GKRHIS
+1808 KRHIS

-1823 TKMEIVFPQ
+1823 SKMEIVFPQ

-1868 QQQKE
+1868 QQKE
-1873 TSEVRLRKKSQGEE
+1873 TAEVKLRKKSDVEE
-1887 ERPRPLSSCSDTSN
+1887 DRPRPHSTGSDTSS
-1901 EEKKKAKSKFF
+1901 EDKKKAKSKFF

-1923 FKVSKCCDRTA
+1923 FKVSKCCNRTA
-1934 SENINV
+1934 SDNNYV

>member
-6 PPDDDDK
+6 PPDDK
-13 NHERLYV
+13 NHEKLYV
-20 KIQREE
+20 KVQQEE
-26 RKVIPPVQLARQEI
+26 RQVIPPVQLARQEI
-40 RMTYLPSDQPL
+40 KMTYLPSDQPL

-60 CEGRRQET
+60 CEGRQRER
-68 EGIVGMEVSPLGSQ
+68 EGIVGMEVGPLGTQ
-82 SKVRV
+82 SMVQV
-87 PKMAGPHGSPITT
+87 PSLAGPNGNQNTT
-100 SSVMEM
+100 SVMEM
-106 SSTMTAS
+106 SSTMTT
-113 SSRHA
+113 
-118 KMEVNSSS
+118 SSS
-126 KSSQQEEL
+126 KQVKMEIKPAGVSFQHEEL
-134 LNAQVLEFFEEH
+134 PHAQVLEFFEEH

-156 QQQTQALVPHFQQHK
+156 QSQALVPHFQKHK
-171 RSPSPSAVRQ
+171 RSPSPSPVRQ

-199 TLRDENLKLKKKCD
+199 TLRDENLKLKKKCE

-237 GGSNSLP
+237 GANSLP

-251 SAVRVKT
+251 SLGRGKT
-258 RQRLPSAEDAQCL
+258 RQRIPSAEDAQSL
-271 ERMEV
+271 ESMEV
-276 HSESSIKRPKT
+276 QSESSIKRPKA

-306 MEQSGEEE
+306 MEQSGEDE

-324 NKSRRSSRSSSKAS
+324 NKGRRSSRSSTKAA
-338 KSPTTKRKAKT
+338 KSPTTKRKTKT

-364 PEPYAISMKGSR
+364 PEQYGISVKGSR
-376 KSQQGRPHS
+376 KSQQGRPNS

-390 PISAVDGRSVDS
+390 PTSAVDGRSVDS

-417 KSTSSGEPMSPPPFT
+417 KSTSFGEPISPPPFT
-432 KEELKQKE
+432 KEEPRQKQE
-440 EMDLT
+440 EDLT

-459 EDEFSTVTSDQ
+459 EDEFSTLTSDQ
-470 SEKEIIILKSNDS
+470 SEKEVIILKSS
-483 KDDSDYLLQVPITRR
+483 EGKDDSDYLQVPITRR

-503 LLDHS
+503 LMDHS
-508 DREEDS
+508 DREEDTT
-514 SDEEE
+514 DDDE

-524 LRRSSSYKVQ
+524 LRRTSSYKVQ
-534 STQENS
+534 STHDNS
-540 DIKDVVDSPKLIKKS
+540 DIKDVVDSPKIIKKQ

-588 GDMDLEGE
+588 GSEMDLE
-596 DEGPI
+596 DDDGPI

-611 VLRQRTLELA
+611 VPRQRTLDMAE
-621 DSPPSKAST
+621 SPPSRAST

-642 NMSDDFSKKMKEWN
+642 GMSDEFSKKMKEWN
-656 ELQTTKRFSASQ
+656 DLQTTKRFSASQ
-668 REGDGSEATIP
+668 RDGETSESMIP
-679 EQIAAVSPEFQKKM
+679 EQMAVSPEFQKKM
-693 DEWERTRSIK
+693 DEWERTKSIK
-703 YTSEDHDKSAS
+703 YSSDDHDKSVI
-714 RESREGSPEAFT
+714 RDSREGSPETLT
-726 PPDSLSHPINIEEI
+726 PLEAQSQLINIEEI
-740 QRKLTDSFSRKME
+740 QKRLTDSFTRKME
-753 EWEKQKYKGREGS
+753 EWEKQKYKTREGS
-766 PGLIRRNSG
+766 PGLIRKNSG
-775 GKSITRKEERQKSR
+775 GKSISRKEDRQKSR
-789 KVKEGK
+789 KMKEGK

-849 DSKFKNPV
+849 ESKFKNPV

-874 HQWELKKGPGSVSM
+874 HQWELRKGPGSVSM

-905 DSSSKKESFSVED
+905 DSSSKKETFTAEE
-918 QQQTPVRKLSKGQK
+918 QHQTPVRKLSKGQK

-957 LDSFE
+957 LDSFG
-962 DETSITTESMTES
+962 DDTSITMESMTES

-1007 LNDKLN
+1007 LNEKLN
-1013 KARIQHST
+1013 KARIQHSK
-1021 ELEHYKECLAGGSTV
+1021 ELGGSAV
-1036 PPLSPFTMSN
+1036 PPVSPLSMSN
-1046 QLTELESKIQELK
+1046 QLTELETKIQELK
-1059 SFGENLAVTLESAAV
+1059 NFGENLAVTLESAAV

-1184 PSLKRWNTYGGMEG
+1184 PGLKRWNTYGGMEG

-1216 KNIVNKSVVN
+1216 KNFANKSVVN
-1226 GAEEIQEAS
+1226 GADELQEAS

-1240 DTSKDESMRT
+1240 DTSKDDSMRT
-1250 DDASPAVTR
+1250 DDASPMVTR
-1259 HTNTRSSSSV
+1259 HTDTKGSSV
-1269 IHVSQAIHP
+1269 IHVSQAVHAMP
-1278 MSRKPP
+1278 RKPSCSEDP
-1284 SSERVSTSQDQDKE
+1284 SKE
-1298 TSETFE
+1298 QEMKPE
-1304 STVVVPASQ
+1304 KYQSTVVVPANQSQ
-1313 DPRKII
+1313 RQII

-1338 SMPRDISQHELS
+1338 SMPRDISQQELS
-1350 VPRSQRGKPVDASK
+1350 VPRSQRGKSIEASK
-1364 VTMGQVSEISE
+1364 VTVGQVSEISE
-1375 TCSASDITEMKFPEL
+1375 SCSGSDVTEMKFPEL
-1390 LIPEWKKTT
+1390 LIPEWKKTA
-1399 DGGLMKVERLEVEE
+1399 DRSLVNVERHEVED
-1413 PILSNSV
+1413 PILSASV
-1420 PSVASHPPSETIPV
+1420 PSVASQPPSETIPV

-1440 SDSGHYTSVSVDV
+1440 SDSGHYTSVSADV
-1453 SKEKSVDQRVPAISE
+1453 SKEKPVDQRIPVISE
-1468 EQARSLEQMTQNKRH
+1468 EQARSLEQLNQNKRH

-1496 IAAKPLKQTS
+1496 IASKPFKLTS
-1506 VTISPMICRRTYES
+1506 VTISPLIGRRTYES
-1520 SVHWPRLRNISNI
+1520 SVHWPRVRNITSV

-1563 YAVSEETKKYFD
+1563 YALSEETRKYFD
-1575 ERQSNYDKEN
+1575 ERQLSYDKEN

-1598 LSREGTPDSGGS
+1598 LSREGTPDSGSS
-1610 SSNVSAKPGT
+1610 SSNVSVRPGT
-1620 SITIHRADSPRAKSE
+1620 SLTIHRADSPRAKSE

-1646 PTGPGQSRT
+1646 PSGPGQSRT

-1677 SGRNTPEKT
+1677 SGRNTPERAI
-1686 LSDTEQ
+1686 SDTEQ
-1692 KPFKSVLVTS
+1692 KPYKSVLVTS
-1702 LRQKSHDLGHI
+1702 LRQRSHDLCHI

-1727 NTTEDY
+1727 NTTEEY
-1733 DPFDGRK
+1733 DPFDSRK
-1740 ESSVSEHVINF
+1740 ADSAVGEHVINF

-1771 RERAATTCEASSS
+1771 RERAATTTTCDSSS
-1784 QGARSSQIDEIH
+1784 EKGIRSSQIEEIH
-1796 AFSDSDISCPSS
+1796 ALSDSDITCPSS

-1814 HKTIVPAGA
+1814 HKTIVPAGVPQ
-1823 TKMEIVFPQ
+1823 MEIIFPQ

-1873 TSEVRLRKKSQGEE
+1873 FADVKLRKKSETEE
-1887 ERPRPLSSCSDTSN
+1887 ESPRPLSTGSDTSN
-1901 EEKKKAKSKFF
+1901 EEKKKAKSRFF

-1923 FKVSKCCDRTA
+1923 FKVSKCCNRTA
-1934 SENINV
+1934 SENNYV

>member
-6 PPDDDDK
+6 PPDDK

-20 KIQREE
+20 KVQREE
-26 RKVIPPVQLARQEI
+26 RQIIPPVQLARQEI
-40 RMTYLPSDQPL
+40 KMTYLPSDQPL

-60 CEGRRQET
+60 CEGRQQET
-68 EGIVGMEVSPLGSQ
+68 EGIVGMEVSPMGAQ
-82 SKVRV
+82 SRAAV
-87 PKMAGPHGSPITT
+87 PNMAGPHGSQITT
-100 SSVMEM
+100 TSVMEM
-106 SSTMTAS
+106 SSTLTT
-113 SSRHA
+113 
-118 KMEVNSSS
+118 SSS
-126 KSSQQEEL
+126 KKAKVEVKSSSVLFQEEDL
-134 LNAQVLEFFEEH
+134 LPHAQVLEFFEEH
-146 GKNIQEQQQQ
+146 GKNIQEQQLHQQ
-156 QQQTQALVPHFQQHK
+156 SRNLVPQQHK
-171 RSPSPSAVRQ
+171 RSASPSPVRQ
-181 SIGLD
+181 SMGLD

-237 GGSNSLP
+237 GSNSLP
-244 KPKSKSK
+244 KAKSKPKSVGRS
-251 SAVRVKT
+251 KT
-258 RQRLPSAEDAQCL
+258 RQRLPSAEDAQIL
-271 ERMEV
+271 ESMEV
-276 HSESSIKRPKT
+276 HSESSIKRPKA

-306 MEQSGEEE
+306 MEQSGEDE

-324 NKSRRSSRSSSKAS
+324 NKGRRSSRSSSKAA
-338 KSPTTKRKAKT
+338 KSPTAKRKSKT
-349 SNWSKIIKVITRQKA
+349 SNWSKIIKVITRQKD
-364 PEPYAISMKGSR
+364 PEPYGISVKGSR
-376 KSQQGRPHS
+376 KSQPGRPHS

-390 PISAVDGRSVDS
+390 PSSAIDGRSVDS
-402 GVGSGLEADGTEAQR
+402 GVGSGMEADGTEVQR
-417 KSTSSGEPMSPPPFT
+417 RSTSSGEPMSPPPFT
-432 KEELKQKE
+432 KEEPRQKQE
-440 EMDLT
+440 LDLT

-459 EDEFSTVTSDQ
+459 EDEFSTLTSDQ
-470 SEKEIIILKSNDS
+470 SEKEVIILKSNDS
-483 KDDSDYLLQVPITRR
+483 KDDSDYLQVPITRR

-519 EDFTP
+519 EDYTL
-524 LRRSSSYKVQ
+524 LRRSSSYKIQ
-534 STQENS
+534 STHDNS
-540 DIKDVVDSPKLIKKS
+540 DIKDVVDSPKVIKKT

-573 IKKQLIKKQRHLGEE
+573 VKKQLSKKQKHLGEE
-588 GDMDLEGE
+588 GLEMDLEGE

-601 GRSTPKTSPS
+601 GRSTPRTSPS
-611 VLRQRTLELA
+611 VPRQRALEMA
-621 DSPPSKAST
+621 ESPPSKSFT
-630 SHGTIDVSALMG
+630 SHGTFDVSALMG
-642 NMSDDFSKKMKEWN
+642 GMSDEFSKKMKEWN

-668 REGDGSEATIP
+668 RDVEGSESIIP

-703 YTSEDHDKSAS
+703 YTSDDHDKSAS

-726 PPDSLSHPINIEEI
+726 PPDTLGQSINIEEI
-740 QRKLTDSFSRKME
+740 QKKLTDSFSRKME
-753 EWEKQKYKGREGS
+753 EWEKQKYKPREGS
-766 PGLIRRNSG
+766 PGLVRKDSG
-775 GKSITRKEERQKSR
+775 GKSIVRKEERQKSR
-789 KVKEGK
+789 KMKDGK

-849 DSKFKNPV
+849 DTKFKNPV

-874 HQWELKKGPGSVSM
+874 HQWELRKGSGSVSM

-905 DSSSKKESFSVED
+905 DSSTKKETFTVEEEP
-918 QQQTPVRKLSKGQK
+918 QAPTRKLSRGQK

-994 EMEYANLQEEVRD
+994 ELEYANLQEEVRD

-1013 KARIQHST
+1013 KARIQHSK
-1021 ELEHYKECLAGGSTV
+1021 ELEQYKECLAGGSAV
-1036 PPLSPFTMSN
+1036 PPVSPLNMSN
-1046 QLTELESKIQELK
+1046 QLSELESKIQELK

-1127 MQLQLSNLRLSQ
+1127 MQLQVQLSNLRLSQ

-1216 KNIVNKSVVN
+1216 KNIANKSAVS
-1226 GAEEIQEAS
+1226 ATEEFHDAS

-1240 DTSKDESMRT
+1240 DTSKDDSLRT
-1250 DDASPAVTR
+1250 DDASPMVTR
-1259 HTNTRSSSSV
+1259 HSDTKSSSS
-1269 IHVSQAIHP
+1269 IHVSPVVHTIP
-1278 MSRKPP
+1278 MTSL
-1284 SSERVSTSQDQDKE
+1284 SSEEATYIPSKE
-1298 TSETFE
+1298 QVEEIPEKYE

-1313 DPRKII
+1313 NQRQVI

-1338 SMPRDISQHELS
+1338 SLPRDISQHELS
-1350 VPRSQRGKPVDASK
+1350 VPRSQREKHVEPSTVA
-1364 VTMGQVSEISE
+1364 MCQVSELSE
-1375 TCSASDITEMKFPEL
+1375 SCSSSDITEMKFPEL

-1399 DGGLMKVERLEVEE
+1399 DKSLQQVESHEVEE
-1413 PILSNSV
+1413 AILSTSV
-1420 PSVASHPPSETIPV
+1420 PSVASQPLNDSIQV

-1440 SDSGHYTSVSVDV
+1440 SDSGRFTSVSGEA
-1453 SKEKSVDQRVPAISE
+1453 SKLKAEEQSVPVITE
-1468 EQARSLEQMTQNKRH
+1468 EQAKSLEQLNQNKRH

-1496 IAAKPLKQTS
+1496 IAAKPYKQTS
-1506 VTISPMICRRTYES
+1506 VTISPLIGRRTYES
-1520 SVHWPRLRNISNI
+1520 SVHWPKMRNIANI

-1563 YAVSEETKKYFD
+1563 YALSEETKKYFD
-1575 ERQSNYDKEN
+1575 ERQMSFDKEN

-1598 LSREGTPDSGGS
+1598 LSREGTPESGGS
-1610 SSNVSAKPGT
+1610 SSNISVKPGT

-1677 SGRNTPEKT
+1677 SGRNTPERT

-1692 KPFKSVLVTS
+1692 KPYKSVLVTS
-1702 LRQKSHDLGHI
+1702 LRKRSHDLGHI

-1727 NTTEDY
+1727 NTTEEF
-1733 DPFDGRK
+1733 DPYDGRK
-1740 ESSVSEHVINF
+1740 ADSAISEHVINY

-1771 RERAATTCEASSS
+1771 RERAATTTTCESSS
-1784 QGARSSQIDEIH
+1784 EAGVRSSQIEEIH
-1796 AFSDSDISCPSS
+1796 AFSDSNITCPSTS
-1808 GKRHIS
+1808 KRHIS

-1823 TKMEIVFPQ
+1823 SKMEIVFPQ

-1868 QQQKE
+1868 QQKE
-1873 TSEVRLRKKSQGEE
+1873 TAEVKLRKKSDVEE
-1887 ERPRPLSSCSDTSN
+1887 DRPRPHSTGSDTSN
-1901 EEKKKAKSKFF
+1901 ADTYRVWKGLKHWSRVTQEVCHSYHGNDHQF
-1912 ESNWLQRPRRF
+1912 P
-1923 FKVSKCCDRTA
+1923 
-1934 SENINV
+1934 
-1940 FDR
+1940 

>member
-6 PPDDDDK
+6 PPDDK

-20 KIQREE
+20 KVQREE
-26 RKVIPPVQLARQEI
+26 RQIIPPVQLARQEI
-40 RMTYLPSDQPL
+40 KMTYLPSDQPL

-60 CEGRRQET
+60 CEGRQQET
-68 EGIVGMEVSPLGSQ
+68 EGIVGMEVSPMGAQ
-82 SKVRV
+82 SRAAV
-87 PKMAGPHGSPITT
+87 PNMAGPHGSQITT
-100 SSVMEM
+100 TSVMEM
-106 SSTMTAS
+106 SSTLTT
-113 SSRHA
+113 
-118 KMEVNSSS
+118 SSS
-126 KSSQQEEL
+126 KKAKVEVKSSSVLFQEEDL
-134 LNAQVLEFFEEH
+134 LPHAQVLEFFEEH
-146 GKNIQEQQQQ
+146 GKNIQEQQLHQQ
-156 QQQTQALVPHFQQHK
+156 SRNLVPQQHK
-171 RSPSPSAVRQ
+171 RSASPSPVRQ
-181 SIGLD
+181 SMGLD

-237 GGSNSLP
+237 GSNSLP
-244 KPKSKSK
+244 KAKSKPKSVGRS
-251 SAVRVKT
+251 KT
-258 RQRLPSAEDAQCL
+258 RQRLPSAEDAQIL
-271 ERMEV
+271 ESMEV
-276 HSESSIKRPKT
+276 HSESSIKRPKA

-306 MEQSGEEE
+306 MEQSGEDE

-324 NKSRRSSRSSSKAS
+324 NKGRRSSRSSSKAA
-338 KSPTTKRKAKT
+338 KSPTAKRKSKT
-349 SNWSKIIKVITRQKA
+349 SNWSKIIKVITRQKD
-364 PEPYAISMKGSR
+364 PEPYGISVKGSR
-376 KSQQGRPHS
+376 KSQPGRPHS

-390 PISAVDGRSVDS
+390 PSSAIDGRSVDS
-402 GVGSGLEADGTEAQR
+402 GVGSGMEADGTEAQR
-417 KSTSSGEPMSPPPFT
+417 RSTSSGEPMSPPPFT
-432 KEELKQKE
+432 KEEPRQRQEL
-440 EMDLT
+440 DLT

-459 EDEFSTVTSDQ
+459 EDEFSTLTSDQ
-470 SEKEIIILKSNDS
+470 SEKEVIILKSNDS
-483 KDDSDYLLQVPITRR
+483 KDDSDYLQVPITRR

-519 EDFTP
+519 EDYTL
-524 LRRSSSYKVQ
+524 LRRSSSYKIQ
-534 STQENS
+534 STHDNS
-540 DIKDVVDSPKLIKKS
+540 DIKDVVDSPKIIKKT

-573 IKKQLIKKQRHLGEE
+573 VKKQLSKKQKHLGEE
-588 GDMDLEGE
+588 GLEMDLEGE

-601 GRSTPKTSPS
+601 GRSTPRTSPS
-611 VLRQRTLELA
+611 VPRQRALEMA
-621 DSPPSKAST
+621 ESPPSKSFT
-630 SHGTIDVSALMG
+630 SHGTFDVSALMG
-642 NMSDDFSKKMKEWN
+642 GMSDEFSKKMKEWN

-668 REGDGSEATIP
+668 RDVEGSESIIP

-703 YTSEDHDKSAS
+703 YTSDDHDKSAS

-726 PPDSLSHPINIEEI
+726 PPDTLGQSINIEEI
-740 QRKLTDSFSRKME
+740 QKKLTDSFSRKME
-753 EWEKQKYKGREGS
+753 EWEKQKYKPREGS
-766 PGLIRRNSG
+766 PGLVRKDSG
-775 GKSITRKEERQKSR
+775 GKSIVRKEERQKSR
-789 KVKEGK
+789 KMKDGK

-849 DSKFKNPV
+849 DTKFKNPV

-874 HQWELKKGPGSVSM
+874 HQWELRKGSGSVSM

-905 DSSSKKESFSVED
+905 DSSTKKETFTVEEEP
-918 QQQTPVRKLSKGQK
+918 QAPTRKLSRGQK

-994 EMEYANLQEEVRD
+994 ELEYANLQEEVRD

-1013 KARIQHST
+1013 KARIQHSK
-1021 ELEHYKECLAGGSTV
+1021 ELGGSAV
-1036 PPLSPFTMSN
+1036 PPVSPLNMSN
-1046 QLTELESKIQELK
+1046 QLSELESKIQELK

-1127 MQLQLSNLRLSQ
+1127 MQLQVQLSNLRLSQ

-1216 KNIVNKSVVN
+1216 KNIANKSAVS
-1226 GAEEIQEAS
+1226 ATEEFHDAS

-1240 DTSKDESMRT
+1240 DTSKDDSLRT
-1250 DDASPAVTR
+1250 DDASPMVTR
-1259 HTNTRSSSSV
+1259 HSDTKSSSS
-1269 IHVSQAIHP
+1269 IHVSPVVHTIP
-1278 MSRKPP
+1278 MTSL
-1284 SSERVSTSQDQDKE
+1284 SSEEATYIPSKE
-1298 TSETFE
+1298 QVEEIPEKYE

-1313 DPRKII
+1313 NQRQVI

-1338 SMPRDISQHELS
+1338 SLPRDISQHELS
-1350 VPRSQRGKPVDASK
+1350 VPRSQREKHVEPSTVA
-1364 VTMGQVSEISE
+1364 MCQVSELSE
-1375 TCSASDITEMKFPEL
+1375 SCSSSDITEMKFPEL

-1399 DGGLMKVERLEVEE
+1399 DKSLQQVESHEVEE
-1413 PILSNSV
+1413 AILSISV
-1420 PSVASHPPSETIPV
+1420 PSVASQPLNDSIQV

-1440 SDSGHYTSVSVDV
+1440 SDSGRFTSVSGEA
-1453 SKEKSVDQRVPAISE
+1453 SKLKAEEQSVPVITE
-1468 EQARSLEQMTQNKRH
+1468 EQAKSLEQLNQNKRH

-1496 IAAKPLKQTS
+1496 IAAKPYKQTS
-1506 VTISPMICRRTYES
+1506 VTISPLIGRRTYES
-1520 SVHWPRLRNISNI
+1520 SVHWPKMRNIANI

-1563 YAVSEETKKYFD
+1563 YALSEETKKYFD
-1575 ERQSNYDKEN
+1575 ERQMSFDKEN

-1598 LSREGTPDSGGS
+1598 LSREGTPESGGS
-1610 SSNVSAKPGT
+1610 SSNISVKPGT

-1677 SGRNTPEKT
+1677 SGRNTPERT

-1692 KPFKSVLVTS
+1692 KPYKSVLVTS
-1702 LRQKSHDLGHI
+1702 LRKRSHDLGHI

-1727 NTTEDY
+1727 NTTEEF
-1733 DPFDGRK
+1733 DPYDGRK
-1740 ESSVSEHVINF
+1740 ADSAISEHVINY

-1771 RERAATTCEASSS
+1771 RERAATTTTCESSS
-1784 QGARSSQIDEIH
+1784 EAGVRSSQIEEIH
-1796 AFSDSDISCPSS
+1796 AFSDSNITCPSTS
-1808 GKRHIS
+1808 KRHIS

-1823 TKMEIVFPQ
+1823 SKMEIVFPQ

-1868 QQQKE
+1868 QQKE
-1873 TSEVRLRKKSQGEE
+1873 TAEVKLRKKSDVEE
-1887 ERPRPLSSCSDTSN
+1887 DRPRPHSTGSDTSS
-1901 EEKKKAKSKFF
+1901 EDKKKAKSKFF

-1923 FKVSKCCDRTA
+1923 FKVSKC
-1934 SENINV
+1934 
-1940 FDR
+1940 

>member
-6 PPDDDDK
+6 PPDDK

-20 KIQREE
+20 KVQREE
-26 RKVIPPVQLARQEI
+26 RQIIPPVQLARQEI
-40 RMTYLPSDQPL
+40 KMTYLPSDQPL

-60 CEGRRQET
+60 CEGRQQET
-68 EGIVGMEVSPLGSQ
+68 EGIVGMEVSPMGAQ
-82 SKVRV
+82 SRAAV
-87 PKMAGPHGSPITT
+87 PNMAGPHGSQITT
-100 SSVMEM
+100 TSVMEM
-106 SSTMTAS
+106 SSTLTT
-113 SSRHA
+113 
-118 KMEVNSSS
+118 SSS
-126 KSSQQEEL
+126 KKAKVEVKSSSVLFQEEDL
-134 LNAQVLEFFEEH
+134 LPHAQVLEFFEEH
-146 GKNIQEQQQQ
+146 GKNIQEQQLHQQ
-156 QQQTQALVPHFQQHK
+156 SRNLVPQQHK
-171 RSPSPSAVRQ
+171 RSASPSPVRQ
-181 SIGLD
+181 SMGLD

-237 GGSNSLP
+237 GSNSLP
-244 KPKSKSK
+244 KAKSKAK
-251 SAVRVKT
+251 SVGRSKT
-258 RQRLPSAEDAQCL
+258 RQRLPSAEDAQIL
-271 ERMEV
+271 ESMEV
-276 HSESSIKRPKT
+276 HSESSIKRPKA

-306 MEQSGEEE
+306 MEQSGEDE

-324 NKSRRSSRSSSKAS
+324 NKGRRSSRSSSKAA
-338 KSPTTKRKAKT
+338 KSPTAKRKSKT
-349 SNWSKIIKVITRQKA
+349 SNWSKIIKVITRQKD
-364 PEPYAISMKGSR
+364 PEPYGISVKGSR
-376 KSQQGRPHS
+376 KSQPGRPHS

-390 PISAVDGRSVDS
+390 PSSAIDGRSVDS
-402 GVGSGLEADGTEAQR
+402 GVGSGMEADGTEAQR
-417 KSTSSGEPMSPPPFT
+417 RSTSSGEPMSPPPFT
-432 KEELKQKE
+432 KEEPRQRQEL
-440 EMDLT
+440 DLT

-459 EDEFSTVTSDQ
+459 EDEFSTLTSDQ
-470 SEKEIIILKSNDS
+470 SEKEVIILKSNDS
-483 KDDSDYLLQVPITRR
+483 KDDSDYLQVPITRR

-519 EDFTP
+519 EDYTL
-524 LRRSSSYKVQ
+524 LRRSSSYKIQ
-534 STQENS
+534 STHDNS
-540 DIKDVVDSPKLIKKS
+540 DIKDVVDSPKIIKKT

-573 IKKQLIKKQRHLGEE
+573 VKKQLSKKQKHLGEE
-588 GDMDLEGE
+588 GLEMDLEGE

-601 GRSTPKTSPS
+601 GRSTPRTSPS
-611 VLRQRTLELA
+611 VPRQRALEMA
-621 DSPPSKAST
+621 ESPPSKSFT
-630 SHGTIDVSALMG
+630 SHGTFDVSALMG
-642 NMSDDFSKKMKEWN
+642 GMSDEFSKKMKEWN

-668 REGDGSEATIP
+668 RDVEGSESIIP

-703 YTSEDHDKSAS
+703 YTSDDHDKSAS

-726 PPDSLSHPINIEEI
+726 PPDTLGQSINIEEI
-740 QRKLTDSFSRKME
+740 QKKLTDSFSRKME
-753 EWEKQKYKGREGS
+753 EWEKQKYKPREGS
-766 PGLIRRNSG
+766 PGLVRKDSG
-775 GKSITRKEERQKSR
+775 GKSIVRKEERQKSR
-789 KVKEGK
+789 KMKDGK

-849 DSKFKNPV
+849 DTKFKNPV

-874 HQWELKKGPGSVSM
+874 HQWELRKGSGSVSM

-905 DSSSKKESFSVED
+905 DSSTKKETFTVEEEP
-918 QQQTPVRKLSKGQK
+918 QAPTRKLSRGQK

-994 EMEYANLQEEVRD
+994 ELEYANLQEEVRD

-1013 KARIQHST
+1013 KARIQHSK
-1021 ELEHYKECLAGGSTV
+1021 ELGGSAV
-1036 PPLSPFTMSN
+1036 PPVSPLNMSN

-1127 MQLQLSNLRLSQ
+1127 MQLQVQLSNLRLSQ

-1216 KNIVNKSVVN
+1216 KNIANKSAVS
-1226 GAEEIQEAS
+1226 ATEEFHDAS

-1240 DTSKDESMRT
+1240 DTSKDDSLRT
-1250 DDASPAVTR
+1250 DDASPMVTR
-1259 HTNTRSSSSV
+1259 HSDTKSSSS
-1269 IHVSQAIHP
+1269 IHVSPVVHTIP
-1278 MSRKPP
+1278 MTSL
-1284 SSERVSTSQDQDKE
+1284 SSEEATYIPSKE
-1298 TSETFE
+1298 QVEEIPEKYE

-1313 DPRKII
+1313 NQRQVI

-1338 SMPRDISQHELS
+1338 SLPRDISQHELS
-1350 VPRSQRGKPVDASK
+1350 VPRSQREKHVEPSTVA
-1364 VTMGQVSEISE
+1364 MCQVSELSE
-1375 TCSASDITEMKFPEL
+1375 SCSSSDITEMKFPEL

-1399 DGGLMKVERLEVEE
+1399 DKSLQQVESHEVDEA
-1413 PILSNSV
+1413 ILSTSV
-1420 PSVASHPPSETIPV
+1420 PSVASQPLNDSIQV

-1440 SDSGHYTSVSVDV
+1440 SDSGRFTSVSGEA
-1453 SKEKSVDQRVPAISE
+1453 SKLKAEEQSVPVITE
-1468 EQARSLEQMTQNKRH
+1468 EQAKSLEQLNQNKRH

-1496 IAAKPLKQTS
+1496 IAAKPYKQTS
-1506 VTISPMICRRTYES
+1506 VTISPLIGRRTYES
-1520 SVHWPRLRNISNI
+1520 SVHWPKMRNIANI

-1563 YAVSEETKKYFD
+1563 YALSEETKKYFD
-1575 ERQSNYDKEN
+1575 ERQMSFDKEN

-1598 LSREGTPDSGGS
+1598 LSREGTPESGGS
-1610 SSNVSAKPGT
+1610 SSNISVKPGT

-1677 SGRNTPEKT
+1677 SGRNTPERT

-1692 KPFKSVLVTS
+1692 KPYKSVLVTS
-1702 LRQKSHDLGHI
+1702 LRKRSHDLGHI

-1727 NTTEDY
+1727 NTTEEF
-1733 DPFDGRK
+1733 DPYDGRK
-1740 ESSVSEHVINF
+1740 ADSAISEHVINY

-1771 RERAATTCEASSS
+1771 RERAATTTTCESSS
-1784 QGARSSQIDEIH
+1784 EAGVRSSQIEEIH
-1796 AFSDSDISCPSS
+1796 AFSDSNITCPSTS
-1808 GKRHIS
+1808 KRHIS

-1823 TKMEIVFPQ
+1823 SKMEIVFPQ

-1868 QQQKE
+1868 QQKE
-1873 TSEVRLRKKSQGEE
+1873 TAEVKLRKKSDVEE
-1887 ERPRPLSSCSDTSN
+1887 DRPRPHSTGSDTSS
-1901 EEKKKAKSKFF
+1901 EDKKKAKSKFF

-1923 FKVSKCCDRTA
+1923 FKVSKCCNRTA
-1934 SENINV
+1934 SDNNYV

>member
-1 MAARG
+1 
-6 PPDDDDK
+6 
-13 NHERLYV
+13 
-20 KIQREE
+20 
-26 RKVIPPVQLARQEI
+26 
-40 RMTYLPSDQPL
+40 MTYLPSDQPL

-60 CEGRRQET
+60 CEGRQQET
-68 EGIVGMEVSPLGSQ
+68 EGIVGMEVSPMGAQ
-82 SKVRV
+82 SRAAV
-87 PKMAGPHGSPITT
+87 PNMAGPHGSQITT
-100 SSVMEM
+100 TSVMEM
-106 SSTMTAS
+106 SSTLTT
-113 SSRHA
+113 
-118 KMEVNSSS
+118 SSS
-126 KSSQQEEL
+126 KKAKVEVKSSSVLFQEEDL
-134 LNAQVLEFFEEH
+134 LPHAQVLEFFEEH
-146 GKNIQEQQQQ
+146 GKNIQEQQLHQQ
-156 QQQTQALVPHFQQHK
+156 SRNLVPQQHK
-171 RSPSPSAVRQ
+171 RSASPSPVRQ
-181 SIGLD
+181 SMGLD

-237 GGSNSLP
+237 GSNSLP
-244 KPKSKSK
+244 KAKSKPKSVGRS
-251 SAVRVKT
+251 KT
-258 RQRLPSAEDAQCL
+258 RQRLPSAEDAQIL
-271 ERMEV
+271 ESMEV
-276 HSESSIKRPKT
+276 HSESSIKRPKA

-306 MEQSGEEE
+306 MEQSGEDE

-324 NKSRRSSRSSSKAS
+324 NKGRRSSRSSSKAA
-338 KSPTTKRKAKT
+338 KSPTAKRKSKT
-349 SNWSKIIKVITRQKA
+349 SNWSKIIKVITRQKD
-364 PEPYAISMKGSR
+364 PEPYGISVKGSR
-376 KSQQGRPHS
+376 KSQPGRPHS

-390 PISAVDGRSVDS
+390 PSSAIDGRSVDS
-402 GVGSGLEADGTEAQR
+402 GVGSGMEADGTEAQR
-417 KSTSSGEPMSPPPFT
+417 RSTSSGEPMSPPPFT
-432 KEELKQKE
+432 KEEPRQRQEL
-440 EMDLT
+440 DLT

-459 EDEFSTVTSDQ
+459 EDEFSTLTSDQ
-470 SEKEIIILKSNDS
+470 SEKEVIILKSNDS
-483 KDDSDYLLQVPITRR
+483 KDDSDYLQVPITRR

-519 EDFTP
+519 EDYSL
-524 LRRSSSYKVQ
+524 LRRSSSYKIQ
-534 STQENS
+534 STHDNS
-540 DIKDVVDSPKLIKKS
+540 DIKDVVDSPKIIKKT

-573 IKKQLIKKQRHLGEE
+573 VKKQLSKKQKHLGEE
-588 GDMDLEGE
+588 GLEVDLEGE

-611 VLRQRTLELA
+611 VPRQRALEMA
-621 DSPPSKAST
+621 ESPPSKSFT
-630 SHGTIDVSALMG
+630 SHGTFDVSALMG
-642 NMSDDFSKKMKEWN
+642 GMSDEFSKKMKEWN

-668 REGDGSEATIP
+668 RDVEGSESIIP

-703 YTSEDHDKSAS
+703 YTSDDHDKSAS

-726 PPDSLSHPINIEEI
+726 PPDTLGQSINIEEI
-740 QRKLTDSFSRKME
+740 QKKLTDSFSRKME
-753 EWEKQKYKGREGS
+753 EWEKQKYKPREGS
-766 PGLIRRNSG
+766 PGLVRKDSG
-775 GKSITRKEERQKSR
+775 GKSIIRKEERQKSR
-789 KVKEGK
+789 KMKDGK

-849 DSKFKNPV
+849 DTKFKNPV

-874 HQWELKKGPGSVSM
+874 HQWELRKGSGSVSM

-905 DSSSKKESFSVED
+905 DSSTKKETFTVEEEP
-918 QQQTPVRKLSKGQK
+918 QAPTRKLSRGQK

-994 EMEYANLQEEVRD
+994 ELEYANLQEEVRD

-1013 KARIQHST
+1013 KARIQHSK
-1021 ELEHYKECLAGGSTV
+1021 ELEQYKECLAGGSAV
-1036 PPLSPFTMSN
+1036 PPVSPLNMSN

-1127 MQLQLSNLRLSQ
+1127 MQLQVQLSNLRLSQ

-1216 KNIVNKSVVN
+1216 KNIANKSAVS
-1226 GAEEIQEAS
+1226 ATEEFHDAS

-1240 DTSKDESMRT
+1240 DTSKDDSLRT
-1250 DDASPAVTR
+1250 DDASPMVTR
-1259 HTNTRSSSSV
+1259 HSDTKSSSS
-1269 IHVSQAIHP
+1269 IHVSPVIHTIP
-1278 MSRKPP
+1278 MTSL
-1284 SSERVSTSQDQDKE
+1284 SSEEATIPNKE
-1298 TSETFE
+1298 QVEEIPEKYE

-1313 DPRKII
+1313 NQRQVI

-1338 SMPRDISQHELS
+1338 SLPRDISQHELS
-1350 VPRSQRGKPVDASK
+1350 VPRSQREKHVEPSTVA
-1364 VTMGQVSEISE
+1364 MCQVSELSE
-1375 TCSASDITEMKFPEL
+1375 SCSSSDITEMKFPEL

-1399 DGGLMKVERLEVEE
+1399 DKSLQQVESHEVDEA
-1413 PILSNSV
+1413 ILSTSV
-1420 PSVASHPPSETIPV
+1420 PSVASQPLNDSIQV

-1440 SDSGHYTSVSVDV
+1440 SDSGRFTSVSGEA
-1453 SKEKSVDQRVPAISE
+1453 SKLKAEEQSVPVITE
-1468 EQARSLEQMTQNKRH
+1468 EQAKSLEQLNQNKRH

-1496 IAAKPLKQTS
+1496 IAAKPYKQTS
-1506 VTISPMICRRTYES
+1506 VTISPLIGRRTYES
-1520 SVHWPRLRNISNI
+1520 SVHWPKMRNIANI

-1563 YAVSEETKKYFD
+1563 YALSEETKKYFD
-1575 ERQSNYDKEN
+1575 ERQMSFDKEN

-1598 LSREGTPDSGGS
+1598 LSREGTPESGGS
-1610 SSNVSAKPGT
+1610 SSNISVKPGT

-1677 SGRNTPEKT
+1677 SGRNTPERT

-1692 KPFKSVLVTS
+1692 KPYKSVLVTS
-1702 LRQKSHDLGHI
+1702 LRKRSHDLGHI

-1727 NTTEDY
+1727 NTTEEF
-1733 DPFDGRK
+1733 DPYDGRK
-1740 ESSVSEHVINF
+1740 ADSAISEHVINY

-1771 RERAATTCEASSS
+1771 RERAATTTTCESSS
-1784 QGARSSQIDEIH
+1784 EAGVRSSQIEEIH
-1796 AFSDSDISCPSS
+1796 AFSDSNITCPSTS
-1808 GKRHIS
+1808 KRHIS

-1823 TKMEIVFPQ
+1823 SKMEIVFPQ

-1868 QQQKE
+1868 QQKE
-1873 TSEVRLRKKSQGEE
+1873 TAEVKLRKKSDVEE
-1887 ERPRPLSSCSDTSN
+1887 DRPRPHSTGSDTSS
-1901 EEKKKAKSKFF
+1901 EDKKKAKSKFF

-1923 FKVSKCCDRTA
+1923 FKVSKC
-1934 SENINV
+1934 
-1940 FDR
+1940 

>member
-6 PPDDDDK
+6 PPDDK

-20 KIQREE
+20 KVQREE
-26 RKVIPPVQLARQEI
+26 RQIIPPVQLARQEI
-40 RMTYLPSDQPL
+40 KMTYLPSDQPL

-60 CEGRRQET
+60 CEGRQQET
-68 EGIVGMEVSPLGSQ
+68 EGIVGMEVSPMGAQ
-82 SKVRV
+82 SRAAV
-87 PKMAGPHGSPITT
+87 PNMAGPHGSQITT
-100 SSVMEM
+100 TSVMEM
-106 SSTMTAS
+106 SSTLTT
-113 SSRHA
+113 
-118 KMEVNSSS
+118 SSS
-126 KSSQQEEL
+126 KKAKVEVKSSSVLFQEEDL
-134 LNAQVLEFFEEH
+134 LPHAQVLEFFEEH
-146 GKNIQEQQQQ
+146 GKNIQEQQLHQQ
-156 QQQTQALVPHFQQHK
+156 SRNLVPQQHK
-171 RSPSPSAVRQ
+171 RSASPSPVRQ
-181 SIGLD
+181 SMGLD

-237 GGSNSLP
+237 GSNSLP
-244 KPKSKSK
+244 KAKSKPKSVGRS
-251 SAVRVKT
+251 KT
-258 RQRLPSAEDAQCL
+258 RQRLPSAEDAQIL
-271 ERMEV
+271 ESMEV
-276 HSESSIKRPKT
+276 HSESSIKRPKA

-306 MEQSGEEE
+306 MEQSGEDE

-324 NKSRRSSRSSSKAS
+324 NKGRRSSRSSSKAA
-338 KSPTTKRKAKT
+338 KSPTAKRKSKT
-349 SNWSKIIKVITRQKA
+349 SNWSKIIKVITRQKD
-364 PEPYAISMKGSR
+364 PEPYGISVKGSR
-376 KSQQGRPHS
+376 KSQPGRPHS

-390 PISAVDGRSVDS
+390 PSSAIDGRSVDS
-402 GVGSGLEADGTEAQR
+402 GVGSGMEADGTEAQR
-417 KSTSSGEPMSPPPFT
+417 RSTSSGEPMSPPPFT
-432 KEELKQKE
+432 KEEPRQRQEL
-440 EMDLT
+440 DLT

-459 EDEFSTVTSDQ
+459 EDEFSTLTSDQ
-470 SEKEIIILKSNDS
+470 SEKEVIILKSNDS
-483 KDDSDYLLQVPITRR
+483 KDDSDYLQVPITRR

-519 EDFTP
+519 EDYSL
-524 LRRSSSYKVQ
+524 LRRSSSYKIQ
-534 STQENS
+534 STHDNS
-540 DIKDVVDSPKLIKKS
+540 DIKDVVDSPKIIKKT

-573 IKKQLIKKQRHLGEE
+573 VKKQLSKKQKHLGEE
-588 GDMDLEGE
+588 GLEVDLEGE

-611 VLRQRTLELA
+611 VPRQRALEMA
-621 DSPPSKAST
+621 ESPPSKSFT
-630 SHGTIDVSALMG
+630 SHGTFDVSALMG
-642 NMSDDFSKKMKEWN
+642 GMSDEFSKKMKEWN

-668 REGDGSEATIP
+668 RDVEGSESIIP

-703 YTSEDHDKSAS
+703 YTSDDHDKSAS

-726 PPDSLSHPINIEEI
+726 PPDTLGQSINIEEI
-740 QRKLTDSFSRKME
+740 QKKLTDSFSRKME
-753 EWEKQKYKGREGS
+753 EWEKQKYKPREGS
-766 PGLIRRNSG
+766 PGLVRKDSG
-775 GKSITRKEERQKSR
+775 GKSIIRKEERQKSR
-789 KVKEGK
+789 KMKDGK

-849 DSKFKNPV
+849 DTKFKNPV

-874 HQWELKKGPGSVSM
+874 HQWELRKGSGSVSM

-905 DSSSKKESFSVED
+905 DSSTKKETFTVEEEP
-918 QQQTPVRKLSKGQK
+918 QAPTRKLSRGQK

-994 EMEYANLQEEVRD
+994 ELEYANLQEEVRD

-1013 KARIQHST
+1013 KARIQHSK
-1021 ELEHYKECLAGGSTV
+1021 ELGGSAV
-1036 PPLSPFTMSN
+1036 PPVSPLNMSN

-1127 MQLQLSNLRLSQ
+1127 MQLQVQLSNLRLSQ

-1216 KNIVNKSVVN
+1216 KNIANKSAVS
-1226 GAEEIQEAS
+1226 ATEEFHDAS

-1240 DTSKDESMRT
+1240 DTSKDDSLRT
-1250 DDASPAVTR
+1250 DDASPMVTR
-1259 HTNTRSSSSV
+1259 HSDTKSSSS
-1269 IHVSQAIHP
+1269 IHVSPVIHTIP
-1278 MSRKPP
+1278 MTSL
-1284 SSERVSTSQDQDKE
+1284 SSEEATIPNKE
-1298 TSETFE
+1298 QVEEIPEKYE

-1313 DPRKII
+1313 NQRQVI

-1338 SMPRDISQHELS
+1338 SLPRDISQHELS
-1350 VPRSQRGKPVDASK
+1350 VPRSQREKHVEPSTVA
-1364 VTMGQVSEISE
+1364 MCQVSELSE
-1375 TCSASDITEMKFPEL
+1375 SCSSSDITEMKFPEL

-1399 DGGLMKVERLEVEE
+1399 DKSLQQVESHEVDEA
-1413 PILSNSV
+1413 ILSTSV
-1420 PSVASHPPSETIPV
+1420 PSVASQPLNDSIQV

-1440 SDSGHYTSVSVDV
+1440 SDSGRFTSVSGEA
-1453 SKEKSVDQRVPAISE
+1453 SKLKAEEQSVPVITE
-1468 EQARSLEQMTQNKRH
+1468 EQAKSLEQLNQNKRH

-1496 IAAKPLKQTS
+1496 IAAKPYKQTS
-1506 VTISPMICRRTYES
+1506 VTISPLIGRRTYES
-1520 SVHWPRLRNISNI
+1520 SVHWPKMRNIANI

-1563 YAVSEETKKYFD
+1563 YALSEETKKYFD
-1575 ERQSNYDKEN
+1575 ERQMSFDKEN

-1598 LSREGTPDSGGS
+1598 LSREGTPESGGS
-1610 SSNVSAKPGT
+1610 SSNISVKPGT

-1677 SGRNTPEKT
+1677 SGRNTPERT

-1692 KPFKSVLVTS
+1692 KPYKSVLVTS
-1702 LRQKSHDLGHI
+1702 LRKRSHDLGHI

-1727 NTTEDY
+1727 NTTEEF
-1733 DPFDGRK
+1733 DPYDGRK
-1740 ESSVSEHVINF
+1740 ADSAISEHVINY

-1771 RERAATTCEASSS
+1771 RERAATTTTCESSS
-1784 QGARSSQIDEIH
+1784 EAGVRSSQIEEIH
-1796 AFSDSDISCPSS
+1796 AFSDSNITCPSTS
-1808 GKRHIS
+1808 KRHIS

-1823 TKMEIVFPQ
+1823 SKMEIVFPQ

-1868 QQQKE
+1868 QQKE
-1873 TSEVRLRKKSQGEE
+1873 TAEVKLRKKSDVEE
-1887 ERPRPLSSCSDTSN
+1887 DRPRPHSTGSDTSS
-1901 EEKKKAKSKFF
+1901 EDKKKAKSKFF

-1923 FKVSKCCDRTA
+1923 FKVSKCCNRTA
-1934 SENINV
+1934 SDNNYV

>member
-6 PPDDDDK
+6 PPDDK

-20 KIQREE
+20 KVQREE
-26 RKVIPPVQLARQEI
+26 RQIIPPVQLARQEI
-40 RMTYLPSDQPL
+40 KMTYLPSDQPL

-60 CEGRRQET
+60 CEGRQQET
-68 EGIVGMEVSPLGSQ
+68 EGIVGMEVSPMGAQ
-82 SKVRV
+82 SRAAV
-87 PKMAGPHGSPITT
+87 PNMAGPHGSQITT
-100 SSVMEM
+100 TSVMEM
-106 SSTMTAS
+106 SSTLTT
-113 SSRHA
+113 
-118 KMEVNSSS
+118 SSS
-126 KSSQQEEL
+126 KKAKVEVKSSSVLFQEEDL
-134 LNAQVLEFFEEH
+134 LPHAQVLEFFEEH
-146 GKNIQEQQQQ
+146 GKNIQEQQLHQQ
-156 QQQTQALVPHFQQHK
+156 SRNLVPQQHK
-171 RSPSPSAVRQ
+171 RSASPSPVRQ
-181 SIGLD
+181 SMGLD

-237 GGSNSLP
+237 GSNSLP
-244 KPKSKSK
+244 KAKSKPKSVGRS
-251 SAVRVKT
+251 KT
-258 RQRLPSAEDAQCL
+258 RQRLPSAEDAQIL
-271 ERMEV
+271 ESMEV
-276 HSESSIKRPKT
+276 HSESSIKRPKA

-306 MEQSGEEE
+306 MEQSGEDE

-324 NKSRRSSRSSSKAS
+324 NKGRRSSRSSSKAA
-338 KSPTTKRKAKT
+338 KSPTAKRKSKT
-349 SNWSKIIKVITRQKA
+349 SNWSKIIKVITRQKD
-364 PEPYAISMKGSR
+364 PEPYGISVKGSR
-376 KSQQGRPHS
+376 KSQPGRPHS

-390 PISAVDGRSVDS
+390 PSSAIDGRSVDS
-402 GVGSGLEADGTEAQR
+402 GVGSGMEADGTEAQR
-417 KSTSSGEPMSPPPFT
+417 RSTSSGEPMSPPPFT
-432 KEELKQKE
+432 KEEPRQRQEL
-440 EMDLT
+440 DLT

-459 EDEFSTVTSDQ
+459 EDEFSTLTSDQ
-470 SEKEIIILKSNDS
+470 SEKEVIILKSNDS
-483 KDDSDYLLQVPITRR
+483 KDDSDYLQVPITRR

-519 EDFTP
+519 EDYTL
-524 LRRSSSYKVQ
+524 LRRSSSYKIQ
-534 STQENS
+534 STHDNS
-540 DIKDVVDSPKLIKKS
+540 DIKDVVDSPKIIKKT

-573 IKKQLIKKQRHLGEE
+573 VKKQLSKKQKHLGEE
-588 GDMDLEGE
+588 GLEMDLEGE

-601 GRSTPKTSPS
+601 GRSTPRTSPS
-611 VLRQRTLELA
+611 VPRQRALEMA
-621 DSPPSKAST
+621 ESPPSKSFT
-630 SHGTIDVSALMG
+630 SHGTFDVSALMG
-642 NMSDDFSKKMKEWN
+642 GMSDEFSKKMKEWN

-668 REGDGSEATIP
+668 RDVEGSESIIP

-703 YTSEDHDKSAS
+703 YTSDDHDKSAS

-726 PPDSLSHPINIEEI
+726 PPDTLGQSINIEEI
-740 QRKLTDSFSRKME
+740 QKKLTDSFSRKME
-753 EWEKQKYKGREGS
+753 EWEKQKYKPREGS
-766 PGLIRRNSG
+766 PGLVRKDSG
-775 GKSITRKEERQKSR
+775 GKSIVRKEERQKSR
-789 KVKEGK
+789 KMKDGK

-849 DSKFKNPV
+849 DTKFKNPV

-874 HQWELKKGPGSVSM
+874 HQWELRKGSGSVSM

-905 DSSSKKESFSVED
+905 DSSTKKETFTVEEEP
-918 QQQTPVRKLSKGQK
+918 QAPTRKLSRGQK

-994 EMEYANLQEEVRD
+994 ELEYANLQEEVRD

-1013 KARIQHST
+1013 KARIQHSK
-1021 ELEHYKECLAGGSTV
+1021 ELEQYKECLAGGSAV
-1036 PPLSPFTMSN
+1036 PPVSPLNMSN

-1216 KNIVNKSVVN
+1216 KNIANKSAVS
-1226 GAEEIQEAS
+1226 ATEEFHDAS

-1240 DTSKDESMRT
+1240 DTSKDDSLRT
-1250 DDASPAVTR
+1250 DDASPMVTR
-1259 HTNTRSSSSV
+1259 HSDTKSSSS
-1269 IHVSQAIHP
+1269 IHVSPVVHTIP
-1278 MSRKPP
+1278 MTSL
-1284 SSERVSTSQDQDKE
+1284 SSEEATYIPSKE
-1298 TSETFE
+1298 QVEEIPEKYE

-1313 DPRKII
+1313 NQRQVI

-1338 SMPRDISQHELS
+1338 SLPRDISQHELS
-1350 VPRSQRGKPVDASK
+1350 VPRSQREKHVEPSTVA
-1364 VTMGQVSEISE
+1364 MCQVSELSE
-1375 TCSASDITEMKFPEL
+1375 SCSSSDITEMKFPEL

-1399 DGGLMKVERLEVEE
+1399 DKSLQQVESHEVEE
-1413 PILSNSV
+1413 AILSTSV
-1420 PSVASHPPSETIPV
+1420 PSVASQPLNDSIQV

-1440 SDSGHYTSVSVDV
+1440 SDSGRFTSVSGEA
-1453 SKEKSVDQRVPAISE
+1453 SKLKAEEQSVPVITE
-1468 EQARSLEQMTQNKRH
+1468 EQAKSLEQLNQNKRH

-1496 IAAKPLKQTS
+1496 IAAKPYKQTS
-1506 VTISPMICRRTYES
+1506 VTISPLIGRRTYES
-1520 SVHWPRLRNISNI
+1520 SVHWPKMRNIANI

-1563 YAVSEETKKYFD
+1563 YALSEETKKYFD
-1575 ERQSNYDKEN
+1575 ERQMSFDKEN

-1598 LSREGTPDSGGS
+1598 LSREGTPESGGS
-1610 SSNVSAKPGT
+1610 SSNISVKPGT

-1677 SGRNTPEKT
+1677 SGRNTPERT

-1692 KPFKSVLVTS
+1692 KPYKSVLVTS
-1702 LRQKSHDLGHI
+1702 LRKRSHDLGHI

-1727 NTTEDY
+1727 NTTEEF
-1733 DPFDGRK
+1733 DPYDGRK
-1740 ESSVSEHVINF
+1740 ADSAISEHVINY

-1757 SVAEEDSSDTNNGY
+1757 SVAEEDSSDANNGY
-1771 RERAATTCEASSS
+1771 RERAATTTTCESSS
-1784 QGARSSQIDEIH
+1784 EAGVRSSQIEEIH
-1796 AFSDSDISCPSS
+1796 AFSDSNITCPSTS
-1808 GKRHIS
+1808 KRHIS
-1814 HKTIVPAGA
+1814 PKTIVPAGA
-1823 TKMEIVFPQ
+1823 SKMEIVFPQ

-1868 QQQKE
+1868 QQKE
-1873 TSEVRLRKKSQGEE
+1873 TAEVKLRKKSDVEE
-1887 ERPRPLSSCSDTSN
+1887 DRPRPHSTGSDTSS
-1901 EEKKKAKSKFF
+1901 EDKKKAKSKFF

-1923 FKVSKCCDRTA
+1923 FKVSKCCNRTA
-1934 SENINV
+1934 SDNNYV

>member
-6 PPDDDDK
+6 PPDDK

-20 KIQREE
+20 KVQREE
-26 RKVIPPVQLARQEI
+26 RQIIPPVQLARQEI
-40 RMTYLPSDQPL
+40 KMTYLPSDQPL

-60 CEGRRQET
+60 CEGRQQET
-68 EGIVGMEVSPLGSQ
+68 EGIVGMEVSPMGAQ
-82 SKVRV
+82 SRAAV
-87 PKMAGPHGSPITT
+87 PNMAGPHGSQITT
-100 SSVMEM
+100 TSVMEM
-106 SSTMTAS
+106 SSTLTT
-113 SSRHA
+113 
-118 KMEVNSSS
+118 SSS
-126 KSSQQEEL
+126 KKAKVEVKSSSVLFQEEDL
-134 LNAQVLEFFEEH
+134 LPHAQVLEFFEEH
-146 GKNIQEQQQQ
+146 GKNIQEQQLHQQ
-156 QQQTQALVPHFQQHK
+156 SRNLVPQQHK
-171 RSPSPSAVRQ
+171 RSASPSPVRQ
-181 SIGLD
+181 SMGLD

-237 GGSNSLP
+237 GSNSLP
-244 KPKSKSK
+244 KAKSKPKSVGRS
-251 SAVRVKT
+251 KT
-258 RQRLPSAEDAQCL
+258 RQRLPSAEDAQIL
-271 ERMEV
+271 ESMEV
-276 HSESSIKRPKT
+276 HSESSIKRPKA

-306 MEQSGEEE
+306 MEQSGEDE

-324 NKSRRSSRSSSKAS
+324 NKGRRSSRSSSKAA
-338 KSPTTKRKAKT
+338 KSPTAKRKSKT
-349 SNWSKIIKVITRQKA
+349 SNWSKIIKVITRQKD
-364 PEPYAISMKGSR
+364 PEPYGISVKGSR
-376 KSQQGRPHS
+376 KSQPGRPHS

-390 PISAVDGRSVDS
+390 PSSAIDGRSVDS
-402 GVGSGLEADGTEAQR
+402 GVGSGMEADGTEAQR
-417 KSTSSGEPMSPPPFT
+417 RSTSSGEPMSPPPFT
-432 KEELKQKE
+432 KEEPRQRQEL
-440 EMDLT
+440 DLT

-459 EDEFSTVTSDQ
+459 EDEFSTLTSDQ
-470 SEKEIIILKSNDS
+470 SEKEVIILKSNDS
-483 KDDSDYLLQVPITRR
+483 KDDSDYLQVPITRR

-519 EDFTP
+519 EDYTL
-524 LRRSSSYKVQ
+524 LRRSSSYKIQ
-534 STQENS
+534 STHDNS
-540 DIKDVVDSPKLIKKS
+540 DIKDVVDSPKVIKKT

-573 IKKQLIKKQRHLGEE
+573 VKKQLSKKQKHLGEE
-588 GDMDLEGE
+588 GLEVDLEGE

-611 VLRQRTLELA
+611 VPRQRALEMA
-621 DSPPSKAST
+621 ESPPSKSFT
-630 SHGTIDVSALMG
+630 SHGTFDVSALMG
-642 NMSDDFSKKMKEWN
+642 GMSDEFSKKMKEWN

-668 REGDGSEATIP
+668 RDVEGSESIIP

-703 YTSEDHDKSAS
+703 YTSDDHDKSAS

-726 PPDSLSHPINIEEI
+726 PPDTLGQSINIEEI
-740 QRKLTDSFSRKME
+740 QKKLTDSFSRKME
-753 EWEKQKYKGREGS
+753 EWEKQKYKPREGS
-766 PGLIRRNSG
+766 PGLVRKDSG
-775 GKSITRKEERQKSR
+775 GKSIVRKEERQKSR
-789 KVKEGK
+789 KMKDGK

-849 DSKFKNPV
+849 DTKFKNPV

-874 HQWELKKGPGSVSM
+874 HQWELRKGSGSVSM

-905 DSSSKKESFSVED
+905 DSSTKKETFTVEGEP
-918 QQQTPVRKLSKGQK
+918 QAPTRKLSRGQK

-994 EMEYANLQEEVRD
+994 ELEYANLQEEVRD

-1013 KARIQHST
+1013 KARIQHSK
-1021 ELEHYKECLAGGSTV
+1021 ELGGSAV
-1036 PPLSPFTMSN
+1036 PPVSPLNMSN

-1127 MQLQLSNLRLSQ
+1127 MQLQVQLSNLRLSQ

-1216 KNIVNKSVVN
+1216 KNIANKSAVS
-1226 GAEEIQEAS
+1226 ATEEFHDAS

-1240 DTSKDESMRT
+1240 DTSKDDSLRT
-1250 DDASPAVTR
+1250 DDASPMVTR
-1259 HTNTRSSSSV
+1259 HSDTKSSSS
-1269 IHVSQAIHP
+1269 IHVSPVVHTIP
-1278 MSRKPP
+1278 MTSL
-1284 SSERVSTSQDQDKE
+1284 SSEEATYIPSKE
-1298 TSETFE
+1298 QVEEIPEKYE

-1313 DPRKII
+1313 NQRQVI

-1330 IKLPKANV
+1330 IKLPKANI
-1338 SMPRDISQHELS
+1338 SLPRDISQHELS
-1350 VPRSQRGKPVDASK
+1350 VPRSQREKHVEPSTVA
-1364 VTMGQVSEISE
+1364 MCQVSELSE
-1375 TCSASDITEMKFPEL
+1375 SCSSSDITEMKFPEL

-1399 DGGLMKVERLEVEE
+1399 DKSLQQVESHEVDEA
-1413 PILSNSV
+1413 ILSTSV
-1420 PSVASHPPSETIPV
+1420 PSVASQPLNDSIQV

-1440 SDSGHYTSVSVDV
+1440 SDSGRFTSVSGEA
-1453 SKEKSVDQRVPAISE
+1453 SKLKAEEQSVPVITE
-1468 EQARSLEQMTQNKRH
+1468 EQAKSLEQLNQNKRH

-1496 IAAKPLKQTS
+1496 IAAKPYKQTS
-1506 VTISPMICRRTYES
+1506 VTISPLIGRRTYES
-1520 SVHWPRLRNISNI
+1520 SVHWPKMRNIANI

-1563 YAVSEETKKYFD
+1563 YALSEETKKYFD
-1575 ERQSNYDKEN
+1575 ERQMSFDKEN

-1598 LSREGTPDSGGS
+1598 LSREGTPESGGS
-1610 SSNVSAKPGT
+1610 SSNISVKPGT

-1677 SGRNTPEKT
+1677 SGRNTPERT

-1692 KPFKSVLVTS
+1692 KPYKSVLVTS
-1702 LRQKSHDLGHI
+1702 LRKRSHDLGHI

-1727 NTTEDY
+1727 NTTEEF
-1733 DPFDGRK
+1733 DPYDGRK
-1740 ESSVSEHVINF
+1740 ADSAISEHVINY

-1771 RERAATTCEASSS
+1771 RERAATTTTCESSS
-1784 QGARSSQIDEIH
+1784 EAGVRSSQIEEIH
-1796 AFSDSDISCPSS
+1796 AFSDSNITCPSTS
-1808 GKRHIS
+1808 KRHIS

-1823 TKMEIVFPQ
+1823 SKMEIVFPQ

-1868 QQQKE
+1868 QQKE
-1873 TSEVRLRKKSQGEE
+1873 TAEVKLRKKSDVEE
-1887 ERPRPLSSCSDTSN
+1887 DRPRPHSTGSDTSS
-1901 EEKKKAKSKFF
+1901 EDKKKAKSKFF

-1923 FKVSKCCDRTA
+1923 FKVSKCCNRTA
-1934 SENINV
+1934 SDNNYV

>member
-6 PPDDDDK
+6 PPDDK

-20 KIQREE
+20 KVQREE
-26 RKVIPPVQLARQEI
+26 RQTIPPVQLARQEI
-40 RMTYLPSDQPL
+40 KMTYLPSDQPL

-60 CEGRRQET
+60 CEGRQQET
-68 EGIVGMEVSPLGSQ
+68 EGIVGMEVSPMGAQ
-82 SKVRV
+82 SRAAV
-87 PKMAGPHGSPITT
+87 PNMAGPHGSQITT
-100 SSVMEM
+100 TSVMEM
-106 SSTMTAS
+106 SSTLTT
-113 SSRHA
+113 
-118 KMEVNSSS
+118 SSS
-126 KSSQQEEL
+126 KKAKVEVKSSSVLFQEEDL
-134 LNAQVLEFFEEH
+134 LPHAQVLEFFEEH
-146 GKNIQEQQQQ
+146 GKNIQEQQLHQQ
-156 QQQTQALVPHFQQHK
+156 SRNLVPQQHK
-171 RSPSPSAVRQ
+171 RSASPSPVRQ
-181 SIGLD
+181 SMGLD

-237 GGSNSLP
+237 GSNSLP
-244 KPKSKSK
+244 KAKSKPKSVGRS
-251 SAVRVKT
+251 KT
-258 RQRLPSAEDAQCL
+258 RQRLPSAEDAQIL
-271 ERMEV
+271 ESMEV
-276 HSESSIKRPKT
+276 HSESSIKRPKA

-306 MEQSGEEE
+306 MEQSGEDE

-324 NKSRRSSRSSSKAS
+324 NKGRRSSRSSSKAA
-338 KSPTTKRKAKT
+338 KSPTAKRKSKT
-349 SNWSKIIKVITRQKA
+349 SNWSKIIKVITRQKD
-364 PEPYAISMKGSR
+364 PEPYSISVKGSR
-376 KSQQGRPHS
+376 KSQPGRPHS

-390 PISAVDGRSVDS
+390 PSSAIDGRSVDS
-402 GVGSGLEADGTEAQR
+402 GVGSGMEADGTEAQR
-417 KSTSSGEPMSPPPFT
+417 RSTSSGEPMSPPPFT
-432 KEELKQKE
+432 KEEPRQRQEL
-440 EMDLT
+440 DLT

-459 EDEFSTVTSDQ
+459 EDEFSTLTSDQ
-470 SEKEIIILKSNDS
+470 SEKEVIILKSNDS
-483 KDDSDYLLQVPITRR
+483 KDDSDYLQVPITRR

-519 EDFTP
+519 EDYTL
-524 LRRSSSYKVQ
+524 LRRSSSYKIQ
-534 STQENS
+534 STHDNS
-540 DIKDVVDSPKLIKKS
+540 DIKDVVDSPKIIKKT

-573 IKKQLIKKQRHLGEE
+573 VKKQLSKKQKHLGEE
-588 GDMDLEGE
+588 GLEMDLEGE

-601 GRSTPKTSPS
+601 GRSTPRTSPS
-611 VLRQRTLELA
+611 VPRQRALEMA
-621 DSPPSKAST
+621 ESPPSKSFT
-630 SHGTIDVSALMG
+630 SHGTFDVSALMG
-642 NMSDDFSKKMKEWN
+642 GMSDEFSKKMKEWN

-668 REGDGSEATIP
+668 RDVEGSESIIP

-703 YTSEDHDKSAS
+703 YTSDDHDKSAS

-726 PPDSLSHPINIEEI
+726 PPDTLGQSINIEEI
-740 QRKLTDSFSRKME
+740 QKKLTDSFSRKME
-753 EWEKQKYKGREGS
+753 EWEKQKYKPREGS
-766 PGLIRRNSG
+766 PGLVRKDSG
-775 GKSITRKEERQKSR
+775 GKSIVRKEERQKSR
-789 KVKEGK
+789 KMKDGK

-849 DSKFKNPV
+849 DTKFKNPV

-874 HQWELKKGPGSVSM
+874 HQWELRKGSGSVSM

-905 DSSSKKESFSVED
+905 DSSTKKETFTVEEEP
-918 QQQTPVRKLSKGQK
+918 QAPTRKLSRGQK

-994 EMEYANLQEEVRD
+994 ELEYANLQEEVRD

-1013 KARIQHST
+1013 KARIQHSK
-1021 ELEHYKECLAGGSTV
+1021 ELGGSAV
-1036 PPLSPFTMSN
+1036 PPVSPLNMSN
-1046 QLTELESKIQELK
+1046 QLSELESKIQELK

-1127 MQLQLSNLRLSQ
+1127 MQLQVQLSNLRLSQ

-1216 KNIVNKSVVN
+1216 KNIANKSAVS
-1226 GAEEIQEAS
+1226 ATEEFHDAS

-1240 DTSKDESMRT
+1240 DTSKDDSLRT
-1250 DDASPAVTR
+1250 DDASPMVTR
-1259 HTNTRSSSSV
+1259 HSDTKSSSS
-1269 IHVSQAIHP
+1269 IHVSPVIHTIP
-1278 MSRKPP
+1278 MTSL
-1284 SSERVSTSQDQDKE
+1284 SSEEATIPNKE
-1298 TSETFE
+1298 QVEEIPEKYE

-1313 DPRKII
+1313 NQRQVI

-1338 SMPRDISQHELS
+1338 SLPRDISQHELS
-1350 VPRSQRGKPVDASK
+1350 VPRSQREKHVEPSTVA
-1364 VTMGQVSEISE
+1364 MCQVSELSE
-1375 TCSASDITEMKFPEL
+1375 SCSSSDITEMKFPEL

-1399 DGGLMKVERLEVEE
+1399 DKSLQQVESHEVDEA
-1413 PILSNSV
+1413 ILSTSV
-1420 PSVASHPPSETIPV
+1420 PSVASQPLNDSIQV

-1440 SDSGHYTSVSVDV
+1440 SDSGRFTSVSGEA
-1453 SKEKSVDQRVPAISE
+1453 SKLKAEEQSVPVITE
-1468 EQARSLEQMTQNKRH
+1468 EQAKSLEQLNQNKRH

-1496 IAAKPLKQTS
+1496 IAAKPYKQTS
-1506 VTISPMICRRTYES
+1506 VTISPLIGRRTYES
-1520 SVHWPRLRNISNI
+1520 SVHWPKMRNIANI

-1563 YAVSEETKKYFD
+1563 YALSEETKKYFD
-1575 ERQSNYDKEN
+1575 ERQMSFDKEN

-1598 LSREGTPDSGGS
+1598 LSREGTPESGGS
-1610 SSNVSAKPGT
+1610 SSNISVKPGT

-1677 SGRNTPEKT
+1677 SGRNTPERT

-1692 KPFKSVLVTS
+1692 KPYKSVLVTS
-1702 LRQKSHDLGHI
+1702 LRKRSHDLGHI

-1727 NTTEDY
+1727 NTTEEF
-1733 DPFDGRK
+1733 DPYDGRK
-1740 ESSVSEHVINF
+1740 ADSAISEHVINY

-1771 RERAATTCEASSS
+1771 RERAATTTTCESSS
-1784 QGARSSQIDEIH
+1784 EAGVRSSQIEEIH
-1796 AFSDSDISCPSS
+1796 AFSDSNITCPSTS
-1808 GKRHIS
+1808 KRHIS

-1823 TKMEIVFPQ
+1823 SKMEIVFPQ

-1868 QQQKE
+1868 QQKE
-1873 TSEVRLRKKSQGEE
+1873 TAEVKLRKKSDVEE
-1887 ERPRPLSSCSDTSN
+1887 DRPRPHSTGSDTSS
-1901 EEKKKAKSKFF
+1901 EDKKKAKSKFF

-1923 FKVSKCCDRTA
+1923 FKVSKCCNRTA
-1934 SENINV
+1934 SDNNYV

>member
-6 PPDDDDK
+6 PPDDK

-20 KIQREE
+20 KVQREE
-26 RKVIPPVQLARQEI
+26 RQIIPPVQLARQEI
-40 RMTYLPSDQPL
+40 KMTYLPSDQPL

-60 CEGRRQET
+60 CEGRQQET
-68 EGIVGMEVSPLGSQ
+68 EGIVGMEVSPMGAQ
-82 SKVRV
+82 SRAAV
-87 PKMAGPHGSPITT
+87 PNMAGPHGSQITT
-100 SSVMEM
+100 TSVMEM
-106 SSTMTAS
+106 SSTLTT
-113 SSRHA
+113 
-118 KMEVNSSS
+118 SSS
-126 KSSQQEEL
+126 KKAKVEVKSSSVLFQEEDL
-134 LNAQVLEFFEEH
+134 LPHAQVLEFFEEH
-146 GKNIQEQQQQ
+146 GKNIQEQQLHQQ
-156 QQQTQALVPHFQQHK
+156 SRNLVPQQHK
-171 RSPSPSAVRQ
+171 RSASPSPVRQ
-181 SIGLD
+181 SMGLD

-237 GGSNSLP
+237 GSNSLP
-244 KPKSKSK
+244 KAKSKPKSVGRS
-251 SAVRVKT
+251 KT
-258 RQRLPSAEDAQCL
+258 RQRLPSAEDAQIL
-271 ERMEV
+271 ESMEV
-276 HSESSIKRPKT
+276 HSESSIKRPKA

-306 MEQSGEEE
+306 MEQSGEDE

-324 NKSRRSSRSSSKAS
+324 NKGRRSSRSSSKAA
-338 KSPTTKRKAKT
+338 KSPTAKRKSKT
-349 SNWSKIIKVITRQKA
+349 SNWSKIIKVITRQKD
-364 PEPYAISMKGSR
+364 PEPYGISVKGSR
-376 KSQQGRPHS
+376 KSQPGRPHS

-390 PISAVDGRSVDS
+390 PSSAIDGRSVDS
-402 GVGSGLEADGTEAQR
+402 GVGSGMEADGTEAQR
-417 KSTSSGEPMSPPPFT
+417 RSTSSGEPMSPPPFT
-432 KEELKQKE
+432 KEEPRQRQEL
-440 EMDLT
+440 DLT

-459 EDEFSTVTSDQ
+459 EDEFSTLTSDQ
-470 SEKEIIILKSNDS
+470 SEKEVIILKSNDS
-483 KDDSDYLLQVPITRR
+483 KDDSDYLQVPITRR

-519 EDFTP
+519 EDYSL
-524 LRRSSSYKVQ
+524 LRRSSSYKIQ
-534 STQENS
+534 STHDNS
-540 DIKDVVDSPKLIKKS
+540 DIKDVVDSPKIIKKT

-573 IKKQLIKKQRHLGEE
+573 VKKQLSKKQKHLGEE
-588 GDMDLEGE
+588 GLEVDLEGE

-611 VLRQRTLELA
+611 VPRQRALEMA
-621 DSPPSKAST
+621 ESPPSKSFT
-630 SHGTIDVSALMG
+630 SHGTFDVSALMG
-642 NMSDDFSKKMKEWN
+642 GMSDEFSKKMKEWN

-668 REGDGSEATIP
+668 RDVEGSESIIP

-703 YTSEDHDKSAS
+703 YTSDDHDKSAS

-726 PPDSLSHPINIEEI
+726 PPDTLGQSINIEEI
-740 QRKLTDSFSRKME
+740 QKKLTDSFSRKME
-753 EWEKQKYKGREGS
+753 EWEKQKYKPREGS
-766 PGLIRRNSG
+766 PGLVRKDSG
-775 GKSITRKEERQKSR
+775 GKSIIRKEERQKSR
-789 KVKEGK
+789 KMKDGK

-849 DSKFKNPV
+849 DTKFKNPV

-874 HQWELKKGPGSVSM
+874 HQWELRKGSGSVSM

-905 DSSSKKESFSVED
+905 DSSTKKETFTVEEEP
-918 QQQTPVRKLSKGQK
+918 QAPTRKLSRGQK

-994 EMEYANLQEEVRD
+994 ELEYANLQEEVRD

-1013 KARIQHST
+1013 KARIQHSK
-1021 ELEHYKECLAGGSTV
+1021 ELEQYKECLAGGSAV
-1036 PPLSPFTMSN
+1036 PPVSPLNMSN

-1127 MQLQLSNLRLSQ
+1127 MQLQVQLSNLRLSQ

-1216 KNIVNKSVVN
+1216 KNIANKSAVS
-1226 GAEEIQEAS
+1226 ATEEFHDAS

-1240 DTSKDESMRT
+1240 DTSKDDSLRT
-1250 DDASPAVTR
+1250 DDASPMVTR
-1259 HTNTRSSSSV
+1259 HSDTKSSSS
-1269 IHVSQAIHP
+1269 IHVSPVIHTIP
-1278 MSRKPP
+1278 MTSL
-1284 SSERVSTSQDQDKE
+1284 SSEEATIPNKE
-1298 TSETFE
+1298 QVEEIPEKYE

-1313 DPRKII
+1313 NQRQVI

-1338 SMPRDISQHELS
+1338 SLPRDISQHELS
-1350 VPRSQRGKPVDASK
+1350 VPRSQREKHVEPSTVA
-1364 VTMGQVSEISE
+1364 MCQVSELSE
-1375 TCSASDITEMKFPEL
+1375 SCSSSDITEMKFPEL

-1399 DGGLMKVERLEVEE
+1399 DKSLQQVESHEVDEA
-1413 PILSNSV
+1413 ILSTSV
-1420 PSVASHPPSETIPV
+1420 PSVASQPLNDSIQV

-1440 SDSGHYTSVSVDV
+1440 SDSGRFTSVSGEA
-1453 SKEKSVDQRVPAISE
+1453 SKLKAEEQSVPVITE
-1468 EQARSLEQMTQNKRH
+1468 EQAKSLEQLNQNKRH

-1496 IAAKPLKQTS
+1496 IAAKPYKQTS
-1506 VTISPMICRRTYES
+1506 VTISPLIGRRTYES
-1520 SVHWPRLRNISNI
+1520 SVHWPKMRNIANI

-1563 YAVSEETKKYFD
+1563 YALSEETKKYFD
-1575 ERQSNYDKEN
+1575 ERQMSFDKEN

-1598 LSREGTPDSGGS
+1598 LSREGTPESGGS
-1610 SSNVSAKPGT
+1610 SSNISVKPGT

-1677 SGRNTPEKT
+1677 SGRNTPERT

-1692 KPFKSVLVTS
+1692 KPYKSVLVTS
-1702 LRQKSHDLGHI
+1702 LRKRSHDLGHI

-1727 NTTEDY
+1727 NTTEEF
-1733 DPFDGRK
+1733 DPYDGRK
-1740 ESSVSEHVINF
+1740 ADSAISEHVINY

-1771 RERAATTCEASSS
+1771 RERAATTTTCESSS
-1784 QGARSSQIDEIH
+1784 EAGVRSSQIEEIH
-1796 AFSDSDISCPSS
+1796 AFSDSNITCPSTS
-1808 GKRHIS
+1808 KRHIS

-1823 TKMEIVFPQ
+1823 SKMEIVFPQ

-1868 QQQKE
+1868 QQKE
-1873 TSEVRLRKKSQGEE
+1873 TAEVKLRKKSDVEE
-1887 ERPRPLSSCSDTSN
+1887 DRPRPHSTGSDTSS
-1901 EEKKKAKSKFF
+1901 EDKKKAKSKFF

-1923 FKVSKCCDRTA
+1923 FKVSKCCNRTA
-1934 SENINV
+1934 SDNNYV

>member
-6 PPDDDDK
+6 PPDDK

-20 KIQREE
+20 KVQREE
-26 RKVIPPVQLARQEI
+26 RQIIPPVQLARQEI
-40 RMTYLPSDQPL
+40 KMTYLPSDQPL

-60 CEGRRQET
+60 CEGRQQET
-68 EGIVGMEVSPLGSQ
+68 EGIVGMEVSPMGAQ
-82 SKVRV
+82 SRAAV
-87 PKMAGPHGSPITT
+87 PNMAGPHGSQITT
-100 SSVMEM
+100 TSVMEM
-106 SSTMTAS
+106 SSTLTT
-113 SSRHA
+113 
-118 KMEVNSSS
+118 SSS
-126 KSSQQEEL
+126 KKAKVEVKSSSVLFQEEDL
-134 LNAQVLEFFEEH
+134 LPHAQVLEFFEEH
-146 GKNIQEQQQQ
+146 GKNIQEQQLHQQ
-156 QQQTQALVPHFQQHK
+156 SRNLVPQQHK
-171 RSPSPSAVRQ
+171 RSASPSPVRQ
-181 SIGLD
+181 SMGLD

-237 GGSNSLP
+237 GSNSLP
-244 KPKSKSK
+244 KAKSKPKSVGRS
-251 SAVRVKT
+251 KT
-258 RQRLPSAEDAQCL
+258 RQRLPSAEDAQIL
-271 ERMEV
+271 ESMEV
-276 HSESSIKRPKT
+276 HSESSIKRPKA

-306 MEQSGEEE
+306 MEQSGEDE

-324 NKSRRSSRSSSKAS
+324 NKGRRSSRSSSKAA
-338 KSPTTKRKAKT
+338 KSPTAKRKSKT
-349 SNWSKIIKVITRQKA
+349 SNWSKIIKVITRQKD
-364 PEPYAISMKGSR
+364 PEPYGISVKGSR
-376 KSQQGRPHS
+376 KSQPGRPHS

-390 PISAVDGRSVDS
+390 PSSAIDGRSVDS
-402 GVGSGLEADGTEAQR
+402 GVGSGMEADGTEAQR
-417 KSTSSGEPMSPPPFT
+417 RSTSSGEPMSPPPFT
-432 KEELKQKE
+432 KEEPRQRQEL
-440 EMDLT
+440 DLT

-459 EDEFSTVTSDQ
+459 EDEFSTLTSDQ
-470 SEKEIIILKSNDS
+470 SEKEVIILKSNDS
-483 KDDSDYLLQVPITRR
+483 KDDSDYLQVPITRR

-519 EDFTP
+519 EDYTL
-524 LRRSSSYKVQ
+524 LRRSSSYKIQ
-534 STQENS
+534 STHDNS
-540 DIKDVVDSPKLIKKS
+540 DIKDVVDSPKIIKKT

-573 IKKQLIKKQRHLGEE
+573 VKKQLSKKQKHLGEE
-588 GDMDLEGE
+588 GLEVDLEGE

-611 VLRQRTLELA
+611 VPRQRALEMA
-621 DSPPSKAST
+621 ESPPSKSFT
-630 SHGTIDVSALMG
+630 SHGTFDVSALMG
-642 NMSDDFSKKMKEWN
+642 GMSDEFSKKMKEWN

-668 REGDGSEATIP
+668 RDVEGSESIIP

-703 YTSEDHDKSAS
+703 YTSDDHDKSAS

-726 PPDSLSHPINIEEI
+726 PPDTLGQSINIEEI
-740 QRKLTDSFSRKME
+740 QKKLTDSFSRKME
-753 EWEKQKYKGREGS
+753 EWEKQKYKPREGS
-766 PGLIRRNSG
+766 PGLVRKDSG
-775 GKSITRKEERQKSR
+775 GKSIVRKEERQKSR
-789 KVKEGK
+789 KMKDGK

-849 DSKFKNPV
+849 DTKFKNPV

-874 HQWELKKGPGSVSM
+874 HQWELRKGSGSVSM

-905 DSSSKKESFSVED
+905 DSSTKKETFTVEEEP
-918 QQQTPVRKLSKGQK
+918 QAPTRKLSRGQK

-994 EMEYANLQEEVRD
+994 ELEYANLQEEVRD

-1013 KARIQHST
+1013 KARIQHSK
-1021 ELEHYKECLAGGSTV
+1021 ELGGSAV
-1036 PPLSPFTMSN
+1036 PPVSPLNMSN
-1046 QLTELESKIQELK
+1046 QLSELESKIQELK

-1127 MQLQLSNLRLSQ
+1127 MQLQVQLSNLRLSQ

-1216 KNIVNKSVVN
+1216 KNIANKSAVS
-1226 GAEEIQEAS
+1226 ATEEFHDAS

-1240 DTSKDESMRT
+1240 DTSKDDSLRT
-1250 DDASPAVTR
+1250 DDASPMVTR
-1259 HTNTRSSSSV
+1259 HSDTKSSSS
-1269 IHVSQAIHP
+1269 IHVSPVVHTIP
-1278 MSRKPP
+1278 MTSL
-1284 SSERVSTSQDQDKE
+1284 SSEEATIPNKE
-1298 TSETFE
+1298 QVEEIPEKYE

-1313 DPRKII
+1313 NQRQVI

-1338 SMPRDISQHELS
+1338 SLPRDISQHELS
-1350 VPRSQRGKPVDASK
+1350 VPRSQREKHVEPSTVA
-1364 VTMGQVSEISE
+1364 MCQVSELSE
-1375 TCSASDITEMKFPEL
+1375 SCSSSDITEMKFPEL

-1399 DGGLMKVERLEVEE
+1399 DKSLQQVESHEVDEA
-1413 PILSNSV
+1413 ILSTSV
-1420 PSVASHPPSETIPV
+1420 PSVASQPLNDSIQV

-1440 SDSGHYTSVSVDV
+1440 SDSGRFTSVSGEA
-1453 SKEKSVDQRVPAISE
+1453 SKLKAEEQSVPVITE
-1468 EQARSLEQMTQNKRH
+1468 EQAKSLEQLNQNKRH

-1496 IAAKPLKQTS
+1496 IAAKPYKQTS
-1506 VTISPMICRRTYES
+1506 VTISPLIGRRTYES
-1520 SVHWPRLRNISNI
+1520 SVHWPKMRNIANI

-1563 YAVSEETKKYFD
+1563 YALSEETKKYFD
-1575 ERQSNYDKEN
+1575 ERQMSFDKEN

-1598 LSREGTPDSGGS
+1598 LSREGTPESGGS
-1610 SSNVSAKPGT
+1610 SSNISVKPGT

-1677 SGRNTPEKT
+1677 SGRNTPERT

-1692 KPFKSVLVTS
+1692 KPYKSVLVTS
-1702 LRQKSHDLGHI
+1702 LRKRSHDLGHI

-1727 NTTEDY
+1727 NTTEEF
-1733 DPFDGRK
+1733 DPYDGRK
-1740 ESSVSEHVINF
+1740 ADSAISEHVINY

-1771 RERAATTCEASSS
+1771 RERAATTTTCESSS
-1784 QGARSSQIDEIH
+1784 EAGVRSSQIEEIH
-1796 AFSDSDISCPSS
+1796 AFSDSNITCPSTS
-1808 GKRHIS
+1808 KRHIS

-1823 TKMEIVFPQ
+1823 SKMEIVFPQ

-1868 QQQKE
+1868 QQKE
-1873 TSEVRLRKKSQGEE
+1873 TAEVKLRKKSDVEE
-1887 ERPRPLSSCSDTSN
+1887 DRPRPHSTGSDTSS
-1901 EEKKKAKSKFF
+1901 EDKKKAKSKFF

-1923 FKVSKCCDRTA
+1923 FKVSKCCNRTA
-1934 SENINV
+1934 SDNNYV